1 MAKKKK
7 TTSQKNYSAQDYLNM
22 ARDAEKKTQ
31 RETELR
37 ESRTAT
43 DYLNMARQAQGEQPI
58 PKRKKE
64 DDQEKG
70 NAGEKLN
77 RAALLMSRIPGAGDL
92 KRQELNRTARALQQA
107 AARSYKSDGKN
118 WSLAG
123 TGSVFDPIGTTAK
136 RREFE
141 SGLDTELLQSNLNRL
156 TEQEKREQSAQK
168 DGNASSL
175 HQRTQ
180 PKEWMMP
187 VKREFGSRVGSGVE
201 TFGGGGGKIDA
212 QKEPETARE
221 ALFGESLTDRK
232 ARVQNALY
240 EAASAAD
247 RAQRSAFD
255 RKGAQERL
263 KEIAGLKQT
272 DEQQREADYLD
283 MAEGDDT
290 AWLSPAEMQEL
301 KEKNGTYGEKYAQEE
316 RALNRGLNR
325 SERYVYEEAMN
336 VGGSFDRLAEEGR
349 AMDTRMKNAEDV
361 LAYPHDARAA
371 AEAEKLVKYTTD
383 AERKTYYYTLRTKGQ
398 QAADAYLNALDAD
411 LNRRRGEAQ
420 LEATR
425 QTVNSGALGAI
436 GANAYSVLS
445 SVGETPAYISN
456 LIQFLRGQE
465 IDPYSPENM
474 VSRVNEEIRGQTTQ
488 NIENGAPGFL
498 GKALGFGYGVGM
510 DLARSRYNMMLGLG
524 MGGNSKIGK
533 WTSSA
538 LMGTSAAQSA
548 MTDALDRGATD
559 EQATATSIFSG
570 IWETLFEEWSLENLL
585 HLESPTSRRQWLTNV
600 LLQSATEGSEELFT
614 EMANTLT
621 DELIMKDLSNY
632 RLNKKAY
639 EASGLTEEE
648 ARRNA
653 MADVAKNWGMA
664 ALGGFASG
672 AVGAGVH
679 QGIEYHQN
687 RRNERFQNAMKAYEN
702 NRQQQAA
709 PQTVQ
714 EAASAAAQNDR
725 LNNSEQ
731 SITKTQQMNGE
742 TNGAAR
748 QTAAQDGSV
757 PAAYEGGGTNE
768 NVEIDQ
774 QNPVSRVE
782 KGTVYLRTADGSDV
796 RASDVTFGDERDN
809 LLAAEGVGRM
819 SPAGITG
826 MLNNYDGT
834 KATAKEYASAY
845 LSVYNRARAGMT
857 VQQAVYDSVQ
867 TRSALTEEA
876 AMAAYAAGE
885 KMNMGRIVP
894 MTRAEKQRQQAQLDL
909 VSAINEKFSKS
920 GVKIEMVDRIEGYG
934 GQEANGRWDSETNT
948 IYVSKNADDHAYAY
962 IAMHELTHAMKSRN
976 DSEFQDF
983 SDWVV
988 YYLNESGQ
996 DADALV
1002 RGEMIAQAQAMGLM
1016 ERQKANLTT
1025 EEQLKLLDG
1034 LSEEQY
1040 RQLNELAQEELIC
1053 NTVPSVLQNENV
1065 LMDLYHTKPTL
1076 FERIKNFLKE
1086 FIDAVRG
1093 TGRELG
1099 KTRAFQQM
1107 EAMGKN
1113 QAALEDIYNRMV
1125 QMAENAKEGSVTGKK
1140 VQEKFSLKEDVEETK
1155 DMIAVHNIS
1164 LDNLKSMID
1173 IGGLPSPSIAAV
1185 VSEKGHTEFGPISLM
1200 FGKET
1205 IDPKADKRNKLYGN
1219 DAWTPMVKG
1228 VETSMNFQKWDQ
1240 VVGKLKNEIDMGTK
1254 SMLRRYIKNVDLA
1267 ESVYERGL
1275 DARKTGSTTADAAM
1289 LIDQLS
1295 NAVDTKLAYLEETG
1309 LPEDLF
1315 PSRED
1320 FEGDKEWAQEFE
1332 RRLNEA
1338 ASEDKVKDWVKEK
1351 TEGIFGDKVLADRKT
1366 GEVEA
1371 FTAENVMKQLHK
1383 MDDYGNGWALDNVWQ
1398 NAAKKYK
1405 SIDQMKA
1412 DSGRLRASA
1421 AEVEQKTLQLN
1432 ETIRNVNTHLAE
1444 DMKGRENA
1452 KIHSENGR
1460 NTAQAV
1466 IMEAAKLRHT
1476 PLRVKSYLLSHGV
1489 RLSNRT
1495 FNEVMTMFRQAA
1507 EIPADFFESKPDRVV
1522 GFGEVKAMVVPNS
1535 MQEEVQNLLT
1545 RSGIT
1550 AEVVG
1555 YEDGSDRSRI
1565 DVMNSEELSKYK
1577 FSMKEER
1584 ENETEHYDYSTPF
1597 IQQVDDLMNGKIP
1610 ERDALVIGKTPEVL
1624 KNIGFSNLP
1633 MTINTEHI
1641 RNMNRD
1647 TEHVLSRAFME
1658 QLPELIKD
1666 PLAVIESKTNTES
1679 STVLL
1684 LNAVVNG
1691 KPYIAP
1697 VYVTSNS
1704 RQNGV
1709 VIDSNNIATVF
1720 RKGNAITKL
1729 LTDAIK
1735 KENAGETGVYYW
1747 KKNEAQNLYA
1757 RAGVQFPGSAVQDG
1771 LIHSIL
1777 KNDSPVNR
1785 KFMDQTETRQFQRWF
1800 GKSKV
1805 VDEEGKPLVVYH
1817 GTDAEFNVFDMSKG
1831 RANMDIQGA
1840 FFSPYELDA
1849 QGYGENVKAYYL
1861 SIQNPADEGTAYK
1874 ALNRFK
1880 GQNNAGIK
1888 AREYLQKQGY
1898 DGVYN
1903 GYDEYIAF
1911 EPTQI
1916 KSAKNNV
1923 GTFDPFNPDIRYSLK
1938 ETDEDVRKQVDLT
1951 RELMEETGGYRLTQ
1965 EDAERVMKRVAKE
1978 FGSQTDAS
1986 ELAADFARVMEYA
1999 RQQNADMDQVDN
2011 ELLSIADKMLA
2022 NSQQLDEEHE
2032 EEVKPI
2038 REKLRKTAISL
2049 TDSQKAEAASMTGS
2063 LGAYRKAL
2071 FGQVRLSQQSGVS
2084 LDSVWSELSDLSPTL
2099 FPADT
2104 AEGDMPRLLMEAAD
2118 AVKPIIENQYGLDSE
2133 EAAQYAVM
2141 QMVDQYM
2148 KLPGVQTAA
2157 KNQKRMG
2164 LTASQ
2169 YRELMDA
2176 FLQKSEKQFQSAW
2189 VKTWMQKE
2197 KAIGA
2202 QKEQEARAKYQE
2214 WKRKQIQRNQEWRKE
2229 ELQSAKN
2236 WKQEKRQEMS
2246 LWRQEQRN
2254 AMQEKYRQ
2262 WRQTDTE
2269 TRRNREAVN
2278 TYRDRL
2284 ERTTRTLLNWMEK
2297 PNKTQHVPMELQSDV
2312 QKVLTGLDFSGK
2324 TTLAAKDLGSRIEA
2338 MTQRIG
2344 ELQEKT
2350 DENGASSQTFYL
2362 ERDQQM
2368 LDELHHLAAVIGANN
2383 GNVYELSAAELRDLN
2398 KWMNAVKHVITDV
2411 NKNHAKYYQ
2420 GKYYQGESQYGTI
2433 EEVADSTKAELHQK
2447 KAYADKKGVTRAW
2460 NEMLGKGMV
2469 DCFSFFDKMG
2479 SAGGEVFGNLRKG
2492 FDKHI
2497 RNVSAA
2503 KSYTESLLKGVDQ
2516 KTLREWTNEKKR
2528 TEYTTDRGETIRLNT
2543 AEVMELYVL
2552 SQREQA
2558 QSHLYGQGIRTNEK
2572 VEPVMLTRGD
2582 VERITGTLTKGQKQI
2597 ADRMQAFLAKDCAAW
2612 GNEASRVLVGY
2623 DKFGEEH
2630 YWPIR
2635 TDPNSNRT
2643 LNADGSA
2650 ANLSYIKNQSF
2661 TKELTEKAQNAIMV
2675 ESIFGTYTRHISQ
2688 MSAYNAYAV
2697 AMTDLQRWFNTPGV
2711 KTEIER
2717 AYGSNGVRYITD
2729 LMKQINGTA
2738 DNGKTFGGV
2747 PKAVS
2752 HVKAAAVGANLSVA
2766 IQQPT
2771 AYVRAADMISPKYL
2785 TEGLTKKSDIELVK
2799 KWCPIAEWKSWG
2811 FYETDVGR
2819 GLNDLIVDQSN
2830 ALERATEKSMILAE
2844 KGDEWTWGKLWNA
2857 VEAETRDLYAG
2868 ELETGTD
2875 AFYEK
2880 VGQRLSEIIDKT
2892 QVVDSVFHRSPIMR
2906 DRGYSSIFTSFMAE
2920 PIKTYNMVE
2929 RAIASFAE
2937 NRKDPAAKRRL
2948 MRTMSVYV
2956 VNALAGAMAKS
2967 LVTAARDTDED
2978 KDYWEKYLESL
2989 VENGKE
2995 NLLFTN
3001 NIPMIKDWLAILNG
3015 EETKRLEYQ
3024 SIERLASL
3032 LAEAY
3037 KAVWTGKGSKWSGF
3051 KWFYRIAQSA
3061 SDITGVPAY
3070 AAIRD
3075 AKAIVQTV
3083 GDAIGQDWYIPME
3096 NETASFSYAA
3106 ENLYEAIRKGDGKRE
3121 ERLRSKLGATKS
3133 PAQIDAAVANVLMQQ
3148 DSRVAEAAALKLQGK
3163 ATELNQ
3169 KKQEMVADGFTAE
3182 MVDKAVNR
3190 YITEGQAEKEKD
3202 LTKELKANL
3211 WSKEEAVTALR
3222 TAAGLTEGSATA
3234 DDVKAIVSEL
3244 VADSTAKDPAKTVK
3258 SGIISEVKKDY
3269 VSLMEEGKTTEAKT
3283 LLRVMQDTLGV
3294 TDADAKGWVTEGHQE
3309 SLRTAAEA
3317 MDVRALKAA
3326 MTKLK
3331 KDGKT
3336 DQSMKSSIEGV
3347 LKKQYLAAK
3356 EAGDRGQMEKIIRF
3370 LTGLDLKNAKGEKYF
3385 TREKIQAWGE

>member
-168 DGNASSL
+168 EQNAKKNASSL

-263 KEIAGLKQT
+263 AEIAGLKQT

-325 SERYVYEEAMN
+325 SERYVYENAMN
-336 VGGSFDRLAEEGR
+336 TDSSFDRLAEEGR

-361 LAYPHDARAA
+361 LAYPHDAKAA

-383 AERKTYYYTLRTKGQ
+383 AERKTYYYTLRTQGQ
-398 QAADAYLNALDAD
+398 EAADAYLDALDAD

-425 QTVNSGALGAI
+425 KTVNSGALGAI

-456 LIQFLRGQE
+456 LIQFLRGQD

-474 VSRVNEEIRGQTTQ
+474 VSRVNEEIRSQTTQ

-538 LMGTSAAQSA
+538 LMGTSAAQNTL
-548 MTDALDRGATD
+548 TDALDRGATD
-559 EQATATSIFSG
+559 EQAMATSIFSG
-570 IWETLFEEWSLENLL
+570 IWETLFEEMSLERLL
-585 HLESPTSRRQWLTNV
+585 DLKSPKTVRQFLTNT

-679 QGIEYHQN
+679 QGIAYGQN
-687 RRNERFQNAMKAYEN
+687 RRNERFQNAISAYEKG
-702 NRQQQAA
+702 RQQQTT
-709 PQTVQ
+709 PQTVE

-731 SITKTQQMNGE
+731 NITKTQQMNEE

-748 QTAAQDGSV
+748 QTAARDGSV
-757 PAAYEGGGTNE
+757 PAAYEGGGTSE

-774 QNPVSRVE
+774 QSPVSRVE

-826 MLNNYDGT
+826 MLNHYDGT

-857 VQQAVYDSVQ
+857 VQQAVYDSAQ

-976 DSEFQDF
+976 ASEFDEF
-983 SDWVV
+983 SNWVV

-1040 RQLNELAQEELIC
+1040 KQLNELAQEELIC
-1053 NTVPSVLQNENV
+1053 NTVPSILQNENV

-1093 TGRELG
+1093 TGKELG

-1125 QMAENAKEGSVTGKK
+1125 KMAENEEQQRQA
-1140 VQEKFSLKEDVEETK
+1140 EETK
-1155 DMIAVHNIS
+1155 FS
-1164 LDNLKSMID
+1164 
-1173 IGGLPSPSIAAV
+1173 
-1185 VSEKGHTEFGPISLM
+1185 
-1200 FGKET
+1200 
-1205 IDPKADKRNKLYGN
+1205 
-1219 DAWTPMVKG
+1219 
-1228 VETSMNFQKWDQ
+1228 QK
-1240 VVGKLKNEIDMGTK
+1240 
-1254 SMLRRYIKNVDLA
+1254 
-1267 ESVYERGL
+1267 
-1275 DARKTGSTTADAAM
+1275 
-1289 LIDQLS
+1289 
-1295 NAVDTKLAYLEETG
+1295 
-1309 LPEDLF
+1309 
-1315 PSRED
+1315 
-1320 FEGDKEWAQEFE
+1320 
-1332 RRLNEA
+1332 
-1338 ASEDKVKDWVKEK
+1338 
-1351 TEGIFGDKVLADRKT
+1351 
-1366 GEVEA
+1366 
-1371 FTAENVMKQLHK
+1371 
-1383 MDDYGNGWALDNVWQ
+1383 
-1398 NAAKKYK
+1398 
-1405 SIDQMKA
+1405 
-1412 DSGRLRASA
+1412 
-1421 AEVEQKTLQLN
+1421 
-1432 ETIRNVNTHLAE
+1432 
-1444 DMKGRENA
+1444 
-1452 KIHSENGR
+1452 
-1460 NTAQAV
+1460 
-1466 IMEAAKLRHT
+1466 
-1476 PLRVKSYLLSHGV
+1476 
-1489 RLSNRT
+1489 
-1495 FNEVMTMFRQAA
+1495 
-1507 EIPADFFESKPDRVV
+1507 
-1522 GFGEVKAMVVPNS
+1522 
-1535 MQEEVQNLLT
+1535 
-1545 RSGIT
+1545 
-1550 AEVVG
+1550 
-1555 YEDGSDRSRI
+1555 
-1565 DVMNSEELSKYK
+1565 
-1577 FSMKEER
+1577 
-1584 ENETEHYDYSTPF
+1584 ETEHYDYSTPF
-1597 IQQVDDLMNGKIP
+1597 IQQVDDLLEGKIP
-1610 ERDALVIGKTPEVL
+1610 ERDALVIGKTPDVL

-1641 RNMNRD
+1641 KNMNRD

-1658 QLPELIKD
+1658 QLPELIKE

-1679 STVLL
+1679 STVML

-1697 VYVTSNS
+1697 VYVTSTS
-1704 RQNGV
+1704 RQNGLK
-1709 VIDSNNIATVF
+1709 IDSNNIATVF

-1729 LTDAIK
+1729 LTDAIE

-1747 KKNEAQNLYA
+1747 KKKEARDLFAQS
-1757 RAGVQFPGSAVQDG
+1757 GVQFPGGAMQDG

-1800 GKSKV
+1800 GDSKV
-1805 VDEEGKPLVVYH
+1805 VDEDGKPLVVYH

-1923 GTFDPFNPDIRYSLK
+1923 GTFDPFNPDVRYSLKEDSDGERLTEQQQEYFKDSKVRDEEGRLMVMYHGTPNGNYDKFRSGTYFTPMADYAENYQNPSASSISVKRNADNPTTFKAYLNMVKPFDTRHEAERQIFMDEYYRKFGTGAPLMESGLPDWTDGMDLQEFLQDEMGYDYDGLILDEGGVPDDNGGVKSRGLSYVIFDPAQAKTTDNLTPTSDARYRYSLK

-1965 EDAERVMKRVAKE
+1965 ADAERVMKRVAKE
-1978 FGSQTDAS
+1978 FGSQTDAN

-1999 RQQNADMDQVDN
+1999 RQKNADMDQVDN
-2011 ELLSIADKMLA
+2011 ELLSIADKMIA

-2148 KLPGVQTAA
+2148 KLPGVQKTARD
-2157 KNQKRMG
+2157 QKRMG
-2164 LTASQ
+2164 LTADQ

-2246 LWRQEQRN
+2246 VWRQEQRN

-2269 TRRNREAVN
+2269 TRKNREAVN

-2398 KWMNAVKHVITDV
+2398 KWMSAVKHVITDV

-2433 EEVADSTKAELHQK
+2433 EEVADSTKAELHRK

-2516 KTLREWTNEKKR
+2516 KTLRQWTDEKKR
-2528 TEYTTDRGETIRLNT
+2528 TEYKTDRGETIRLNT

-2582 VERITGTLTKGQKQI
+2582 VERITGTLTKEQKQI
-2597 ADRMQAFLAKDCAAW
+2597 ADRMQRFLARDCAAW

-2747 PKAVS
+2747 PKLVS
-2752 HVKAAAVGANLSVA
+2752 HAKAAAVGANLSVA

-2785 TEGLTKKSDIELVK
+2785 REGLTKKSDIELVK

-2830 ALERATEKSMILAE
+2830 ALKRATEKSMILAE

-2857 VEAETRDLYAG
+2857 VAAETRDLYAG
-2868 ELETGTD
+2868 ELEPGTD

-2880 VGQRLSEIIDKT
+2880 VGQRLGEIIDKT

-2906 DRGYSSIFTSFMAE
+2906 DRGYSSIFTSFMSE
-2920 PIKTYNMVE
+2920 SIKTYNMVE
-2929 RAIASFAE
+2929 RAIANFAE

-2948 MRTMSVYV
+2948 MRTMAVYV

-2967 LVTAARDTDED
+2967 IPAAARDDD
-2978 KDYWEKYLESL
+2978 KEKNYWEKYLEAL

-3001 NIPMIKDWLAILNG
+3001 NIPVIKDWLAVLNG

-3032 LAEAY
+3032 LAEMD
-3037 KAVWTGKGSKWSGF
+3037 KVRTGKGSKWSGF

-3083 GDAIGQDWYIPME
+3083 GSAIGQDWYIPME

-3106 ENLYEAIRKGDGKRE
+3106 ENLYEAIRKGDSTAE
-3121 ERLRSKLGATKS
+3121 TRLREKLGATKS

-3211 WSKEEAVTALR
+3211 WSREEAVTAIR

-3258 SGIISEVKKDY
+3258 TGIVSEVKKDY
-3269 VSLMEEGKTTEAKT
+3269 VSLMEEGKTTEAKG
-3283 LLRVMQDTLGV
+3283 LLRVLQDTLGV

-3370 LTGLDLKNAKGEKYF
+3370 LTGLELKNAKGEKYF

>member
-64 DDQEKG
+64 DEQEKG
-70 NAGEKLN
+70 SAGEKLN

-168 DGNASSL
+168 EQNAKKNASSL

-263 KEIAGLKQT
+263 AEIAGLKQT

-325 SERYVYEEAMN
+325 SERYVYEEAMKN
-336 VGGSFDRLAEEGR
+336 DGSFDRLAEEGR

-361 LAYPHDARAA
+361 LAYPHDAKAA

-398 QAADAYLNALDAD
+398 EAADAYLDALDTD

-456 LIQFLRGQE
+456 LIQFLRGQD

-474 VSRVNEEIRGQTTQ
+474 VSRVNEEIRSQTTQ

-548 MTDALDRGATD
+548 LTDALDRGATD

-687 RRNERFQNAMKAYEN
+687 RRNERFQNTINAYEKS
-702 NRQQQAA
+702 RQQQAS
-709 PQTVQ
+709 PQTVE

-731 SITKTQQMNGE
+731 NITKTQQMNEE

-748 QTAAQDGSV
+748 QTAARDGSV
-757 PAAYEGGGTNE
+757 PAAYEGGGTSE

-774 QNPVSRVE
+774 QSPVSRVE

-885 KMNMGRIVP
+885 RMNMGRIVP

-976 DSEFQDF
+976 ASEFEEF
-983 SDWVV
+983 GDWVV
-988 YYLNESGQ
+988 YYLNESGK

-1053 NTVPSVLQNENV
+1053 NTVPSILQNENV

-1093 TGRELG
+1093 TGKELG

-1125 QMAENAKEGSVTGKK
+1125 KMAENAKEGSVTGKK

-1205 IDPKADKRNKLYGN
+1205 IDPKTDKRNKLYGN

-1254 SMLRRYIKNVDLA
+1254 AMLRKYIKNVDLA

-1535 MQEEVQNLLT
+1535 MQEEVQNLLN

-1577 FSMKEER
+1577 FSMKEES

-1597 IQQVDDLMNGKIP
+1597 IQQVDDLLEGKIP
-1610 ERDALVIGKTPEVL
+1610 KNDALVIGGTPDVL

-1641 RNMNRD
+1641 KNMNRD

-1666 PLAVIESKTNTES
+1666 PLAVIESKTNPEG
-1679 STVLL
+1679 STVML

-1729 LTDAIK
+1729 LTDALE

-1757 RAGVQFPGSAVQDG
+1757 RAGVQFPGSAAQDG
-1771 LIHSIL
+1771 LIHSIF
-1777 KNDSPVNR
+1777 DAGSPVNR
-1785 KFMDQTETRQFQRWF
+1785 KYMEQTETRKNDPPHGGDSGFFGAVSYLRTIRACKKVQF
-1800 GKSKV
+1800 
-1805 VDEEGKPLVVYH
+1805 H
-1817 GTDAEFNVFDMSKG
+1817 
-1831 RANMDIQGA
+1831 
-1840 FFSPYELDA
+1840 
-1849 QGYGENVKAYYL
+1849 
-1861 SIQNPADEGTAYK
+1861 
-1874 ALNRFK
+1874 
-1880 GQNNAGIK
+1880 
-1888 AREYLQKQGY
+1888 
-1898 DGVYN
+1898 
-1903 GYDEYIAF
+1903 
-1911 EPTQI
+1911 
-1916 KSAKNNV
+1916 
-1923 GTFDPFNPDIRYSLK
+1923 
-1938 ETDEDVRKQVDLT
+1938 
-1951 RELMEETGGYRLTQ
+1951 
-1965 EDAERVMKRVAKE
+1965 
-1978 FGSQTDAS
+1978 
-1986 ELAADFARVMEYA
+1986 
-1999 RQQNADMDQVDN
+1999 
-2011 ELLSIADKMLA
+2011 
-2022 NSQQLDEEHE
+2022 
-2032 EEVKPI
+2032 
-2038 REKLRKTAISL
+2038 
-2049 TDSQKAEAASMTGS
+2049 
-2063 LGAYRKAL
+2063 
-2071 FGQVRLSQQSGVS
+2071 
-2084 LDSVWSELSDLSPTL
+2084 
-2099 FPADT
+2099 
-2104 AEGDMPRLLMEAAD
+2104 
-2118 AVKPIIENQYGLDSE
+2118 
-2133 EAAQYAVM
+2133 
-2141 QMVDQYM
+2141 
-2148 KLPGVQTAA
+2148 
-2157 KNQKRMG
+2157 
-2164 LTASQ
+2164 
-2169 YRELMDA
+2169 
-2176 FLQKSEKQFQSAW
+2176 
-2189 VKTWMQKE
+2189 
-2197 KAIGA
+2197 
-2202 QKEQEARAKYQE
+2202 
-2214 WKRKQIQRNQEWRKE
+2214 
-2229 ELQSAKN
+2229 LQS
-2236 WKQEKRQEMS
+2236 
-2246 LWRQEQRN
+2246 
-2254 AMQEKYRQ
+2254 
-2262 WRQTDTE
+2262 
-2269 TRRNREAVN
+2269 
-2278 TYRDRL
+2278 
-2284 ERTTRTLLNWMEK
+2284 
-2297 PNKTQHVPMELQSDV
+2297 
-2312 QKVLTGLDFSGK
+2312 
-2324 TTLAAKDLGSRIEA
+2324 
-2338 MTQRIG
+2338 
-2344 ELQEKT
+2344 
-2350 DENGASSQTFYL
+2350 
-2362 ERDQQM
+2362 
-2368 LDELHHLAAVIGANN
+2368 
-2383 GNVYELSAAELRDLN
+2383 
-2398 KWMNAVKHVITDV
+2398 
-2411 NKNHAKYYQ
+2411 
-2420 GKYYQGESQYGTI
+2420 
-2433 EEVADSTKAELHQK
+2433 
-2447 KAYADKKGVTRAW
+2447 
-2460 NEMLGKGMV
+2460 
-2469 DCFSFFDKMG
+2469 
-2479 SAGGEVFGNLRKG
+2479 
-2492 FDKHI
+2492 
-2497 RNVSAA
+2497 
-2503 KSYTESLLKGVDQ
+2503 
-2516 KTLREWTNEKKR
+2516 
-2528 TEYTTDRGETIRLNT
+2528 
-2543 AEVMELYVL
+2543 
-2552 SQREQA
+2552 
-2558 QSHLYGQGIRTNEK
+2558 
-2572 VEPVMLTRGD
+2572 
-2582 VERITGTLTKGQKQI
+2582 
-2597 ADRMQAFLAKDCAAW
+2597 
-2612 GNEASRVLVGY
+2612 
-2623 DKFGEEH
+2623 
-2630 YWPIR
+2630 
-2635 TDPNSNRT
+2635 
-2643 LNADGSA
+2643 
-2650 ANLSYIKNQSF
+2650 
-2661 TKELTEKAQNAIMV
+2661 
-2675 ESIFGTYTRHISQ
+2675 
-2688 MSAYNAYAV
+2688 
-2697 AMTDLQRWFNTPGV
+2697 
-2711 KTEIER
+2711 
-2717 AYGSNGVRYITD
+2717 
-2729 LMKQINGTA
+2729 
-2738 DNGKTFGGV
+2738 
-2747 PKAVS
+2747 
-2752 HVKAAAVGANLSVA
+2752 
-2766 IQQPT
+2766 
-2771 AYVRAADMISPKYL
+2771 
-2785 TEGLTKKSDIELVK
+2785 
-2799 KWCPIAEWKSWG
+2799 
-2811 FYETDVGR
+2811 
-2819 GLNDLIVDQSN
+2819 
-2830 ALERATEKSMILAE
+2830 
-2844 KGDEWTWGKLWNA
+2844 
-2857 VEAETRDLYAG
+2857 
-2868 ELETGTD
+2868 
-2875 AFYEK
+2875 
-2880 VGQRLSEIIDKT
+2880 
-2892 QVVDSVFHRSPIMR
+2892 
-2906 DRGYSSIFTSFMAE
+2906 
-2920 PIKTYNMVE
+2920 
-2929 RAIASFAE
+2929 
-2937 NRKDPAAKRRL
+2937 
-2948 MRTMSVYV
+2948 
-2956 VNALAGAMAKS
+2956 
-2967 LVTAARDTDED
+2967 
-2978 KDYWEKYLESL
+2978 
-2989 VENGKE
+2989 
-2995 NLLFTN
+2995 
-3001 NIPMIKDWLAILNG
+3001 
-3015 EETKRLEYQ
+3015 
-3024 SIERLASL
+3024 
-3032 LAEAY
+3032 
-3037 KAVWTGKGSKWSGF
+3037 
-3051 KWFYRIAQSA
+3051 
-3061 SDITGVPAY
+3061 
-3070 AAIRD
+3070 
-3075 AKAIVQTV
+3075 
-3083 GDAIGQDWYIPME
+3083 
-3096 NETASFSYAA
+3096 
-3106 ENLYEAIRKGDGKRE
+3106 
-3121 ERLRSKLGATKS
+3121 
-3133 PAQIDAAVANVLMQQ
+3133 
-3148 DSRVAEAAALKLQGK
+3148 
-3163 ATELNQ
+3163 
-3169 KKQEMVADGFTAE
+3169 
-3182 MVDKAVNR
+3182 
-3190 YITEGQAEKEKD
+3190 
-3202 LTKELKANL
+3202 
-3211 WSKEEAVTALR
+3211 
-3222 TAAGLTEGSATA
+3222 
-3234 DDVKAIVSEL
+3234 
-3244 VADSTAKDPAKTVK
+3244 
-3258 SGIISEVKKDY
+3258 
-3269 VSLMEEGKTTEAKT
+3269 
-3283 LLRVMQDTLGV
+3283 
-3294 TDADAKGWVTEGHQE
+3294 
-3309 SLRTAAEA
+3309 
-3317 MDVRALKAA
+3317 
-3326 MTKLK
+3326 
-3331 KDGKT
+3331 
-3336 DQSMKSSIEGV
+3336 
-3347 LKKQYLAAK
+3347 
-3356 EAGDRGQMEKIIRF
+3356 
-3370 LTGLDLKNAKGEKYF
+3370 
-3385 TREKIQAWGE
+3385 

>member
-168 DGNASSL
+168 EQNAQKNASSL

-221 ALFGESLTDRK
+221 AMLGESLTDRK

-263 KEIAGLKQT
+263 AEIAGLKQT

-325 SERYVYEEAMN
+325 SERYVYEEAMKN
-336 VGGSFDRLAEEGR
+336 DGSFDRLAEEGR

-361 LAYPHDARAA
+361 LAYPHDAKAA

-398 QAADAYLNALDAD
+398 EAADAYLDALDTD

-456 LIQFLRGQE
+456 LIQFLRGQD

-474 VSRVNEEIRGQTTQ
+474 VSRVNEEIRSQTTQ

-524 MGGNSKIGK
+524 LGGNSRIGK

-548 MTDALDRGATD
+548 LTDALDRGATD

-585 HLESPTSRRQWLTNV
+585 HLESPTSRRQWLKNV

-621 DELIMKDLSNY
+621 DEMIMKDLSNY

-679 QGIEYHQN
+679 QGIAYGQN
-687 RRNERFQNAMKAYEN
+687 RRNERFQNAINAYEKG
-702 NRQQQAA
+702 RQQQTA
-709 PQTVQ
+709 PQTVE

-731 SITKTQQMNGE
+731 NITKTQQTKEE

-748 QTAAQDGSV
+748 QTAARDGSV

-774 QNPVSRVE
+774 QSPVSRVE
-782 KGTVYLRTADGSDV
+782 KGTVYLRAADGSDV

-857 VQQAVYDSVQ
+857 VQQAVYDSAQ

-1093 TGRELG
+1093 TGKELG

-1125 QMAENAKEGSVTGKK
+1125 QMAENGAQQRQAEETKFSIREDENGKYVEVDTDQDIFENISEKEYPRVVEKYITSRFRGTVIGETNRAYVDRKSAKEYSHPAKFYNEDQKYFAKAKAATELGNLLEVSRFERHESDTGHHPEAKGGWDKYLTVFYVDGKYYEGEVNIMIMDEEGKRRRFHDVTKIRDITSDMQGRNAPLRKNASENSISDSGEK
-1140 VQEKFSLKEDVEETK
+1140 FNEKFSLKED
-1155 DMIAVHNIS
+1155 S
-1164 LDNLKSMID
+1164 
-1173 IGGLPSPSIAAV
+1173 
-1185 VSEKGHTEFGPISLM
+1185 
-1200 FGKET
+1200 
-1205 IDPKADKRNKLYGN
+1205 
-1219 DAWTPMVKG
+1219 
-1228 VETSMNFQKWDQ
+1228 NFEYD
-1240 VVGKLKNEIDMGTK
+1240 ED
-1254 SMLRRYIKNVDLA
+1254 
-1267 ESVYERGL
+1267 
-1275 DARKTGSTTADAAM
+1275 
-1289 LIDQLS
+1289 S
-1295 NAVDTKLAYLEETG
+1295 N
-1309 LPEDLF
+1309 
-1315 PSRED
+1315 
-1320 FEGDKEWAQEFE
+1320 
-1332 RRLNEA
+1332 
-1338 ASEDKVKDWVKEK
+1338 
-1351 TEGIFGDKVLADRKT
+1351 
-1366 GEVEA
+1366 
-1371 FTAENVMKQLHK
+1371 
-1383 MDDYGNGWALDNVWQ
+1383 
-1398 NAAKKYK
+1398 
-1405 SIDQMKA
+1405 
-1412 DSGRLRASA
+1412 
-1421 AEVEQKTLQLN
+1421 
-1432 ETIRNVNTHLAE
+1432 
-1444 DMKGRENA
+1444 
-1452 KIHSENGR
+1452 
-1460 NTAQAV
+1460 
-1466 IMEAAKLRHT
+1466 
-1476 PLRVKSYLLSHGV
+1476 
-1489 RLSNRT
+1489 
-1495 FNEVMTMFRQAA
+1495 
-1507 EIPADFFESKPDRVV
+1507 
-1522 GFGEVKAMVVPNS
+1522 
-1535 MQEEVQNLLT
+1535 LT
-1545 RSGIT
+1545 R
-1550 AEVVG
+1550 E
-1555 YEDGSDRSRI
+1555 
-1565 DVMNSEELSKYK
+1565 
-1577 FSMKEER
+1577 
-1584 ENETEHYDYSTPF
+1584 
-1597 IQQVDDLMNGKIP
+1597 QQRQV
-1610 ERDALVIGKTPEVL
+1610 ATPEF
-1624 KNIGFSNLP
+1624 K
-1633 MTINTEHI
+1633 
-1641 RNMNRD
+1641 R
-1647 TEHVLSRAFME
+1647 
-1658 QLPELIKD
+1658 
-1666 PLAVIESKTNTES
+1666 
-1679 STVLL
+1679 
-1684 LNAVVNG
+1684 
-1691 KPYIAP
+1691 
-1697 VYVTSNS
+1697 
-1704 RQNGV
+1704 
-1709 VIDSNNIATVF
+1709 
-1720 RKGNAITKL
+1720 
-1729 LTDAIK
+1729 
-1735 KENAGETGVYYW
+1735 W
-1747 KKNEAQNLYA
+1747 
-1757 RAGVQFPGSAVQDG
+1757 
-1771 LIHSIL
+1771 
-1777 KNDSPVNR
+1777 
-1785 KFMDQTETRQFQRWF
+1785 FMD
-1800 GKSKV
+1800 SKV

-1817 GTDAEFNVFDMSKG
+1817 GTDEKFNAFDMSKG

-1849 QGYGENVKAYYL
+1849 EGYGENVGAYYL

-1923 GTFDPFNPDIRYSLK
+1923 GTFDPFNPDVRYSLK
-1938 ETDEDVRKQVDLT
+1938 ETDENVRKQVDLT

-1965 EDAERVMKRVAKE
+1965 ADAERVMKRVAKE

-2011 ELLSIADKMLA
+2011 ELLSIADKMIA

-2118 AVKPIIENQYGLDSE
+2118 AMKPVLQNQYGLDSE

-2141 QMVDQYM
+2141 QMIDQYT

-2176 FLQKSEKQFQSAW
+2176 FLQKSEKKFQDAW

-2197 KAIGA
+2197 KTIGA
-2202 QKEQEARAKYQE
+2202 QKEREARAKYQE
-2214 WKRKQIQRNQEWRKE
+2214 WKQQGMQQTRE
-2229 ELQSAKN
+2229 
-2236 WKQEKRQEMS
+2236 WKQAQSKA
-2246 LWRQEQRN
+2246 L
-2254 AMQEKYRQ
+2254 QEKYRQ

-2269 TRRNREAVN
+2269 TRKNREAVN

-2312 QKVLTGLDFSGK
+2312 QKVLAGLDFSGK

-2338 MTQRIG
+2338 MTNQIAG
-2344 ELQEKT
+2344 LQEKT
-2350 DENGASSQTFYL
+2350 DENGATNQIFYL

-2383 GNVYELSAAELRDLN
+2383 GNVYELSAEELRDLN

-2497 RNVSAA
+2497 RNVRAA

-2516 KTLREWTNEKKR
+2516 KTLRQWTDEKKR

-2597 ADRMQAFLAKDCAAW
+2597 ADRMQAFLARDCAAW

-2738 DNGKTFGGV
+2738 DNGKTFGGAKDAV
-2747 PKAVS
+2747 NKLVS
-2752 HVKAAAVGANLSVA
+2752 HGKAAAVGANLSVA

-2785 TEGLTKKSDIELVK
+2785 REGLTKKSDIGLVK

-2844 KGDEWTWGKLWNA
+2844 KADEWTWGKLWNA
-2857 VEAETRDLYAG
+2857 VAAETRDLYAG
-2868 ELETGTD
+2868 ELEPGTD

-2906 DRGYSSIFTSFMAE
+2906 DRGFSAIYTSFMAE

-2948 MRTMSVYV
+2948 MRTMAVYV

-2967 LVTAARDTDED
+2967 IPAAARDDD
-2978 KDYWEKYLESL
+2978 KDKQYWEKYLEAL
-2989 VENGKE
+2989 GENTMD

-3001 NIPMIKDWLAILNG
+3001 NIPVISDYLDTLRGNEPSRMDI
-3015 EETKRLEYQ
+3015 Q
-3024 SIERLASL
+3024 SIDRLRQFAQ
-3032 LAEAY
+3032 EVP
-3037 KAVWTGKGSKWSGF
+3037 KIMTGESKWSTF
-3051 KWFYRIAQSA
+3051 KGMYKFAQIA

-3083 GDAIGQDWYIPME
+3083 GSAIGQDWYIPME

-3106 ENLYEAIRKGDGKRE
+3106 ENLYEAIRKGDSTAE
-3121 ERLRSKLGATKS
+3121 TRLREKLGETKS

-3148 DSRVAEAAALKLQGK
+3148 DSRVEEAAALKLQGK

-3258 SGIISEVKKDY
+3258 SGIVSEVKKDY
-3269 VSLMEEGKTTEAKT
+3269 VSLMEEGKNTEAKG
-3283 LLRVMQDTLGV
+3283 LLRVLQDTLGV

-3317 MDVRALKAA
+3317 MDVRTLKAA

>member
-156 TEQEKREQSAQK
+156 TEQEKRKQSAQK
-168 DGNASSL
+168 EQNAKKNASSL

-212 QKEPETARE
+212 QKEPETARK
-221 ALFGESLTDRK
+221 ALLGESLTDRK

-263 KEIAGLKQT
+263 AEIAGLKQT

-336 VGGSFDRLAEEGR
+336 TDSSFDRLAEEGR

-361 LAYPHDARAA
+361 LAYPHDAKAA

-398 QAADAYLNALDAD
+398 EAADAYLDALDAD
-411 LNRRRGEAQ
+411 LNRRRGEDQ

-456 LIQFLRGQE
+456 LIQFLRGQD

-474 VSRVNEEIRGQTTQ
+474 VSRVNEEIRSQTTQ

-548 MTDALDRGATD
+548 LTDALDRGATD

-570 IWETLFEEWSLENLL
+570 IWETLFEEVSLERLL
-585 HLESPTSRRQWLTNV
+585 DLKTPKTVRQFLTNT

-679 QGIEYHQN
+679 QGIAYGQN
-687 RRNERFQNAMKAYEN
+687 RRNERFQNAINAYEKG
-702 NRQQQAA
+702 RQQQTA
-709 PQTVQ
+709 PQTVE
-714 EAASAAAQNDR
+714 EAASTAAQNDR

-731 SITKTQQMNGE
+731 NVTETKQIRGE
-742 TNGAAR
+742 PNGAAR
-748 QTAAQDGSV
+748 QTAARDGSA
-757 PAAYEGGGTNE
+757 PAAYEGGGTSE

-774 QNPVSRVE
+774 QSPVSRVE

-826 MLNNYDGT
+826 MLNHYDGT

-857 VQQAVYDSVQ
+857 VQQAVYDSAQ

-976 DSEFQDF
+976 ASEFEEF
-983 SDWVV
+983 SNWVV

-1040 RQLNELAQEELIC
+1040 KQLNELAQEELIC
-1053 NTVPSVLQNENV
+1053 NTVPSILQNENV

-1140 VQEKFSLKEDVEETK
+1140 VQEKFSLKE
-1155 DMIAVHNIS
+1155 NS
-1164 LDNLKSMID
+1164 
-1173 IGGLPSPSIAAV
+1173 
-1185 VSEKGHTEFGPISLM
+1185 
-1200 FGKET
+1200 
-1205 IDPKADKRNKLYGN
+1205 
-1219 DAWTPMVKG
+1219 
-1228 VETSMNFQKWDQ
+1228 NFEYD
-1240 VVGKLKNEIDMGTK
+1240 ED
-1254 SMLRRYIKNVDLA
+1254 
-1267 ESVYERGL
+1267 
-1275 DARKTGSTTADAAM
+1275 
-1289 LIDQLS
+1289 S
-1295 NAVDTKLAYLEETG
+1295 N
-1309 LPEDLF
+1309 
-1315 PSRED
+1315 
-1320 FEGDKEWAQEFE
+1320 
-1332 RRLNEA
+1332 
-1338 ASEDKVKDWVKEK
+1338 
-1351 TEGIFGDKVLADRKT
+1351 
-1366 GEVEA
+1366 
-1371 FTAENVMKQLHK
+1371 
-1383 MDDYGNGWALDNVWQ
+1383 
-1398 NAAKKYK
+1398 
-1405 SIDQMKA
+1405 
-1412 DSGRLRASA
+1412 
-1421 AEVEQKTLQLN
+1421 
-1432 ETIRNVNTHLAE
+1432 
-1444 DMKGRENA
+1444 
-1452 KIHSENGR
+1452 
-1460 NTAQAV
+1460 
-1466 IMEAAKLRHT
+1466 
-1476 PLRVKSYLLSHGV
+1476 
-1489 RLSNRT
+1489 
-1495 FNEVMTMFRQAA
+1495 
-1507 EIPADFFESKPDRVV
+1507 
-1522 GFGEVKAMVVPNS
+1522 
-1535 MQEEVQNLLT
+1535 LT
-1545 RSGIT
+1545 R
-1550 AEVVG
+1550 E
-1555 YEDGSDRSRI
+1555 
-1565 DVMNSEELSKYK
+1565 
-1577 FSMKEER
+1577 
-1584 ENETEHYDYSTPF
+1584 
-1597 IQQVDDLMNGKIP
+1597 QQRQV
-1610 ERDALVIGKTPEVL
+1610 ATPEF
-1624 KNIGFSNLP
+1624 K
-1633 MTINTEHI
+1633 
-1641 RNMNRD
+1641 R
-1647 TEHVLSRAFME
+1647 
-1658 QLPELIKD
+1658 
-1666 PLAVIESKTNTES
+1666 
-1679 STVLL
+1679 
-1684 LNAVVNG
+1684 
-1691 KPYIAP
+1691 
-1697 VYVTSNS
+1697 
-1704 RQNGV
+1704 
-1709 VIDSNNIATVF
+1709 
-1720 RKGNAITKL
+1720 
-1729 LTDAIK
+1729 
-1735 KENAGETGVYYW
+1735 W
-1747 KKNEAQNLYA
+1747 
-1757 RAGVQFPGSAVQDG
+1757 
-1771 LIHSIL
+1771 
-1777 KNDSPVNR
+1777 
-1785 KFMDQTETRQFQRWF
+1785 FMD
-1800 GKSKV
+1800 SKV

-1817 GTDAEFNVFDMSKG
+1817 GTDEKFNAFDMSKG

-1849 QGYGENVKAYYL
+1849 EGYGENVGAYYL

-1923 GTFDPFNPDIRYSLK
+1923 GTFDPFNPDVRYSMKEERENETEHYDYSTPFIQQVDDLLEGKIPKNDALVIGGTPDVLKNIGLSNLPMTINTEHIKNMNRDTEHVLSRAFMEQLPELIKDPLAVIESKTSPESSTVMLLNAVVNGKPYIAPVYVTGTSVQNGVTIDSNNIATVFRKGNAITKLLTDALEKENAGKTGVYYWKKNEAQNLYARAGVQFPGSAVQDGLIHSILKNDSPVNRKFVEQTETRQFQRWFGDSKVVDRDGEPLVVYHATDAEFTVFDRDKLGERTKQRDIEDFNMDMEDSVGLLRSAELGFWFSEKNLAEDEYGGRHVLKLEDGKRIGMPVYLSIENPNYVDTYDLMETLDNMTVEEYLQEMEDYGYDGLIVTDQEFDNAKSYVVFKPNQIKSATNNVGTFDYFNPDIRYSLK
-1938 ETDEDVRKQVDLT
+1938 ETDENVRKQVDLT

-1965 EDAERVMKRVAKE
+1965 ADAERVMKRVAKE

-2011 ELLSIADKMLA
+2011 ELLSIADKMIA

-2063 LGAYRKAL
+2063 LGAYRRAL
-2071 FGQVRLSQQSGVS
+2071 FGQVKLSQQSGVS

-2141 QMVDQYM
+2141 QMVDQYT

-2176 FLQKSEKQFQSAW
+2176 FLQKSEKKFQSAW

-2197 KAIGA
+2197 KTIGA

-2383 GNVYELSAAELRDLN
+2383 GNVYELSAEELRDLN
-2398 KWMNAVKHVITDV
+2398 KWMSAVKHVITDV

-2433 EEVADSTKAELHQK
+2433 EEVADSTKAELHRK

-2479 SAGGEVFGNLRKG
+2479 NAGGEVFGNLRKG

-2516 KTLREWTNEKKR
+2516 KTLRQWTDEKKR
-2528 TEYTTDRGETIRLNT
+2528 TEYKTDRGETIRLNT

-2582 VERITGTLTKGQKQI
+2582 VERITGTLTKEQKQI
-2597 ADRMQAFLAKDCAAW
+2597 ADRMQRFLARDCAAW

-2650 ANLSYIKNQSF
+2650 VNLSYIKNQSF

-2738 DNGKTFGGV
+2738 DNGKTFGGAKDAV
-2747 PKAVS
+2747 NKLVS
-2752 HVKAAAVGANLSVA
+2752 HGKAAAVGANLSVA

-2785 TEGLTKKSDIELVK
+2785 REGLFQKSEPELVK

-2844 KGDEWTWGKLWNA
+2844 KADEWTWGKLWNA
-2857 VEAETRDLYAG
+2857 VAAETRDLYAG
-2868 ELETGTD
+2868 ELEPGTD

-2906 DRGYSSIFTSFMAE
+2906 DRGFSAIYTSFMTE

-2929 RAIASFAE
+2929 RAIANFAE

-2948 MRTMSVYV
+2948 MRTMAVYV
-2956 VNALAGAMAKS
+2956 ANALAGAMAKS
-2967 LVTAARDTDED
+2967 IPAAARDDD
-2978 KDYWEKYLESL
+2978 KEKQYWEKYLEAL
-2989 VENGKE
+2989 GENTMD

-3001 NIPMIKDWLAILNG
+3001 NIPVISDYLDTLRGNEPSRMDI
-3015 EETKRLEYQ
+3015 Q
-3024 SIERLASL
+3024 SIDRLRQFAQ
-3032 LAEAY
+3032 EVP
-3037 KAVWTGKGSKWSGF
+3037 KIMTGESKWSTF
-3051 KWFYRIAQSA
+3051 KGLYKFAQIA

-3083 GDAIGQDWYIPME
+3083 GSAIGQDWYIPME
-3096 NETASFSYAA
+3096 NETASFGYAA
-3106 ENLYEAIRKGDGKRE
+3106 ENLYEAIRKGDSKAE
-3121 ERLRSKLGATKS
+3121 TRLREKLGATKS

-3211 WSKEEAVTALR
+3211 WSREEAVTAIR
-3222 TAAGLTEGSATA
+3222 TAAGLAEGSATA

-3258 SGIISEVKKDY
+3258 SGIVSEVKKDY
-3269 VSLMEEGKTTEAKT
+3269 VSLMEEGKTTEAKG
-3283 LLRVMQDTLGV
+3283 LLRVLQDTLGV

-3385 TREKIQAWGE
+3385 TRKKIQAWGE

>member
-1 MAKKKK
+1 MANKKNSQEKNRKTSGMSQGARQYQTERAYQKLTEDMKKMGGDMEAAGSGYKAQYTPKNAARESDAYDRLQADSRRIDEEKQQQQQRIAKSKKKEIEK
-7 TTSQKNYSAQDYLNM
+7 LAEAALKLSRYPRMDK
-22 ARDAEKKTQ
+22 EKKQKINQMT
-31 RETELR
+31 T
-37 ESRTAT
+37 
-43 DYLNMARQAQGEQPI
+43 
-58 PKRKKE
+58 
-64 DDQEKG
+64 
-70 NAGEKLN
+70 
-77 RAALLMSRIPGAGDL
+77 
-92 KRQELNRTARALQQA
+92 ALQKA

-118 WSLAG
+118 WGLAG
-123 TGSVFDPIGTTAK
+123 TGSVFDPIGTTEK
-136 RREFE
+136 RRAFE
-141 SGLDTELLQSNLNRL
+141 AGLDQELLRSHLERL
-156 TEQEKREQSAQK
+156 DGERQRRRAKERAEDVQQYAEKYFPEKLKSGEAFTDDDFFAAYDGAQTAEEADELARGWQLYKSRLQDRNTVAGIRLAQRKNKAVAQK
-168 DGNASSL
+168 
-175 HQRTQ
+175 
-180 PKEWMMP
+180 
-187 VKREFGSRVGSGVE
+187 
-201 TFGGGGGKIDA
+201 
-212 QKEPETARE
+212 PETARD
-221 ALFGESLTDRK
+221 AMLGESPEERRQ
-232 ARVQNALY
+232 RVQNALY

-263 KEIAGLKQT
+263 AEIAGLKET

-325 SERYVYEEAMN
+325 SERYVYENAMN
-336 VGGSFDRLAEEGR
+336 TDSSFDRLAEEGR

-361 LAYPHDARAA
+361 LAYPHDAKAA

-383 AERKTYYYTLRTKGQ
+383 AERKTYYYTLRTQGQ
-398 QAADAYLNALDAD
+398 EAADAYLDALDAD

-425 QTVNSGALGAI
+425 KTVNSGALGAI

-456 LIQFLRGQE
+456 LIQFLRGQD

-474 VSRVNEEIRGQTTQ
+474 VSRVNEEIRSQTTQ

-538 LMGTSAAQSA
+538 LMGTSAAQNTL
-548 MTDALDRGATD
+548 TDALDRGATD
-559 EQATATSIFSG
+559 EQAMATSIFSG
-570 IWETLFEEWSLENLL
+570 IWETLFEEMSLERLL
-585 HLESPTSRRQWLTNV
+585 DLKSPKTVRQFLTNT

-679 QGIEYHQN
+679 QGIAYGQN
-687 RRNERFQNAMKAYEN
+687 RRNERFQNAISAYEKG
-702 NRQQQAA
+702 RQQQTT
-709 PQTVQ
+709 PQTVE

-731 SITKTQQMNGE
+731 NITKTQQMNEE

-748 QTAAQDGSV
+748 QTAARDGSV
-757 PAAYEGGGTNE
+757 PAAYEGGGTSE

-774 QNPVSRVE
+774 QSPVSRVE

-826 MLNNYDGT
+826 MLNHYDGT

-857 VQQAVYDSVQ
+857 VQQAVYDSAQ

-976 DSEFQDF
+976 ASEFEEF
-983 SDWVV
+983 SNWVV

-1040 RQLNELAQEELIC
+1040 KQLNELAQEELIC
-1053 NTVPSVLQNENV
+1053 NTVPSILQNENV

-1093 TGRELG
+1093 TGKELG

-1125 QMAENAKEGSVTGKK
+1125 KMAENEEQQRQA
-1140 VQEKFSLKEDVEETK
+1140 EETK
-1155 DMIAVHNIS
+1155 FS
-1164 LDNLKSMID
+1164 
-1173 IGGLPSPSIAAV
+1173 
-1185 VSEKGHTEFGPISLM
+1185 
-1200 FGKET
+1200 
-1205 IDPKADKRNKLYGN
+1205 
-1219 DAWTPMVKG
+1219 
-1228 VETSMNFQKWDQ
+1228 QK
-1240 VVGKLKNEIDMGTK
+1240 
-1254 SMLRRYIKNVDLA
+1254 
-1267 ESVYERGL
+1267 
-1275 DARKTGSTTADAAM
+1275 
-1289 LIDQLS
+1289 
-1295 NAVDTKLAYLEETG
+1295 
-1309 LPEDLF
+1309 
-1315 PSRED
+1315 
-1320 FEGDKEWAQEFE
+1320 
-1332 RRLNEA
+1332 
-1338 ASEDKVKDWVKEK
+1338 
-1351 TEGIFGDKVLADRKT
+1351 
-1366 GEVEA
+1366 
-1371 FTAENVMKQLHK
+1371 
-1383 MDDYGNGWALDNVWQ
+1383 
-1398 NAAKKYK
+1398 
-1405 SIDQMKA
+1405 
-1412 DSGRLRASA
+1412 
-1421 AEVEQKTLQLN
+1421 
-1432 ETIRNVNTHLAE
+1432 
-1444 DMKGRENA
+1444 
-1452 KIHSENGR
+1452 
-1460 NTAQAV
+1460 
-1466 IMEAAKLRHT
+1466 
-1476 PLRVKSYLLSHGV
+1476 
-1489 RLSNRT
+1489 
-1495 FNEVMTMFRQAA
+1495 
-1507 EIPADFFESKPDRVV
+1507 
-1522 GFGEVKAMVVPNS
+1522 
-1535 MQEEVQNLLT
+1535 
-1545 RSGIT
+1545 
-1550 AEVVG
+1550 
-1555 YEDGSDRSRI
+1555 
-1565 DVMNSEELSKYK
+1565 
-1577 FSMKEER
+1577 
-1584 ENETEHYDYSTPF
+1584 ETEHYDYSTPF
-1597 IQQVDDLMNGKIP
+1597 IQQVDDLLEGKIP
-1610 ERDALVIGKTPEVL
+1610 ERDALVIGKTPDVL

-1641 RNMNRD
+1641 KNMNRD

-1658 QLPELIKD
+1658 QLPELIKE

-1679 STVLL
+1679 STVML

-1697 VYVTSNS
+1697 VYVTSTS
-1704 RQNGV
+1704 RQNGLK
-1709 VIDSNNIATVF
+1709 IDSNNIATVF

-1729 LTDAIK
+1729 LTDAIE

-1747 KKNEAQNLYA
+1747 KKKEARDLFAQS
-1757 RAGVQFPGSAVQDG
+1757 GVQFPGGAMQDG

-1800 GKSKV
+1800 GDSKV
-1805 VDEEGKPLVVYH
+1805 VDEDGKPLVVYH

-1923 GTFDPFNPDIRYSLK
+1923 GTFDPFNPDVRYSLK

-1965 EDAERVMKRVAKE
+1965 ADAERVMKRVAKE
-1978 FGSQTDAS
+1978 FGSQTDAN

-2011 ELLSIADKMLA
+2011 ELLSIADKMIA

-2071 FGQVRLSQQSGVS
+2071 LGQVRLSQQSGVS

-2141 QMVDQYM
+2141 QMVDQYT

-2197 KAIGA
+2197 KTIGA

-2383 GNVYELSAAELRDLN
+2383 GNVYELSAEELRDLN

-2479 SAGGEVFGNLRKG
+2479 NAGGEVFGNLRKG

-2516 KTLREWTNEKKR
+2516 KTLRQWTDEKKR
-2528 TEYTTDRGETIRLNT
+2528 TEYKTDRGETIRLNT

-2552 SQREQA
+2552 NKREQA

-2572 VEPVMLTRGD
+2572 VEPMMLTRGD
-2582 VERITGTLTKGQKQI
+2582 VQNITGTLTKEQKQI
-2597 ADRMQAFLAKDCAAW
+2597 ADRMQKFMAKDCAAW

-2738 DNGKTFGGV
+2738 DNGKTFGGAKDAV
-2747 PKAVS
+2747 NKLVS
-2752 HVKAAAVGANLSVA
+2752 HGKAAAVGANLSVA

-2785 TEGLTKKSDIELVK
+2785 REGLFQKSDPELVK

-2844 KGDEWTWGKLWNA
+2844 KADEWTWGKLWNA
-2857 VEAETRDLYAG
+2857 VAAETRDLYAG
-2868 ELETGTD
+2868 ELEPGTD

-2880 VGQRLSEIIDKT
+2880 VGQRLGEIIDKT

-2906 DRGYSSIFTSFMAE
+2906 DRGFSAIYTSFMAE

-2929 RAIASFAE
+2929 RAIANFAE

-2948 MRTMSVYV
+2948 MRTMAVYV
-2956 VNALAGAMAKS
+2956 ANALAGAMAKS
-2967 LVTAARDTDED
+2967 IPAAARDDD
-2978 KDYWEKYLESL
+2978 KEKNYWEKYLEAL
-2989 VENGKE
+2989 GENTMD

-3001 NIPMIKDWLAILNG
+3001 NIPVISDYLDTLRGNEPSRMDI
-3015 EETKRLEYQ
+3015 Q
-3024 SIERLASL
+3024 SIDRLRQFAQ
-3032 LAEAY
+3032 EVP
-3037 KAVWTGKGSKWSGF
+3037 KIMTGESKWSTF
-3051 KWFYRIAQSA
+3051 KGLYKFAQIA

-3083 GDAIGQDWYIPME
+3083 GSAIGQDWYIPME

-3106 ENLYEAIRKGDGKRE
+3106 ENLYEAIRKGDSTAE
-3121 ERLRSKLGATKS
+3121 TRLREKLGETKS

-3211 WSKEEAVTALR
+3211 WSREEAVTAIR
-3222 TAAGLTEGSATA
+3222 TAAGLAEGSATA

-3258 SGIISEVKKDY
+3258 SGIVGEVKKDY
-3269 VSLMEEGKTTEAKT
+3269 VSLMEEGKTTEAKG
-3283 LLRVMQDTLGV
+3283 LLRVLQDTLGV

-3370 LTGLDLKNAKGEKYF
+3370 LTGLNLKNAKGEKYF

>member
-1 MAKKKK
+1 MANKKNSQEKNRKTSGMSQGARQYQTERAYQKLTEDMKKMGGDMEAAGSGYKAQYTPKNAARESDAYDRLQADSRRIDEEKQQQQQRIAKSKKKEIEK
-7 TTSQKNYSAQDYLNM
+7 LAEAALKLSRYPRMDK
-22 ARDAEKKTQ
+22 EKKQKINQMT
-31 RETELR
+31 T
-37 ESRTAT
+37 
-43 DYLNMARQAQGEQPI
+43 
-58 PKRKKE
+58 
-64 DDQEKG
+64 
-70 NAGEKLN
+70 
-77 RAALLMSRIPGAGDL
+77 
-92 KRQELNRTARALQQA
+92 ALQKA

-118 WSLAG
+118 WGLAG
-123 TGSVFDPIGTTAK
+123 TGSVFDPIGTTEK
-136 RREFE
+136 RRAFE
-141 SGLDTELLQSNLNRL
+141 AGLDQELLRSHLERL
-156 TEQEKREQSAQK
+156 DGERQRRRAKERAEDVQQYAEKYFPEKLKSGEAFTDDDFFAAYDGAQTAEEADELARGWQLYKSRLQDRNTVAGIRLAQRKNKAVAQK
-168 DGNASSL
+168 
-175 HQRTQ
+175 
-180 PKEWMMP
+180 
-187 VKREFGSRVGSGVE
+187 
-201 TFGGGGGKIDA
+201 
-212 QKEPETARE
+212 PETARD
-221 ALFGESLTDRK
+221 AMLGESPEERRQ
-232 ARVQNALY
+232 RVQNALY

-263 KEIAGLKQT
+263 AEIAGLKET

-325 SERYVYEEAMN
+325 SERYVYENAMN
-336 VGGSFDRLAEEGR
+336 TDSSFDRLAEEGR

-361 LAYPHDARAA
+361 LAYPHDAKAA

-383 AERKTYYYTLRTKGQ
+383 AERKTYYYTLRTQGQ
-398 QAADAYLNALDAD
+398 EAADAYLDALDAD

-425 QTVNSGALGAI
+425 KTVNSGALGAI

-456 LIQFLRGQE
+456 LIQFLRGQD

-474 VSRVNEEIRGQTTQ
+474 VSRVNEEIRSQTTQ

-538 LMGTSAAQSA
+538 LMGTSAAQNTL
-548 MTDALDRGATD
+548 TDALDRGATD
-559 EQATATSIFSG
+559 EQAMATSIFSG
-570 IWETLFEEWSLENLL
+570 IWETLFEEMSLERLL
-585 HLESPTSRRQWLTNV
+585 DLKSPKTVRQFLTNT

-679 QGIEYHQN
+679 QGIAYGQN
-687 RRNERFQNAMKAYEN
+687 RRNERFQNAISAYEKG
-702 NRQQQAA
+702 RQQQTT
-709 PQTVQ
+709 PQTVE

-731 SITKTQQMNGE
+731 NITKTQQMNEE

-748 QTAAQDGSV
+748 QTAARDGSV
-757 PAAYEGGGTNE
+757 PAAYEGGGTSE

-774 QNPVSRVE
+774 QSPVSRVE

-796 RASDVTFGDERDN
+796 RASDVTFVDERDN

-826 MLNNYDGT
+826 MLNHYDGT

-857 VQQAVYDSVQ
+857 VQQAVYDSAQ

-909 VSAINEKFSKS
+909 VSAINDKFSKS

-948 IYVSKNADDHAYAY
+948 IYVSKNADDDAYAY

-976 DSEFQDF
+976 ASEFEEF
-983 SDWVV
+983 GDWVV

-1040 RQLNELAQEELIC
+1040 KQLNELAQEELIC
-1053 NTVPSVLQNENV
+1053 NTVPSILQNENV

-1093 TGRELG
+1093 TGKELG

-1113 QAALEDIYNRMV
+1113 HAALEDIYNRMV
-1125 QMAENAKEGSVTGKK
+1125 KMAENGEQQRQA
-1140 VQEKFSLKEDVEETK
+1140 EETK
-1155 DMIAVHNIS
+1155 FS
-1164 LDNLKSMID
+1164 Q
-1173 IGGLPSPSIAAV
+1173 
-1185 VSEKGHTEFGPISLM
+1185 
-1200 FGKET
+1200 KET
-1205 IDPKADKRNKLYGN
+1205 D
-1219 DAWTPMVKG
+1219 
-1228 VETSMNFQKWDQ
+1228 
-1240 VVGKLKNEIDMGTK
+1240 
-1254 SMLRRYIKNVDLA
+1254 
-1267 ESVYERGL
+1267 
-1275 DARKTGSTTADAAM
+1275 
-1289 LIDQLS
+1289 
-1295 NAVDTKLAYLEETG
+1295 
-1309 LPEDLF
+1309 
-1315 PSRED
+1315 
-1320 FEGDKEWAQEFE
+1320 
-1332 RRLNEA
+1332 
-1338 ASEDKVKDWVKEK
+1338 
-1351 TEGIFGDKVLADRKT
+1351 
-1366 GEVEA
+1366 
-1371 FTAENVMKQLHK
+1371 
-1383 MDDYGNGWALDNVWQ
+1383 
-1398 NAAKKYK
+1398 
-1405 SIDQMKA
+1405 
-1412 DSGRLRASA
+1412 
-1421 AEVEQKTLQLN
+1421 
-1432 ETIRNVNTHLAE
+1432 
-1444 DMKGRENA
+1444 
-1452 KIHSENGR
+1452 
-1460 NTAQAV
+1460 
-1466 IMEAAKLRHT
+1466 
-1476 PLRVKSYLLSHGV
+1476 
-1489 RLSNRT
+1489 
-1495 FNEVMTMFRQAA
+1495 
-1507 EIPADFFESKPDRVV
+1507 
-1522 GFGEVKAMVVPNS
+1522 
-1535 MQEEVQNLLT
+1535 
-1545 RSGIT
+1545 
-1550 AEVVG
+1550 
-1555 YEDGSDRSRI
+1555 
-1565 DVMNSEELSKYK
+1565 
-1577 FSMKEER
+1577 
-1584 ENETEHYDYSTPF
+1584 HYDYSTPF
-1597 IQQVDDLMNGKIP
+1597 IQQVDDLLEGKIP
-1610 ERDALVIGKTPEVL
+1610 ERDALVIGGTPDVL

-1641 RNMNRD
+1641 KNMNRD

-1666 PLAVIESKTNTES
+1666 PLAVIESKTSPES
-1679 STVLL
+1679 STVML

-1697 VYVTSNS
+1697 VYVTSTS
-1704 RQNGV
+1704 RQNGLK
-1709 VIDSNNIATVF
+1709 IDSNNIATVF

-1729 LTDAIK
+1729 LTDALE
-1735 KENAGETGVYYW
+1735 KENAGKTGVYYW
-1747 KKNEAQNLYA
+1747 KKKEARDLFAQS
-1757 RAGVQFPGSAVQDG
+1757 GVQFPGGAMQDG

-1800 GKSKV
+1800 GDSKV
-1805 VDEEGKPLVVYH
+1805 VDEDGKPLVVYH

-1923 GTFDPFNPDIRYSLK
+1923 GTFDPFNPDVRYSLK

-1965 EDAERVMKRVAKE
+1965 ADAERVMKRVAKE
-1978 FGSQTDAS
+1978 FGSQTDAN

-2011 ELLSIADKMLA
+2011 ELLSIADKMIA

-2038 REKLRKTAISL
+2038 REKLRKMAISL

-2141 QMVDQYM
+2141 QMVDQYT

-2197 KAIGA
+2197 KTIGA

-2269 TRRNREAVN
+2269 TRKNREAVN

-2312 QKVLTGLDFSGK
+2312 QKVLAGLDFSGK

-2383 GNVYELSAAELRDLN
+2383 GNVYELSAEELRDLN
-2398 KWMNAVKHVITDV
+2398 KWMSAVKHVITDV

-2433 EEVADSTKAELHQK
+2433 EEVADSTKAELHRK

-2479 SAGGEVFGNLRKG
+2479 TAGQEVFGNLRKG

-2516 KTLREWTNEKKR
+2516 KTLRQWTDEKKR

-2582 VERITGTLTKGQKQI
+2582 VERITGTLTKEQKQI
-2597 ADRMQAFLAKDCAAW
+2597 ADRMQKFLARDCAAW

-2738 DNGKTFGGV
+2738 DNGKTFGGAQDAV
-2747 PKAVS
+2747 NKLVS
-2752 HVKAAAVGANLSVA
+2752 HGKAAAVGANLSVA

-2785 TEGLTKKSDIELVK
+2785 REGLTKKNDIGLVK
-2799 KWCPIAEWKSWG
+2799 KWCPIAMWKSWG

-2844 KGDEWTWGKLWNA
+2844 KADEWTWGKLWNA

-2868 ELETGTD
+2868 ELEPGTD

-2880 VGQRLSEIIDKT
+2880 VGQRLGEIIDKT

-2906 DRGYSSIFTSFMAE
+2906 DRGFSAIYTSFMTE

-2929 RAIASFAE
+2929 RAIANFAE

-2948 MRTMSVYV
+2948 MRTMAVYV

-2967 LVTAARDTDED
+2967 IPAAARDDD
-2978 KDYWEKYLESL
+2978 KEKNYWEKYLEAL
-2989 VENGKE
+2989 GENTMD

-3001 NIPMIKDWLAILNG
+3001 NIPVISDYLDTLRGNEPSRMDI
-3015 EETKRLEYQ
+3015 Q
-3024 SIERLASL
+3024 SIDRLRQFAQ
-3032 LAEAY
+3032 EVP
-3037 KAVWTGKGSKWSGF
+3037 KIMTGESKWSTF
-3051 KWFYRIAQSA
+3051 KGLYKFAQIA

-3083 GDAIGQDWYIPME
+3083 GSAIGQDWYIPME
-3096 NETASFSYAA
+3096 NETASFGYAA
-3106 ENLYEAIRKGDGKRE
+3106 ENLYEAIRKGDSTAE
-3121 ERLRSKLGATKS
+3121 TRLREKLGATKS

-3211 WSKEEAVTALR
+3211 WSREEAVTAIR

-3258 SGIISEVKKDY
+3258 SGIVSEVKKDY
-3269 VSLMEEGKTTEAKT
+3269 VSLMEEGKTTEAKG
-3283 LLRVMQDTLGV
+3283 LLRVLQDTLGV

-3385 TREKIQAWGE
+3385 TRKKIQAWGE

>member
-1 MAKKKK
+1 MANKKNSQEKNRKTSGMSQGARQYQTERAYQKLTEDMKKMGGDMEAAGSGYKAQYTPKNAARESDAYDRLQADSRRIDEEKQQQQQRIAKSKKKEIEK
-7 TTSQKNYSAQDYLNM
+7 LAEAALKLSRYPRMDK
-22 ARDAEKKTQ
+22 EKKQKINQMT
-31 RETELR
+31 T
-37 ESRTAT
+37 
-43 DYLNMARQAQGEQPI
+43 
-58 PKRKKE
+58 
-64 DDQEKG
+64 
-70 NAGEKLN
+70 
-77 RAALLMSRIPGAGDL
+77 
-92 KRQELNRTARALQQA
+92 ALQKA

-118 WSLAG
+118 WGLAG
-123 TGSVFDPIGTTAK
+123 TGSVFDPIGTTEK
-136 RREFE
+136 RRAFE
-141 SGLDTELLQSNLNRL
+141 AGLDQELLRSHLERL
-156 TEQEKREQSAQK
+156 DGERQRRRAKERAEDVQQYAEKYFPEKLKSGEAFTDDDFFAAYDGAQTAEEADELARGWQLYKSRLQDRNTVAGIRLAQRKNKAVAQK
-168 DGNASSL
+168 
-175 HQRTQ
+175 
-180 PKEWMMP
+180 
-187 VKREFGSRVGSGVE
+187 
-201 TFGGGGGKIDA
+201 
-212 QKEPETARE
+212 PETARD
-221 ALFGESLTDRK
+221 AMLGESPEERRQ
-232 ARVQNALY
+232 RVQNALY

-263 KEIAGLKQT
+263 AEIAGLKET

-325 SERYVYEEAMN
+325 SERYVYENAMN
-336 VGGSFDRLAEEGR
+336 TDSSFDRLAEEGR

-361 LAYPHDARAA
+361 LAYPHDAKAA

-383 AERKTYYYTLRTKGQ
+383 AERKTYYYTLRTQGQ
-398 QAADAYLNALDAD
+398 EAADAYLDALDAD

-425 QTVNSGALGAI
+425 KTVNSGALGAI

-456 LIQFLRGQE
+456 LIQFLRGQD

-474 VSRVNEEIRGQTTQ
+474 VSRVNEEIRSQTTQ

-538 LMGTSAAQSA
+538 LMGTSAAQNTL
-548 MTDALDRGATD
+548 TDALDRGATD
-559 EQATATSIFSG
+559 EQAMATSIFSG
-570 IWETLFEEWSLENLL
+570 IWETLFEEMSLERLL
-585 HLESPTSRRQWLTNV
+585 DLKSPKTVRQFLTNT

-679 QGIEYHQN
+679 QGIAYGQN
-687 RRNERFQNAMKAYEN
+687 RRNERFQNAISAYEKG
-702 NRQQQAA
+702 RQQQTT
-709 PQTVQ
+709 PQTVE

-731 SITKTQQMNGE
+731 NITKTQQMNEE

-748 QTAAQDGSV
+748 QTAARDGSV
-757 PAAYEGGGTNE
+757 PAAYEGGGTSE

-774 QNPVSRVE
+774 QSPVSRVE

-826 MLNNYDGT
+826 MLNHYDGT

-857 VQQAVYDSVQ
+857 VQQAVYDSAQ

-909 VSAINEKFSKS
+909 VSAINDKFSKS

-948 IYVSKNADDHAYAY
+948 IYVSKNADDDAYAY

-976 DSEFQDF
+976 ASEFEEF
-983 SDWVV
+983 GDWVV

-1040 RQLNELAQEELIC
+1040 KQLNELAQEELIC
-1053 NTVPSVLQNENV
+1053 NTVPSILQNENV

-1093 TGRELG
+1093 TGKELG

-1113 QAALEDIYNRMV
+1113 HAALEDIYNRMV
-1125 QMAENAKEGSVTGKK
+1125 KMAENGEQQRQA
-1140 VQEKFSLKEDVEETK
+1140 EETK
-1155 DMIAVHNIS
+1155 FS
-1164 LDNLKSMID
+1164 Q
-1173 IGGLPSPSIAAV
+1173 
-1185 VSEKGHTEFGPISLM
+1185 
-1200 FGKET
+1200 KET
-1205 IDPKADKRNKLYGN
+1205 D
-1219 DAWTPMVKG
+1219 
-1228 VETSMNFQKWDQ
+1228 
-1240 VVGKLKNEIDMGTK
+1240 
-1254 SMLRRYIKNVDLA
+1254 
-1267 ESVYERGL
+1267 
-1275 DARKTGSTTADAAM
+1275 
-1289 LIDQLS
+1289 
-1295 NAVDTKLAYLEETG
+1295 
-1309 LPEDLF
+1309 
-1315 PSRED
+1315 
-1320 FEGDKEWAQEFE
+1320 
-1332 RRLNEA
+1332 
-1338 ASEDKVKDWVKEK
+1338 
-1351 TEGIFGDKVLADRKT
+1351 
-1366 GEVEA
+1366 
-1371 FTAENVMKQLHK
+1371 
-1383 MDDYGNGWALDNVWQ
+1383 
-1398 NAAKKYK
+1398 
-1405 SIDQMKA
+1405 
-1412 DSGRLRASA
+1412 
-1421 AEVEQKTLQLN
+1421 
-1432 ETIRNVNTHLAE
+1432 
-1444 DMKGRENA
+1444 
-1452 KIHSENGR
+1452 
-1460 NTAQAV
+1460 
-1466 IMEAAKLRHT
+1466 
-1476 PLRVKSYLLSHGV
+1476 
-1489 RLSNRT
+1489 
-1495 FNEVMTMFRQAA
+1495 
-1507 EIPADFFESKPDRVV
+1507 
-1522 GFGEVKAMVVPNS
+1522 
-1535 MQEEVQNLLT
+1535 
-1545 RSGIT
+1545 
-1550 AEVVG
+1550 
-1555 YEDGSDRSRI
+1555 
-1565 DVMNSEELSKYK
+1565 
-1577 FSMKEER
+1577 
-1584 ENETEHYDYSTPF
+1584 HYDYSTPF
-1597 IQQVDDLMNGKIP
+1597 IQQVDDLLEGKIP
-1610 ERDALVIGKTPEVL
+1610 ERDALVIGGTPDVL

-1641 RNMNRD
+1641 KNMNRD

-1666 PLAVIESKTNTES
+1666 PLAVIESKTSPES
-1679 STVLL
+1679 STVML

-1697 VYVTSNS
+1697 VYVTSTS
-1704 RQNGV
+1704 RQNGLK
-1709 VIDSNNIATVF
+1709 IDSNNIATVF

-1729 LTDAIK
+1729 LTDALE
-1735 KENAGETGVYYW
+1735 KENAGKTGVYYW
-1747 KKNEAQNLYA
+1747 KKKEARDLFAQS
-1757 RAGVQFPGSAVQDG
+1757 GVQFPGGAMQDG

-1800 GKSKV
+1800 GDSKV
-1805 VDEEGKPLVVYH
+1805 VDEDGKPLVVYH

-1923 GTFDPFNPDIRYSLK
+1923 GTFDPFNPDVRYSLK

-1965 EDAERVMKRVAKE
+1965 ADAERVMKRVAKE
-1978 FGSQTDAS
+1978 FGSQTDAN

-2011 ELLSIADKMLA
+2011 ELLSIADKMIA

-2038 REKLRKTAISL
+2038 REKLRKMAISL

-2141 QMVDQYM
+2141 QMVDQYT

-2197 KAIGA
+2197 KTIGA

-2269 TRRNREAVN
+2269 TRKNREAVN

-2312 QKVLTGLDFSGK
+2312 QKVLAGLDFSGK

-2383 GNVYELSAAELRDLN
+2383 GNVYELSAEELRDLN
-2398 KWMNAVKHVITDV
+2398 KWMSAVKHVITDV

-2433 EEVADSTKAELHQK
+2433 EEVADSTKAELHRK

-2479 SAGGEVFGNLRKG
+2479 TAGQEVFGNLRKG

-2516 KTLREWTNEKKR
+2516 KTLRQWTDEKKR

-2582 VERITGTLTKGQKQI
+2582 VERITGTLTKEQKQI
-2597 ADRMQAFLAKDCAAW
+2597 ADRMQKFLARDCAAW

-2747 PKAVS
+2747 PKLVS
-2752 HVKAAAVGANLSVA
+2752 HAKAAAVGANLSVA

-2785 TEGLTKKSDIELVK
+2785 RDGLFQKSDPELVK

-2844 KGDEWTWGKLWNA
+2844 KGDKWTWGKLWNA
-2857 VEAETRDLYAG
+2857 VAAETRDLYAG
-2868 ELETGTD
+2868 ELEPGTD

-2906 DRGYSSIFTSFMAE
+2906 DRGYSSIFTSFMSE
-2920 PIKTYNMVE
+2920 SIKTYNMVE
-2929 RAIASFAE
+2929 RAIANFAE

-2948 MRTMSVYV
+2948 MRTMAVYV

-2967 LVTAARDTDED
+2967 IPAAARDDD
-2978 KDYWEKYLESL
+2978 KEKNYWEKYLEAL

-3001 NIPMIKDWLAILNG
+3001 NIPMIKDWLAVLNG

-3032 LAEAY
+3032 LAEMD
-3037 KAVWTGKGSKWSGF
+3037 KVRTGKGSKWSGF

-3083 GDAIGQDWYIPME
+3083 GSAIGQDWYIPME

-3121 ERLRSKLGATKS
+3121 ERLRSKLGETKS

-3258 SGIISEVKKDY
+3258 SGIVSEVKKDY
-3269 VSLMEEGKTTEAKT
+3269 VSLMEEGKTTEAKG
-3283 LLRVMQDTLGV
+3283 LLRVLQDTLGV

>member
-1 MAKKKK
+1 MANKKNSQEKNRKTSGMSQGARQYQTERAYQKLTEDMKKMGGDMEAAGSGYKAQYTPKNAARESDAYDRLQADSRRIDEEKQQQQQRIAKSKKKEIEK
-7 TTSQKNYSAQDYLNM
+7 LAEAALKLSRYPRMDK
-22 ARDAEKKTQ
+22 EKKQKINQMT
-31 RETELR
+31 T
-37 ESRTAT
+37 
-43 DYLNMARQAQGEQPI
+43 
-58 PKRKKE
+58 
-64 DDQEKG
+64 
-70 NAGEKLN
+70 
-77 RAALLMSRIPGAGDL
+77 
-92 KRQELNRTARALQQA
+92 ALQKA

-118 WSLAG
+118 WGLAG
-123 TGSVFDPIGTTAK
+123 TGSVFDPIGTTEK
-136 RREFE
+136 RRAFE
-141 SGLDTELLQSNLNRL
+141 AGLDQELLRSHLERL
-156 TEQEKREQSAQK
+156 DGERQRRRAKERAEDVQQYAEKYFPEKLKSGEAFTDDDFFAAYDGAQTAEEADELARGWQLYKSRLQDRNTVAGIRLAQRKNKAVAQK
-168 DGNASSL
+168 
-175 HQRTQ
+175 
-180 PKEWMMP
+180 
-187 VKREFGSRVGSGVE
+187 
-201 TFGGGGGKIDA
+201 
-212 QKEPETARE
+212 PETARD
-221 ALFGESLTDRK
+221 AMLGESPEERRQ
-232 ARVQNALY
+232 RVQNALY

-263 KEIAGLKQT
+263 AEIAGLKET

-325 SERYVYEEAMN
+325 SERYVYENAMN
-336 VGGSFDRLAEEGR
+336 TDSSFDRLAEEGR

-361 LAYPHDARAA
+361 LAYPHDAKAA

-383 AERKTYYYTLRTKGQ
+383 AERKTYYYTLRTQGQ
-398 QAADAYLNALDAD
+398 EAADAYLDALDAD

-425 QTVNSGALGAI
+425 KTVNSGALGAI

-456 LIQFLRGQE
+456 LIQFLRGQD

-474 VSRVNEEIRGQTTQ
+474 VSRVNEEIRSQTTQ

-538 LMGTSAAQSA
+538 LMGTSAAQNTL
-548 MTDALDRGATD
+548 TDALDRGATD
-559 EQATATSIFSG
+559 EQAMATSIFSG
-570 IWETLFEEWSLENLL
+570 IWETLFEEMSLERLL
-585 HLESPTSRRQWLTNV
+585 DLKSPKTVRQFLTNT

-679 QGIEYHQN
+679 QGIAYGQN
-687 RRNERFQNAMKAYEN
+687 RRNERFQNAISAYEKG
-702 NRQQQAA
+702 RQQQTT
-709 PQTVQ
+709 PQTVE

-731 SITKTQQMNGE
+731 NITKTQQMNEE

-748 QTAAQDGSV
+748 QTAARDGSV
-757 PAAYEGGGTNE
+757 PAAYEGGGTSE

-774 QNPVSRVE
+774 QSPVSRVE

-826 MLNNYDGT
+826 MLNHYDGT

-857 VQQAVYDSVQ
+857 VQQAVYDSAQ

-909 VSAINEKFSKS
+909 VSAINDKFSKS

-948 IYVSKNADDHAYAY
+948 IYVSKNADDDAYAY

-976 DSEFQDF
+976 ASEFEEF
-983 SDWVV
+983 GDWVV

-1040 RQLNELAQEELIC
+1040 KQLNELAQEELIC
-1053 NTVPSVLQNENV
+1053 NTVPSILQNENV

-1093 TGRELG
+1093 TGKELG

-1113 QAALEDIYNRMV
+1113 HAALEDIYNRMV
-1125 QMAENAKEGSVTGKK
+1125 KMAENGEQQRQA
-1140 VQEKFSLKEDVEETK
+1140 EETK
-1155 DMIAVHNIS
+1155 FS
-1164 LDNLKSMID
+1164 Q
-1173 IGGLPSPSIAAV
+1173 
-1185 VSEKGHTEFGPISLM
+1185 
-1200 FGKET
+1200 KET
-1205 IDPKADKRNKLYGN
+1205 D
-1219 DAWTPMVKG
+1219 
-1228 VETSMNFQKWDQ
+1228 
-1240 VVGKLKNEIDMGTK
+1240 
-1254 SMLRRYIKNVDLA
+1254 
-1267 ESVYERGL
+1267 
-1275 DARKTGSTTADAAM
+1275 
-1289 LIDQLS
+1289 
-1295 NAVDTKLAYLEETG
+1295 
-1309 LPEDLF
+1309 
-1315 PSRED
+1315 
-1320 FEGDKEWAQEFE
+1320 
-1332 RRLNEA
+1332 
-1338 ASEDKVKDWVKEK
+1338 
-1351 TEGIFGDKVLADRKT
+1351 
-1366 GEVEA
+1366 
-1371 FTAENVMKQLHK
+1371 
-1383 MDDYGNGWALDNVWQ
+1383 
-1398 NAAKKYK
+1398 
-1405 SIDQMKA
+1405 
-1412 DSGRLRASA
+1412 
-1421 AEVEQKTLQLN
+1421 
-1432 ETIRNVNTHLAE
+1432 
-1444 DMKGRENA
+1444 
-1452 KIHSENGR
+1452 
-1460 NTAQAV
+1460 
-1466 IMEAAKLRHT
+1466 
-1476 PLRVKSYLLSHGV
+1476 
-1489 RLSNRT
+1489 
-1495 FNEVMTMFRQAA
+1495 
-1507 EIPADFFESKPDRVV
+1507 
-1522 GFGEVKAMVVPNS
+1522 
-1535 MQEEVQNLLT
+1535 
-1545 RSGIT
+1545 
-1550 AEVVG
+1550 
-1555 YEDGSDRSRI
+1555 
-1565 DVMNSEELSKYK
+1565 
-1577 FSMKEER
+1577 
-1584 ENETEHYDYSTPF
+1584 HYDYSTPF
-1597 IQQVDDLMNGKIP
+1597 IQQVDDLLEGKIP
-1610 ERDALVIGKTPEVL
+1610 ERDALVIGGTPDVL

-1641 RNMNRD
+1641 KNMNRD

-1666 PLAVIESKTNTES
+1666 PLAVIESKTSPES
-1679 STVLL
+1679 STVML

-1697 VYVTSNS
+1697 VYVTSTS
-1704 RQNGV
+1704 RQNGLK
-1709 VIDSNNIATVF
+1709 IDSNNIATVF

-1729 LTDAIK
+1729 LTDALE
-1735 KENAGETGVYYW
+1735 KENAGKTGVYYW
-1747 KKNEAQNLYA
+1747 KKKEARDLFAQS
-1757 RAGVQFPGSAVQDG
+1757 GVQFPGGAMQDG

-1800 GKSKV
+1800 GDSKV
-1805 VDEEGKPLVVYH
+1805 VDEDGKPLVVYH

-1923 GTFDPFNPDIRYSLK
+1923 GTFDPFNPDVRYSLK

-1965 EDAERVMKRVAKE
+1965 ADAERVMKRVAKE
-1978 FGSQTDAS
+1978 FGSQTDAN

-2011 ELLSIADKMLA
+2011 ELLSIADKMIA

-2038 REKLRKTAISL
+2038 REKLRKMAISL

-2141 QMVDQYM
+2141 QMVDQYT

-2197 KAIGA
+2197 KTIGA

-2269 TRRNREAVN
+2269 TRKNREAVN

-2312 QKVLTGLDFSGK
+2312 QKVLAGLDFSGK

-2383 GNVYELSAAELRDLN
+2383 GNVYELSAEELRDLN
-2398 KWMNAVKHVITDV
+2398 KWMSAVKHVITDV

-2433 EEVADSTKAELHQK
+2433 EEVADSTKAELHRK

-2479 SAGGEVFGNLRKG
+2479 TAGQEVFGNLRKG

-2516 KTLREWTNEKKR
+2516 KTLRQWTDEKKR

-2582 VERITGTLTKGQKQI
+2582 VERITGTLTKEQKQI
-2597 ADRMQAFLAKDCAAW
+2597 ADRMQKFLARDCAAW

-2738 DNGKTFGGV
+2738 DNGKTFGGAKDAV
-2747 PKAVS
+2747 NKLVS
-2752 HVKAAAVGANLSVA
+2752 HGKAAAVGANLSVA

-2785 TEGLTKKSDIELVK
+2785 REGLTKKNDIGLVK
-2799 KWCPIAEWKSWG
+2799 KWCPIAMWKSWG

-2844 KGDEWTWGKLWNA
+2844 KADEWTWGKLWNA

-2868 ELETGTD
+2868 ELEPGTD

-2880 VGQRLSEIIDKT
+2880 VGQRLGEIIDKT

-2906 DRGYSSIFTSFMAE
+2906 DRGFSAIYTSFMTE
-2920 PIKTYNMVE
+2920 HIKTYNMVE
-2929 RAIASFAE
+2929 RAIANFAE

-2948 MRTMSVYV
+2948 MRTMAVYV

-2967 LVTAARDTDED
+2967 IPAAARDDD
-2978 KDYWEKYLESL
+2978 KEKNYWEKYLEAL
-2989 VENGKE
+2989 GENTMD

-3001 NIPMIKDWLAILNG
+3001 NIPVISDYLDTLRGNEPSRMDI
-3015 EETKRLEYQ
+3015 Q
-3024 SIERLASL
+3024 SIDRLRQFAQ
-3032 LAEAY
+3032 EVP
-3037 KAVWTGKGSKWSGF
+3037 KIMTGESKWSTF
-3051 KWFYRIAQSA
+3051 KGLYKFAQIA

-3083 GDAIGQDWYIPME
+3083 GSAIGQDWYIPME
-3096 NETASFSYAA
+3096 NETASFGYAA
-3106 ENLYEAIRKGDGKRE
+3106 ENLYEAIRKGDSTAE
-3121 ERLRSKLGATKS
+3121 TRLREKLGATKS

-3211 WSKEEAVTALR
+3211 WSREEAVTAIR

-3258 SGIISEVKKDY
+3258 SGIVSEVKKDY
-3269 VSLMEEGKTTEAKT
+3269 VSLMEEGKTTEAKG
-3283 LLRVMQDTLGV
+3283 LLRVLQDTLGV

-3385 TREKIQAWGE
+3385 TRKKIQAWGE

>member
-58 PKRKKE
+58 SKRKKE
-64 DDQEKG
+64 DDQEKE

-168 DGNASSL
+168 EQNAKKNASSL

-263 KEIAGLKQT
+263 AEIAGLKQT
-272 DEQQREADYLD
+272 DEQKREADYLD

-290 AWLSPAEMQEL
+290 AWLSPAEMQTL

-325 SERYVYEEAMN
+325 SERYVYENAMN
-336 VGGSFDRLAEEGR
+336 TDSSFDRLAEEGR

-361 LAYPHDARAA
+361 LAYPHDAKAA

-398 QAADAYLNALDAD
+398 EAADAYLDALDAD

-456 LIQFLRGQE
+456 LIQFLRGQD

-474 VSRVNEEIRGQTTQ
+474 VSRVNEEIRSQTTQ

-548 MTDALDRGATD
+548 LTDALDRGATD

-621 DELIMKDLSNY
+621 DEMIMKDLSNY

-679 QGIEYHQN
+679 QGIAYGQN
-687 RRNERFQNAMKAYEN
+687 RRNERFQNAINAYEKG
-702 NRQQQAA
+702 RQQQTA
-709 PQTVQ
+709 PQTVE

-731 SITKTQQMNGE
+731 NITKTQQMNEE

-757 PAAYEGGGTNE
+757 PAAYEGGGTSE

-774 QNPVSRVE
+774 QSPVSRVE

-857 VQQAVYDSVQ
+857 VQQAVYDSAQ

-976 DSEFQDF
+976 ASEFEEF
-983 SDWVV
+983 SNWVV

-1040 RQLNELAQEELIC
+1040 KQLNELAQEELIC
-1053 NTVPSVLQNENV
+1053 NTVPSILQNENV

-1125 QMAENAKEGSVTGKK
+1125 QMAENGEQQRQA
-1140 VQEKFSLKEDVEETK
+1140 EETK
-1155 DMIAVHNIS
+1155 FS
-1164 LDNLKSMID
+1164 
-1173 IGGLPSPSIAAV
+1173 
-1185 VSEKGHTEFGPISLM
+1185 
-1200 FGKET
+1200 
-1205 IDPKADKRNKLYGN
+1205 
-1219 DAWTPMVKG
+1219 
-1228 VETSMNFQKWDQ
+1228 QK
-1240 VVGKLKNEIDMGTK
+1240 
-1254 SMLRRYIKNVDLA
+1254 
-1267 ESVYERGL
+1267 
-1275 DARKTGSTTADAAM
+1275 
-1289 LIDQLS
+1289 
-1295 NAVDTKLAYLEETG
+1295 
-1309 LPEDLF
+1309 
-1315 PSRED
+1315 
-1320 FEGDKEWAQEFE
+1320 
-1332 RRLNEA
+1332 
-1338 ASEDKVKDWVKEK
+1338 
-1351 TEGIFGDKVLADRKT
+1351 
-1366 GEVEA
+1366 
-1371 FTAENVMKQLHK
+1371 
-1383 MDDYGNGWALDNVWQ
+1383 
-1398 NAAKKYK
+1398 
-1405 SIDQMKA
+1405 
-1412 DSGRLRASA
+1412 
-1421 AEVEQKTLQLN
+1421 
-1432 ETIRNVNTHLAE
+1432 
-1444 DMKGRENA
+1444 
-1452 KIHSENGR
+1452 
-1460 NTAQAV
+1460 
-1466 IMEAAKLRHT
+1466 
-1476 PLRVKSYLLSHGV
+1476 
-1489 RLSNRT
+1489 
-1495 FNEVMTMFRQAA
+1495 
-1507 EIPADFFESKPDRVV
+1507 
-1522 GFGEVKAMVVPNS
+1522 
-1535 MQEEVQNLLT
+1535 
-1545 RSGIT
+1545 
-1550 AEVVG
+1550 
-1555 YEDGSDRSRI
+1555 
-1565 DVMNSEELSKYK
+1565 
-1577 FSMKEER
+1577 
-1584 ENETEHYDYSTPF
+1584 ETEHYDYSTPF

-1641 RNMNRD
+1641 KNMNRD
-1647 TEHVLSRAFME
+1647 TEHVLSRSFME

-1666 PLAVIESKTNTES
+1666 PLAVIESKTNPES

-1691 KPYIAP
+1691 KPYVAP
-1697 VYVTSNS
+1697 VYVTSTS
-1704 RQNGV
+1704 RQNGLF
-1709 VIDSNNIATVF
+1709 IDSNNIATVF

-1729 LTDAIK
+1729 LTEAIQ

-1747 KKNEAQNLYA
+1747 KKKEARDLFSGS
-1757 RAGVQFPGSAVQDG
+1757 GVQFPGVDVQDG

-1777 KNDSPVNR
+1777 KNDSTVNK

-1800 GKSKV
+1800 GDSKV

-1817 GTDAEFNVFDMSKG
+1817 GTDEKFNAFDMSKG

-1849 QGYGENVKAYYL
+1849 EGYGENVGAYYL

-1923 GTFDPFNPDIRYSLK
+1923 GTFDPFNPDVRYSLKEDSDGERLTEQQQEYFKDSKVRDEEGRLMVMYHGTPNGNYDKFRSGTYFTPMADYAENYQNPSASSISVKRNADNPTTFKAYLNMVKPFDTRNEAERQIFMEEYYRKFGTGAPLMVSGLPDWTDGMDLQEFLQDEMGYDYDGLILDEGGVPDDNGGVKSRGLSYVIFDPAQAKTTDNLTPTSDARYRYSLK

-1978 FGSQTDAS
+1978 FGSQTDAN

-2011 ELLSIADKMLA
+2011 ELLSIADKMIA

-2148 KLPGVQTAA
+2148 KLPGVQKTARD
-2157 KNQKRMG
+2157 QKRMG
-2164 LTASQ
+2164 LTADQ

-2202 QKEQEARAKYQE
+2202 QKEQEARTKYQE

-2236 WKQEKRQEMS
+2236 WKQEKRQEMSLWRQEQRSAMQESAKEWKQEKRQEMS

-2398 KWMNAVKHVITDV
+2398 KWMSAVKHVITDV

-2479 SAGGEVFGNLRKG
+2479 NAGGEVFGNLRKG

-2516 KTLREWTNEKKR
+2516 KTLRQWTDEKKR
-2528 TEYTTDRGETIRLNT
+2528 TEYKTDRGETIRLNT

-2552 SQREQA
+2552 NKREQA

-2582 VERITGTLTKGQKQI
+2582 VQNITGTLTKEQKQI
-2597 ADRMQAFLAKDCAAW
+2597 ADRMQKFLAKDCAAW

-2747 PKAVS
+2747 PKLVS
-2752 HVKAAAVGANLSVA
+2752 HAKAAAVGANLSVA

-2785 TEGLTKKSDIELVK
+2785 REGLFQKSEPELVK

-2857 VEAETRDLYAG
+2857 VAAETRDLYAG
-2868 ELETGTD
+2868 ELEPGTD

-2880 VGQRLSEIIDKT
+2880 VGQRLGEIIDKT

-2906 DRGYSSIFTSFMAE
+2906 DRGYSSIFTSFMSE
-2920 PIKTYNMVE
+2920 SIKTYNMVE
-2929 RAIASFAE
+2929 RAIANFAE

-2948 MRTMSVYV
+2948 MRTMAVYV

-2967 LVTAARDTDED
+2967 IPAAARDDD
-2978 KDYWEKYLESL
+2978 KEKNYWEKYLEAL

-3001 NIPMIKDWLAILNG
+3001 NIPMIKDWLAVLNG

-3032 LAEAY
+3032 LAEMD
-3037 KAVWTGKGSKWSGF
+3037 KVRTGKGSKWSGF

-3083 GDAIGQDWYIPME
+3083 GSAIGQDWYIPME

-3106 ENLYEAIRKGDGKRE
+3106 ENLYEAIRKGDSTSE
-3121 ERLRSKLGATKS
+3121 TRLREKLGETKS

-3211 WSKEEAVTALR
+3211 WSREEAVTAIR
-3222 TAAGLTEGSATA
+3222 TAAGLAEGSATA

-3258 SGIISEVKKDY
+3258 SGIVGEVKKDY
-3269 VSLMEEGKTTEAKT
+3269 VSLMEEGKTTEAKG
-3283 LLRVMQDTLGV
+3283 LLRVLQDTLGV

>member
-156 TEQEKREQSAQK
+156 TEQEKREQNAQK
-168 DGNASSL
+168 EQNAKKNASSL

-247 RAQRSAFD
+247 RAQRSAFE

-263 KEIAGLKQT
+263 AEIAGLKQT

-325 SERYVYEEAMN
+325 SERYVYENAMN
-336 VGGSFDRLAEEGR
+336 TDSSFDRLAEEGR

-361 LAYPHDARAA
+361 LAYPHDAKAA

-398 QAADAYLNALDAD
+398 EAADAYLDALDED

-456 LIQFLRGQE
+456 LIQFLRGQD

-474 VSRVNEEIRGQTTQ
+474 VSRVNEEIRSQTTQ

-570 IWETLFEEWSLENLL
+570 IWETLFEEVSLERLL
-585 HLESPTSRRQWLTNV
+585 DLKTPKTVRQFLTNT

-679 QGIEYHQN
+679 QGIAYGQN
-687 RRNERFQNAMKAYEN
+687 RRNERFQNAINAYEKGS
-702 NRQQQAA
+702 QQQTA
-709 PQTVQ
+709 PQTVE

-731 SITKTQQMNGE
+731 NITKTQQMNEE

-748 QTAAQDGSV
+748 QTAARDGSV
-757 PAAYEGGGTNE
+757 PAAYEGGGTSE

-774 QNPVSRVE
+774 QSPVSRVE
-782 KGTVYLRTADGSDV
+782 KGTVYLRAADGSDV

-857 VQQAVYDSVQ
+857 VQQAVYDSAQ
-867 TRSALTEEA
+867 TRSAMTEEA

-976 DSEFQDF
+976 ASEFEEF
-983 SDWVV
+983 GDWVV
-988 YYLNESGQ
+988 YYLNENGQ

-1040 RQLNELAQEELIC
+1040 KQLNELAQEELIC
-1053 NTVPSVLQNENV
+1053 NTVPSILQNENV

-1140 VQEKFSLKEDVEETK
+1140 VQEKFSLKENSNFEYDEDSNLTREQQRQVATPEFKRWFMDSKVVDEDGKPLVVYHGTDEK
-1155 DMIAVHNIS
+1155 FNAFDMSKGRAN
-1164 LDNLKSMID
+1164 MD
-1173 IGGLPSPSIAAV
+1173 IQGAFFSP
-1185 VSEKGHTEFGPISLM
+1185 
-1200 FGKET
+1200 
-1205 IDPKADKRNKLYGN
+1205 
-1219 DAWTPMVKG
+1219 
-1228 VETSMNFQKWDQ
+1228 
-1240 VVGKLKNEIDMGTK
+1240 
-1254 SMLRRYIKNVDLA
+1254 
-1267 ESVYERGL
+1267 YEL
-1275 DARKTGSTTADAAM
+1275 DA
-1289 LIDQLS
+1289 
-1295 NAVDTKLAYLEETG
+1295 
-1309 LPEDLF
+1309 
-1315 PSRED
+1315 
-1320 FEGDKEWAQEFE
+1320 EGY
-1332 RRLNEA
+1332 
-1338 ASEDKVKDWVKEK
+1338 
-1351 TEGIFGDKVLADRKT
+1351 G
-1366 GEVEA
+1366 
-1371 FTAENVMKQLHK
+1371 ENVGAYYLSI
-1383 MDDYGNGWALDNVWQ
+1383 Q
-1398 NAAKKYK
+1398 N
-1405 SIDQMKA
+1405 
-1412 DSGRLRASA
+1412 
-1421 AEVEQKTLQLN
+1421 
-1432 ETIRNVNTHLAE
+1432 
-1444 DMKGRENA
+1444 
-1452 KIHSENGR
+1452 
-1460 NTAQAV
+1460 
-1466 IMEAAKLRHT
+1466 
-1476 PLRVKSYLLSHGV
+1476 
-1489 RLSNRT
+1489 
-1495 FNEVMTMFRQAA
+1495 
-1507 EIPADFFESKPDRVV
+1507 PADEGTAYKALNRFKGQNNAGINGVYNGYDEYIAFEPTQIKSAKNNVGTFDPFNPDVRY
-1522 GFGEVKAMVVPNS
+1522 S
-1535 MQEEVQNLLT
+1535 L
-1545 RSGIT
+1545 
-1550 AEVVG
+1550 
-1555 YEDGSDRSRI
+1555 
-1565 DVMNSEELSKYK
+1565 
-1577 FSMKEER
+1577 KEER

-1597 IQQVDDLMNGKIP
+1597 IQQVDDLLEGKIP
-1610 ERDALVIGKTPEVL
+1610 KNDALVIGGTPDVL

-1641 RNMNRD
+1641 KNMNRD

-1666 PLAVIESKTNTES
+1666 PLAVIESKTSPES
-1679 STVLL
+1679 STVML

-1720 RKGNAITKL
+1720 RKENAITKL
-1729 LTDAIK
+1729 LTDAIQ

-1777 KNDSPVNR
+1777 KKDSPVNR
-1785 KFMDQTETRQFQRWF
+1785 KFVEQTETRQFQRWF

-1805 VDEEGKPLVVYH
+1805 VDRDGEPLVVYH

-1840 FFSPYELDA
+1840 FFSPYEL
-1849 QGYGENVKAYYL
+1849 AYYL

-1923 GTFDPFNPDIRYSLK
+1923 GTFDPFNPDVRYSLKENSDGERLTEQQQEYFKDSKVRDEEGRLMVMYHGTPNGNYDKFRSGTYFTPMADYAENYQNPSASSISVKRNADNPTTFKAYLNMVKPFDTRNEAERKIFMEEYYRKFGTGAPLMESGLPDWTDGMDLQEFLQDEMGYDYDGLILDEGGVPDDNGGVKSRGLSYVIFDPAQAKTTDNLTPTSDARYRYSLK
-1938 ETDEDVRKQVDLT
+1938 ETDENVRKQVDLT

-1965 EDAERVMKRVAKE
+1965 ADAERVMKRVAKE

-2011 ELLSIADKMLA
+2011 ELLSIADKMIA

-2141 QMVDQYM
+2141 QMVDQYT

-2176 FLQKSEKQFQSAW
+2176 FLQQSEKQFQSAW

-2202 QKEQEARAKYQE
+2202 QKEQEARTKYQE

-2236 WKQEKRQEMS
+2236 WKQEKRQEMSLWRQEQRSAMQESAKEWKQEKRQEMS

-2312 QKVLTGLDFSGK
+2312 QKVLVGLDFSGK

-2398 KWMNAVKHVITDV
+2398 KWMSAVKHVITDV

-2420 GKYYQGESQYGTI
+2420 GKYYQSESQYGTI
-2433 EEVADSTKAELHQK
+2433 EEVADSTKAELHRK

-2479 SAGGEVFGNLRKG
+2479 NAGGEVFGNLRKG

-2503 KSYTESLLKGVDQ
+2503 KSYTESLLKGVEQ
-2516 KTLREWTNEKKR
+2516 KTLRQWTDEKKR
-2528 TEYTTDRGETIRLNT
+2528 TEYKTDRGETIRLNT

-2582 VERITGTLTKGQKQI
+2582 VQNITGTLTKEQKQI
-2597 ADRMQAFLAKDCAAW
+2597 ADRMQRFLAKDCAAW

-2747 PKAVS
+2747 PKLVS
-2752 HVKAAAVGANLSVA
+2752 HAKAAAVGANLSVA

-2785 TEGLTKKSDIELVK
+2785 REGLFQKSDTELVK

-2830 ALERATEKSMILAE
+2830 ALQRATEKSMILAE

-2857 VEAETRDLYAG
+2857 VAAETRDLYAG
-2868 ELETGTD
+2868 ELEPGTD

-2880 VGQRLSEIIDKT
+2880 VGQRLGEIIDKT

-2906 DRGYSSIFTSFMAE
+2906 DRGYSSIFTSFMSE
-2920 PIKTYNMVE
+2920 SIKTYNMVE

-2948 MRTMSVYV
+2948 MRTMAVYV

-2967 LVTAARDTDED
+2967 IPAAARDDD
-2978 KDYWEKYLESL
+2978 KEKNYWEKYLEAL

-3001 NIPMIKDWLAILNG
+3001 NIPMIKDWLAVLNG

-3032 LAEAY
+3032 LAEMD
-3037 KAVWTGKGSKWSGF
+3037 KVRTGKGSKWSGF

-3121 ERLRSKLGATKS
+3121 ERLRSKLGETKS

-3222 TAAGLTEGSATA
+3222 TAAGLMEGSAPA

-3244 VADSTAKDPAKTVK
+3244 VADSTAKTVK
-3258 SGIISEVKKDY
+3258 SGIVGEVKKDY
-3269 VSLMEEGKTTEAKT
+3269 VSLMEEGKTTEAKG
-3283 LLRVMQDTLGV
+3283 LLRVLQDTLGV

>member
-1 MAKKKK
+1 MANKKNSQEKNRKTSGMSQGARQYQTERAYQKLTEDMKKMGGDMEAAGSGYKAQYTPKNAARESDAYDRLQADSRRIDEEKQQQQQRIAKSKKKEIEK
-7 TTSQKNYSAQDYLNM
+7 LAEAALKLSRYPRMDK
-22 ARDAEKKTQ
+22 EKKQKINQMT
-31 RETELR
+31 T
-37 ESRTAT
+37 
-43 DYLNMARQAQGEQPI
+43 
-58 PKRKKE
+58 
-64 DDQEKG
+64 
-70 NAGEKLN
+70 
-77 RAALLMSRIPGAGDL
+77 
-92 KRQELNRTARALQQA
+92 ALQKA

-118 WSLAG
+118 WGLAG
-123 TGSVFDPIGTTAK
+123 TGSVFDPIGTTEK
-136 RREFE
+136 RRAFE
-141 SGLDTELLQSNLNRL
+141 AGLDQELLRSHLERL
-156 TEQEKREQSAQK
+156 DGERQRRRAKERAEDVQQYAEKYFPEKLKSGEAFTDDDFFAAYDGAQTAEEADELARGWQLYKSRLQDRNTVAGIRLAQRKNKAVAQK
-168 DGNASSL
+168 
-175 HQRTQ
+175 
-180 PKEWMMP
+180 
-187 VKREFGSRVGSGVE
+187 
-201 TFGGGGGKIDA
+201 
-212 QKEPETARE
+212 PETARD
-221 ALFGESLTDRK
+221 AMLGESPEERRQ
-232 ARVQNALY
+232 RVQNALY

-263 KEIAGLKQT
+263 AEIAGLKET

-325 SERYVYEEAMN
+325 SERYVYENAMN
-336 VGGSFDRLAEEGR
+336 TDSSFDRLAEEGR

-361 LAYPHDARAA
+361 LAYPHDAKAA

-383 AERKTYYYTLRTKGQ
+383 AERKTYYYTLRTQGQ
-398 QAADAYLNALDAD
+398 EAADAYLDALDAD

-425 QTVNSGALGAI
+425 KTVNSGALGAI

-456 LIQFLRGQE
+456 LIQFLRGQD

-474 VSRVNEEIRGQTTQ
+474 VSRVNEEIRSQTTQ

-538 LMGTSAAQSA
+538 LMGTSAAQNTL
-548 MTDALDRGATD
+548 TDALDRGATD
-559 EQATATSIFSG
+559 EQAMATSIFSG
-570 IWETLFEEWSLENLL
+570 IWETLFEEMSLERLL
-585 HLESPTSRRQWLTNV
+585 DLKSPKTVRQFLTNT

-679 QGIEYHQN
+679 QGIAYGQN
-687 RRNERFQNAMKAYEN
+687 RRNERFQNAINAYEKG
-702 NRQQQAA
+702 RQQQTA
-709 PQTVQ
+709 PQTVE

-731 SITKTQQMNGE
+731 NITKTQQISGE

-748 QTAAQDGSV
+748 QTAARDGSV
-757 PAAYEGGGTNE
+757 PAAYEGGGTSE

-774 QNPVSRVE
+774 QSPVSRVE

-857 VQQAVYDSVQ
+857 VQQAVYDSAQ

-909 VSAINEKFSKS
+909 VSAINDKFSKS

-948 IYVSKNADDHAYAY
+948 IYVSKNADDDAYAY

-976 DSEFQDF
+976 ASEFEEF
-983 SDWVV
+983 GDWVV

-1040 RQLNELAQEELIC
+1040 KQLNELAQEELIC
-1053 NTVPSVLQNENV
+1053 NTVPSILQNENV

-1093 TGRELG
+1093 TGKELG

-1113 QAALEDIYNRMV
+1113 HAALEDIYNRMV
-1125 QMAENAKEGSVTGKK
+1125 KMAENGEQQRQA
-1140 VQEKFSLKEDVEETK
+1140 EETK
-1155 DMIAVHNIS
+1155 FS
-1164 LDNLKSMID
+1164 Q
-1173 IGGLPSPSIAAV
+1173 
-1185 VSEKGHTEFGPISLM
+1185 
-1200 FGKET
+1200 KET
-1205 IDPKADKRNKLYGN
+1205 D
-1219 DAWTPMVKG
+1219 
-1228 VETSMNFQKWDQ
+1228 
-1240 VVGKLKNEIDMGTK
+1240 
-1254 SMLRRYIKNVDLA
+1254 
-1267 ESVYERGL
+1267 
-1275 DARKTGSTTADAAM
+1275 
-1289 LIDQLS
+1289 
-1295 NAVDTKLAYLEETG
+1295 
-1309 LPEDLF
+1309 
-1315 PSRED
+1315 
-1320 FEGDKEWAQEFE
+1320 
-1332 RRLNEA
+1332 
-1338 ASEDKVKDWVKEK
+1338 
-1351 TEGIFGDKVLADRKT
+1351 
-1366 GEVEA
+1366 
-1371 FTAENVMKQLHK
+1371 
-1383 MDDYGNGWALDNVWQ
+1383 
-1398 NAAKKYK
+1398 
-1405 SIDQMKA
+1405 
-1412 DSGRLRASA
+1412 
-1421 AEVEQKTLQLN
+1421 
-1432 ETIRNVNTHLAE
+1432 
-1444 DMKGRENA
+1444 
-1452 KIHSENGR
+1452 
-1460 NTAQAV
+1460 
-1466 IMEAAKLRHT
+1466 
-1476 PLRVKSYLLSHGV
+1476 
-1489 RLSNRT
+1489 
-1495 FNEVMTMFRQAA
+1495 
-1507 EIPADFFESKPDRVV
+1507 
-1522 GFGEVKAMVVPNS
+1522 
-1535 MQEEVQNLLT
+1535 
-1545 RSGIT
+1545 
-1550 AEVVG
+1550 
-1555 YEDGSDRSRI
+1555 
-1565 DVMNSEELSKYK
+1565 
-1577 FSMKEER
+1577 
-1584 ENETEHYDYSTPF
+1584 HYDYSTPF
-1597 IQQVDDLMNGKIP
+1597 IQQVDDLLEGKIP
-1610 ERDALVIGKTPEVL
+1610 ERDALVIGGTPDVL

-1641 RNMNRD
+1641 KNMNRD

-1666 PLAVIESKTNTES
+1666 PLAVIESKTSPES
-1679 STVLL
+1679 STVML

-1697 VYVTSNS
+1697 VYVTSTS
-1704 RQNGV
+1704 RQNGLK
-1709 VIDSNNIATVF
+1709 IDSNNIATVF

-1729 LTDAIK
+1729 LTDALE
-1735 KENAGETGVYYW
+1735 KENAGKTGVYYW
-1747 KKNEAQNLYA
+1747 KKKEARDLFAQS
-1757 RAGVQFPGSAVQDG
+1757 GVQFPGGAMQDG

-1800 GKSKV
+1800 GDSKV
-1805 VDEEGKPLVVYH
+1805 VDEDGKPLVVYH

-1923 GTFDPFNPDIRYSLK
+1923 GTFDPFNPDVRYSLK

-1965 EDAERVMKRVAKE
+1965 ADAERVMKRVAKE
-1978 FGSQTDAS
+1978 FGSQTDAN

-2011 ELLSIADKMLA
+2011 ELLSIADKMIA

-2038 REKLRKTAISL
+2038 REKLRKMAISL

-2141 QMVDQYM
+2141 QMVDQYT

-2197 KAIGA
+2197 KTIGA

-2269 TRRNREAVN
+2269 TRKNREAVN

-2312 QKVLTGLDFSGK
+2312 QKVLEGLDFSGK

-2383 GNVYELSAAELRDLN
+2383 GNVYELSAEELRDLN
-2398 KWMNAVKHVITDV
+2398 KWMSAVKHVITDV

-2433 EEVADSTKAELHQK
+2433 EEVADSTKAELHRK

-2479 SAGGEVFGNLRKG
+2479 TAGQEVFGNLRKG

-2516 KTLREWTNEKKR
+2516 KTLRQWTDEKKR

-2582 VERITGTLTKGQKQI
+2582 VERITGTLTKEQKQI
-2597 ADRMQAFLAKDCAAW
+2597 ADRMQKFLARDCAAW

-2738 DNGKTFGGV
+2738 DNGKTFGGAKDAV
-2747 PKAVS
+2747 NKLVS
-2752 HVKAAAVGANLSVA
+2752 HGKAAAVGANLSVA

-2785 TEGLTKKSDIELVK
+2785 REGLTKKNDIGLVK
-2799 KWCPIAEWKSWG
+2799 KWCPIAMWKSWG

-2844 KGDEWTWGKLWNA
+2844 KADEWTWGKLWNA

-2868 ELETGTD
+2868 ELEPGTD

-2880 VGQRLSEIIDKT
+2880 VGQRLGEIIDKT

-2906 DRGYSSIFTSFMAE
+2906 DRGFSAIYTSFMTE

-2929 RAIASFAE
+2929 RAIANFAE

-2948 MRTMSVYV
+2948 MRTMAVYV

-2967 LVTAARDTDED
+2967 IPAAARDDD
-2978 KDYWEKYLESL
+2978 KEKNYWEKYLEAL
-2989 VENGKE
+2989 GENTMD

-3001 NIPMIKDWLAILNG
+3001 NIPVISDYLDTLRGNEPSRMDI
-3015 EETKRLEYQ
+3015 Q
-3024 SIERLASL
+3024 SIDRLRQFAQ
-3032 LAEAY
+3032 EVP
-3037 KAVWTGKGSKWSGF
+3037 KIMTGESKWSTF
-3051 KWFYRIAQSA
+3051 KGLYKFAQIA

-3083 GDAIGQDWYIPME
+3083 GSAIGQDWYIPME
-3096 NETASFSYAA
+3096 NETASFGYAA
-3106 ENLYEAIRKGDGKRE
+3106 ENLYEAIRKGDSTAE
-3121 ERLRSKLGATKS
+3121 TRLREKLGATKS

-3211 WSKEEAVTALR
+3211 WSREEAVTAIR

-3258 SGIISEVKKDY
+3258 SGIVSEVKKDY
-3269 VSLMEEGKTTEAKT
+3269 VSLMEEGKTTEAKG
-3283 LLRVMQDTLGV
+3283 LLRVLQDTLGV

-3385 TREKIQAWGE
+3385 TRKKIQAWGE

>member
-1 MAKKKK
+1 MANKKNSQEKNRKTSGMSQGARQYQTERAYQKLTEDMKKMGGDMEAAGSGYKAQYTPKNAARESDAYDRLQADSRRIDEEKQQQQQRIAKSKKKEIEK
-7 TTSQKNYSAQDYLNM
+7 LAEAALKLSRYPRMDK
-22 ARDAEKKTQ
+22 EKKQKINQMT
-31 RETELR
+31 T
-37 ESRTAT
+37 
-43 DYLNMARQAQGEQPI
+43 
-58 PKRKKE
+58 
-64 DDQEKG
+64 
-70 NAGEKLN
+70 
-77 RAALLMSRIPGAGDL
+77 
-92 KRQELNRTARALQQA
+92 ALQKA

-118 WSLAG
+118 WGLAG
-123 TGSVFDPIGTTAK
+123 TGSVFDPIGTTEK
-136 RREFE
+136 RRAFE
-141 SGLDTELLQSNLNRL
+141 AGLDQELLRSHLERL
-156 TEQEKREQSAQK
+156 DGERQRRRAKERAEDVQQYAEKYFPEKLKSGEAFTDDDFFAAYDGAQTAEEADELARGWQLYKSRLQDRNTVAGIRLAQRKNKAVAQK
-168 DGNASSL
+168 
-175 HQRTQ
+175 
-180 PKEWMMP
+180 
-187 VKREFGSRVGSGVE
+187 
-201 TFGGGGGKIDA
+201 
-212 QKEPETARE
+212 PETARD
-221 ALFGESLTDRK
+221 AMLGESPEERRQ
-232 ARVQNALY
+232 RVQNALY

-263 KEIAGLKQT
+263 AEIAGLKET

-325 SERYVYEEAMN
+325 SERYVYENAMN
-336 VGGSFDRLAEEGR
+336 TDSSFDRLAEEGR

-361 LAYPHDARAA
+361 LAYPHDAKAA

-383 AERKTYYYTLRTKGQ
+383 AERKTYYYTLRTQGQ
-398 QAADAYLNALDAD
+398 EAADAYLDALDAD

-425 QTVNSGALGAI
+425 KTVNSGALGAI

-456 LIQFLRGQE
+456 LIQFLRGQD

-474 VSRVNEEIRGQTTQ
+474 VSRVNEEIRSQTTQ

-538 LMGTSAAQSA
+538 LMGTSAAQNTL
-548 MTDALDRGATD
+548 TDALDRGATD
-559 EQATATSIFSG
+559 EQAMATSIFSG
-570 IWETLFEEWSLENLL
+570 IWETLFEEMSLERLL
-585 HLESPTSRRQWLTNV
+585 DLKSPKTVRQFLTNT

-679 QGIEYHQN
+679 QGIAYGQN
-687 RRNERFQNAMKAYEN
+687 RRNERFQNAISAYEKG
-702 NRQQQAA
+702 RQQQTT
-709 PQTVQ
+709 PQTVE

-731 SITKTQQMNGE
+731 NITKTQQMNEE

-748 QTAAQDGSV
+748 QTAARDGSV
-757 PAAYEGGGTNE
+757 PAAYEGGGTSE

-774 QNPVSRVE
+774 QSPVSRVE

-826 MLNNYDGT
+826 MLNHYDGT

-857 VQQAVYDSVQ
+857 VQQAVYDSAQ

-909 VSAINEKFSKS
+909 VSAINDKFSKS

-948 IYVSKNADDHAYAY
+948 IYVSKNADDDAYAY

-976 DSEFQDF
+976 ASEFEEF
-983 SDWVV
+983 GDWVV

-1040 RQLNELAQEELIC
+1040 KQLNELAQEELIC
-1053 NTVPSVLQNENV
+1053 NTVPSILQNENV

-1093 TGRELG
+1093 TGKELG

-1113 QAALEDIYNRMV
+1113 HAALEDIYNRMV
-1125 QMAENAKEGSVTGKK
+1125 KMAENGEQQRQA
-1140 VQEKFSLKEDVEETK
+1140 EETK
-1155 DMIAVHNIS
+1155 FS
-1164 LDNLKSMID
+1164 Q
-1173 IGGLPSPSIAAV
+1173 
-1185 VSEKGHTEFGPISLM
+1185 
-1200 FGKET
+1200 KET
-1205 IDPKADKRNKLYGN
+1205 D
-1219 DAWTPMVKG
+1219 
-1228 VETSMNFQKWDQ
+1228 
-1240 VVGKLKNEIDMGTK
+1240 
-1254 SMLRRYIKNVDLA
+1254 
-1267 ESVYERGL
+1267 
-1275 DARKTGSTTADAAM
+1275 
-1289 LIDQLS
+1289 
-1295 NAVDTKLAYLEETG
+1295 
-1309 LPEDLF
+1309 
-1315 PSRED
+1315 
-1320 FEGDKEWAQEFE
+1320 
-1332 RRLNEA
+1332 
-1338 ASEDKVKDWVKEK
+1338 
-1351 TEGIFGDKVLADRKT
+1351 
-1366 GEVEA
+1366 
-1371 FTAENVMKQLHK
+1371 
-1383 MDDYGNGWALDNVWQ
+1383 
-1398 NAAKKYK
+1398 
-1405 SIDQMKA
+1405 
-1412 DSGRLRASA
+1412 
-1421 AEVEQKTLQLN
+1421 
-1432 ETIRNVNTHLAE
+1432 
-1444 DMKGRENA
+1444 
-1452 KIHSENGR
+1452 
-1460 NTAQAV
+1460 
-1466 IMEAAKLRHT
+1466 
-1476 PLRVKSYLLSHGV
+1476 
-1489 RLSNRT
+1489 
-1495 FNEVMTMFRQAA
+1495 
-1507 EIPADFFESKPDRVV
+1507 
-1522 GFGEVKAMVVPNS
+1522 
-1535 MQEEVQNLLT
+1535 
-1545 RSGIT
+1545 
-1550 AEVVG
+1550 
-1555 YEDGSDRSRI
+1555 
-1565 DVMNSEELSKYK
+1565 
-1577 FSMKEER
+1577 
-1584 ENETEHYDYSTPF
+1584 HYDYSTPF
-1597 IQQVDDLMNGKIP
+1597 IQQVDDLLEGKIP
-1610 ERDALVIGKTPEVL
+1610 ERDALVIGGTPDVL

-1641 RNMNRD
+1641 KNMNRD

-1666 PLAVIESKTNTES
+1666 PLAVIESKTSPES
-1679 STVLL
+1679 STVML

-1697 VYVTSNS
+1697 VYVTSTS
-1704 RQNGV
+1704 RQNGLK
-1709 VIDSNNIATVF
+1709 IDSNNIATVF

-1729 LTDAIK
+1729 LTDALE
-1735 KENAGETGVYYW
+1735 KENAGKTGVYYW
-1747 KKNEAQNLYA
+1747 KKKEARDLFAQS
-1757 RAGVQFPGSAVQDG
+1757 GVQFPGGAMQDG

-1800 GKSKV
+1800 GDSKV
-1805 VDEEGKPLVVYH
+1805 VDEDGKPLVVYH

-1923 GTFDPFNPDIRYSLK
+1923 GTFDPFNPDVRYSLK

-1965 EDAERVMKRVAKE
+1965 ADAERVMKRVAKE
-1978 FGSQTDAS
+1978 FGSQTDAN

-2011 ELLSIADKMLA
+2011 ELLSIADKMIA

-2038 REKLRKTAISL
+2038 REKLRKMAISL

-2141 QMVDQYM
+2141 QMVDQYT

-2197 KAIGA
+2197 KTIGA

-2269 TRRNREAVN
+2269 TRKNREAVN

-2312 QKVLTGLDFSGK
+2312 QKVLAGLDFSGK

-2383 GNVYELSAAELRDLN
+2383 GNVYELSAEELRDLN
-2398 KWMNAVKHVITDV
+2398 KWMSAVKHVITDV

-2433 EEVADSTKAELHQK
+2433 EEVADSTKAELHRK

-2479 SAGGEVFGNLRKG
+2479 TAGQEVFGNLRKG

-2516 KTLREWTNEKKR
+2516 KTLRQWTDEKKR

-2582 VERITGTLTKGQKQI
+2582 VERITGTLTKEQKQI
-2597 ADRMQAFLAKDCAAW
+2597 ADRMQKFLARDCAAW

-2738 DNGKTFGGV
+2738 DNGKTFGGAKDAV
-2747 PKAVS
+2747 NKLVS
-2752 HVKAAAVGANLSVA
+2752 HGKAAAVGANLSVA

-2785 TEGLTKKSDIELVK
+2785 REGLTKKNDIGLVK
-2799 KWCPIAEWKSWG
+2799 KWCPIAMWKSWG

-2844 KGDEWTWGKLWNA
+2844 KADEWTWGKLWNA

-2868 ELETGTD
+2868 ELEPGTD

-2880 VGQRLSEIIDKT
+2880 VGQRLGEIIDKT

-2906 DRGYSSIFTSFMAE
+2906 DRGFSAIYTSFMTE

-2929 RAIASFAE
+2929 RAIANFAE

-2948 MRTMSVYV
+2948 MRTMAVYV

-2967 LVTAARDTDED
+2967 IPAAARDDD
-2978 KDYWEKYLESL
+2978 KEKNYWEKYLEAL
-2989 VENGKE
+2989 GENTMD

-3001 NIPMIKDWLAILNG
+3001 NIPVISDYLDTLRGNEPSRMDI
-3015 EETKRLEYQ
+3015 Q
-3024 SIERLASL
+3024 SIDRLRQFAQ
-3032 LAEAY
+3032 EVP
-3037 KAVWTGKGSKWSGF
+3037 KIMTGESKWSTF
-3051 KWFYRIAQSA
+3051 KGLYKFAQIA

-3083 GDAIGQDWYIPME
+3083 GSAIGQDWYIPME
-3096 NETASFSYAA
+3096 NETASFGYAA
-3106 ENLYEAIRKGDGKRE
+3106 ENLYEAIRKGDSTAE
-3121 ERLRSKLGATKS
+3121 TRLREKLGATKS

-3211 WSKEEAVTALR
+3211 WSREEAVTAIR

-3258 SGIISEVKKDY
+3258 SGIVSEVKKDY
-3269 VSLMEEGKTTEAKT
+3269 VSLMEEGKTTEAKG
-3283 LLRVMQDTLGV
+3283 LLRVLQDTLGV

-3385 TREKIQAWGE
+3385 TRKKIQAWGE

>member
-1 MAKKKK
+1 MANKKNSQEKNRKTSGMSQGARQYQTERAYQKLTEDMKKMGGDMEAAGSGYKAQYTPKNAARESDAYDRLQADSRRIDEEKQQQQQRIAKSKKKEIEK
-7 TTSQKNYSAQDYLNM
+7 LAEAALKLSRYPRMDK
-22 ARDAEKKTQ
+22 EKKQKINQMT
-31 RETELR
+31 T
-37 ESRTAT
+37 
-43 DYLNMARQAQGEQPI
+43 
-58 PKRKKE
+58 
-64 DDQEKG
+64 
-70 NAGEKLN
+70 
-77 RAALLMSRIPGAGDL
+77 
-92 KRQELNRTARALQQA
+92 ALQKA

-118 WSLAG
+118 WGLAG
-123 TGSVFDPIGTTAK
+123 TGSVFDPIGTTEK
-136 RREFE
+136 RRAFE
-141 SGLDTELLQSNLNRL
+141 AGLDQELLRSHLERL
-156 TEQEKREQSAQK
+156 DGERQRRRAKERAEDVQQYAEKYFPEKLKSGEAFTDDDFFAAYDGAQTAEEADELARGWQLYKSRLQDRNTVAGIRLAQRKNKAVAQK
-168 DGNASSL
+168 
-175 HQRTQ
+175 
-180 PKEWMMP
+180 
-187 VKREFGSRVGSGVE
+187 
-201 TFGGGGGKIDA
+201 
-212 QKEPETARE
+212 PETARD
-221 ALFGESLTDRK
+221 AMLGESPEERRQ
-232 ARVQNALY
+232 RVQNALY

-263 KEIAGLKQT
+263 AEIAGLKET

-325 SERYVYEEAMN
+325 SERYVYENAMN
-336 VGGSFDRLAEEGR
+336 TDSSFDRLAEEGR

-361 LAYPHDARAA
+361 LAYPHDAKAA

-383 AERKTYYYTLRTKGQ
+383 AERKTYYYTLRTQGQ
-398 QAADAYLNALDAD
+398 EAADAYLDALDAD

-425 QTVNSGALGAI
+425 KTVNSGALGAI

-456 LIQFLRGQE
+456 LIQFLRGQD

-474 VSRVNEEIRGQTTQ
+474 VSRVNEEIRSQTTQ

-538 LMGTSAAQSA
+538 LMGTSAAQNTL
-548 MTDALDRGATD
+548 TDALDRGATD
-559 EQATATSIFSG
+559 EQAMATSIFSG
-570 IWETLFEEWSLENLL
+570 IWETLFEEMSLERLL
-585 HLESPTSRRQWLTNV
+585 DLKSPKTVRQFLTNT

-679 QGIEYHQN
+679 QGIAYGQN
-687 RRNERFQNAMKAYEN
+687 RRNERFQNAISAYEKG
-702 NRQQQAA
+702 RQQQTT
-709 PQTVQ
+709 PQTVE

-731 SITKTQQMNGE
+731 NITKTQQMNEE

-748 QTAAQDGSV
+748 QTAARDGSV
-757 PAAYEGGGTNE
+757 PAAYEGGGTSE

-774 QNPVSRVE
+774 QSPVSRVE

-826 MLNNYDGT
+826 MLNHYDGT

-857 VQQAVYDSVQ
+857 VQQAVYDSAQ

-976 DSEFQDF
+976 ASEFEEF
-983 SDWVV
+983 SNWVV

-1040 RQLNELAQEELIC
+1040 KQLNELAQEELIC
-1053 NTVPSVLQNENV
+1053 NTVPSILQNENV

-1093 TGRELG
+1093 TGKELG

-1125 QMAENAKEGSVTGKK
+1125 KMAENEEQQRQA
-1140 VQEKFSLKEDVEETK
+1140 EETK
-1155 DMIAVHNIS
+1155 FS
-1164 LDNLKSMID
+1164 
-1173 IGGLPSPSIAAV
+1173 
-1185 VSEKGHTEFGPISLM
+1185 
-1200 FGKET
+1200 
-1205 IDPKADKRNKLYGN
+1205 
-1219 DAWTPMVKG
+1219 
-1228 VETSMNFQKWDQ
+1228 QK
-1240 VVGKLKNEIDMGTK
+1240 
-1254 SMLRRYIKNVDLA
+1254 
-1267 ESVYERGL
+1267 
-1275 DARKTGSTTADAAM
+1275 
-1289 LIDQLS
+1289 
-1295 NAVDTKLAYLEETG
+1295 
-1309 LPEDLF
+1309 
-1315 PSRED
+1315 
-1320 FEGDKEWAQEFE
+1320 
-1332 RRLNEA
+1332 
-1338 ASEDKVKDWVKEK
+1338 
-1351 TEGIFGDKVLADRKT
+1351 
-1366 GEVEA
+1366 
-1371 FTAENVMKQLHK
+1371 
-1383 MDDYGNGWALDNVWQ
+1383 
-1398 NAAKKYK
+1398 
-1405 SIDQMKA
+1405 
-1412 DSGRLRASA
+1412 
-1421 AEVEQKTLQLN
+1421 
-1432 ETIRNVNTHLAE
+1432 
-1444 DMKGRENA
+1444 
-1452 KIHSENGR
+1452 
-1460 NTAQAV
+1460 
-1466 IMEAAKLRHT
+1466 
-1476 PLRVKSYLLSHGV
+1476 
-1489 RLSNRT
+1489 
-1495 FNEVMTMFRQAA
+1495 
-1507 EIPADFFESKPDRVV
+1507 
-1522 GFGEVKAMVVPNS
+1522 
-1535 MQEEVQNLLT
+1535 
-1545 RSGIT
+1545 
-1550 AEVVG
+1550 
-1555 YEDGSDRSRI
+1555 
-1565 DVMNSEELSKYK
+1565 
-1577 FSMKEER
+1577 
-1584 ENETEHYDYSTPF
+1584 ETEHYDYSTPF
-1597 IQQVDDLMNGKIP
+1597 IQQVDDLLEGKIP
-1610 ERDALVIGKTPEVL
+1610 ERDALVIGKTPDVL

-1641 RNMNRD
+1641 KNMNRD

-1658 QLPELIKD
+1658 QLPELIKE

-1679 STVLL
+1679 STVML

-1697 VYVTSNS
+1697 VYVTSTS
-1704 RQNGV
+1704 RQNGLK
-1709 VIDSNNIATVF
+1709 IDSNNIATVF

-1729 LTDAIK
+1729 LTDAIE

-1747 KKNEAQNLYA
+1747 KKKEARDLFAQS
-1757 RAGVQFPGSAVQDG
+1757 GVQFPGGAMQDG

-1800 GKSKV
+1800 GDSKV
-1805 VDEEGKPLVVYH
+1805 VDEDGKPLVVYH

-1923 GTFDPFNPDIRYSLK
+1923 GTFDPFNPDVRYSLK

-1965 EDAERVMKRVAKE
+1965 ADAERVMKRVAKE
-1978 FGSQTDAS
+1978 FGSQTDAN

-2011 ELLSIADKMLA
+2011 ELLSIADKMIA

-2071 FGQVRLSQQSGVS
+2071 LGQVRLSQQSGVS

-2141 QMVDQYM
+2141 QMVDQYT

-2197 KAIGA
+2197 KTIGA

-2383 GNVYELSAAELRDLN
+2383 GNVYELSAEELRDLN

-2479 SAGGEVFGNLRKG
+2479 NAGGEVFGNLRKG

-2516 KTLREWTNEKKR
+2516 KTLRQWTDEKKR
-2528 TEYTTDRGETIRLNT
+2528 TEYKTDRGETIRLNT

-2582 VERITGTLTKGQKQI
+2582 VQNITGTLTKEQKQI
-2597 ADRMQAFLAKDCAAW
+2597 ADRMQRFLAKDCAAW

-2738 DNGKTFGGV
+2738 DNGKTFGGAKDAV
-2747 PKAVS
+2747 NKLVS
-2752 HVKAAAVGANLSVA
+2752 HGKAAAVGANLSVA

-2785 TEGLTKKSDIELVK
+2785 REGLTKKSDIGLVK

-2830 ALERATEKSMILAE
+2830 ALQRATEKSMVLAE
-2844 KGDEWTWGKLWNA
+2844 KADEWTWGKLWNA
-2857 VEAETRDLYAG
+2857 VAEETRDLYAG
-2868 ELETGTD
+2868 ELEPGTD

-2906 DRGYSSIFTSFMAE
+2906 DRGFSAIYTSFMAE

-2929 RAIASFAE
+2929 RAIANFAE
-2937 NRKDPAAKRRL
+2937 NRKDPAAKRKL
-2948 MRTMSVYV
+2948 MRTMAVYV

-2967 LVTAARDTDED
+2967 IPAAARDDD
-2978 KDYWEKYLESL
+2978 KEKNYWEKYLEAL
-2989 VENGKE
+2989 GENTMD

-3001 NIPMIKDWLAILNG
+3001 NIPVISDYLDTLRGNEPSRMDI
-3015 EETKRLEYQ
+3015 Q
-3024 SIERLASL
+3024 SIDRLRQFAQ
-3032 LAEAY
+3032 EVP
-3037 KAVWTGKGSKWSGF
+3037 KIMTGESKWSTF
-3051 KWFYRIAQSA
+3051 KGLYKFAQIA

-3083 GDAIGQDWYIPME
+3083 GSAIGQDWYIPME

-3106 ENLYEAIRKGDGKRE
+3106 ENLYEAIRKGDSKAE
-3121 ERLRSKLGATKS
+3121 TRLREKLGETKS

-3211 WSKEEAVTALR
+3211 WSKDEAVTALR
-3222 TAAGLTEGSATA
+3222 TAAGLAEGSATA

-3258 SGIISEVKKDY
+3258 SGIVGEVKKDY
-3269 VSLMEEGKTTEAKT
+3269 VSLMEEGKTTEAKG
-3283 LLRVMQDTLGV
+3283 LLRVLQDTLGV

-3326 MTKLK
+3326 VTKLK

-3385 TREKIQAWGE
+3385 TRKKIQAWGE

>member
-43 DYLNMARQAQGEQPI
+43 DYLNMARQAQGQQPI
-58 PKRKKE
+58 QKRKKE
-64 DDQEKG
+64 EDQEKE

-77 RAALLMSRIPGAGDL
+77 RAALLMSRMPGAGDL

-156 TEQEKREQSAQK
+156 TEQEKREQSARKEQNAK
-168 DGNASSL
+168 KNASSL

-221 ALFGESLTDRK
+221 ALFGESLTNRK

-263 KEIAGLKQT
+263 AEIAGLKQT

-290 AWLSPAEMQEL
+290 AWLSPAEMQTL

-325 SERYVYEEAMN
+325 SERYVYENAMTTDS
-336 VGGSFDRLAEEGR
+336 SFDRLAEEGR
-349 AMDTRMKNAEDV
+349 AMDTRMKNAEEV

-398 QAADAYLNALDAD
+398 EAADAYLDALDAD

-456 LIQFLRGQE
+456 LIQFLRGQD

-548 MTDALDRGATD
+548 LTDALDRGATD

-725 LNNSEQ
+725 LNNSKQ
-731 SITKTQQMNGE
+731 NITETQQTSGE
-742 TNGAAR
+742 TNGASR
-748 QTAAQDGSV
+748 QTAARDGSV
-757 PAAYEGGGTNE
+757 PAAYEGGGTSE

-826 MLNNYDGT
+826 MLNHYDGT

-857 VQQAVYDSVQ
+857 VQQAVYDSAQ

-1053 NTVPSVLQNENV
+1053 NTVPSILQNENV

-1093 TGRELG
+1093 TGKELG

-1125 QMAENAKEGSVTGKK
+1125 QMAENGAQQRQAEETKFSIREDENGKYVEVDTDQDIFENISEKEYPRVVEKYITSRFRGTVIGETNRAYVDRKSAKEYSHPAKFYNEDQKYFAKAKAATELGNLLEVSRFERHESDTGHHPEAKGGWDKYLTVFYVDGKYYEGEVNIMLMDEEGKRRRFHDVTKIRDITSDMQGRNAPLRKNASENSISDSGEK
-1140 VQEKFSLKEDVEETK
+1140 FNEKFSLKEDSDFEYDE
-1155 DMIAVHNIS
+1155 DS
-1164 LDNLKSMID
+1164 NLTREQQRQV
-1173 IGGLPSPSIAAV
+1173 AT
-1185 VSEKGHTEFGPISLM
+1185 TEF
-1200 FGKET
+1200 K
-1205 IDPKADKRNKLYGN
+1205 
-1219 DAWTPMVKG
+1219 
-1228 VETSMNFQKWDQ
+1228 
-1240 VVGKLKNEIDMGTK
+1240 
-1254 SMLRRYIKNVDLA
+1254 
-1267 ESVYERGL
+1267 
-1275 DARKTGSTTADAAM
+1275 
-1289 LIDQLS
+1289 
-1295 NAVDTKLAYLEETG
+1295 
-1309 LPEDLF
+1309 
-1315 PSRED
+1315 
-1320 FEGDKEWAQEFE
+1320 
-1332 RRLNEA
+1332 
-1338 ASEDKVKDWVKEK
+1338 
-1351 TEGIFGDKVLADRKT
+1351 
-1366 GEVEA
+1366 
-1371 FTAENVMKQLHK
+1371 
-1383 MDDYGNGWALDNVWQ
+1383 
-1398 NAAKKYK
+1398 
-1405 SIDQMKA
+1405 
-1412 DSGRLRASA
+1412 
-1421 AEVEQKTLQLN
+1421 
-1432 ETIRNVNTHLAE
+1432 
-1444 DMKGRENA
+1444 
-1452 KIHSENGR
+1452 
-1460 NTAQAV
+1460 
-1466 IMEAAKLRHT
+1466 
-1476 PLRVKSYLLSHGV
+1476 
-1489 RLSNRT
+1489 
-1495 FNEVMTMFRQAA
+1495 
-1507 EIPADFFESKPDRVV
+1507 
-1522 GFGEVKAMVVPNS
+1522 
-1535 MQEEVQNLLT
+1535 
-1545 RSGIT
+1545 
-1550 AEVVG
+1550 
-1555 YEDGSDRSRI
+1555 
-1565 DVMNSEELSKYK
+1565 
-1577 FSMKEER
+1577 
-1584 ENETEHYDYSTPF
+1584 
-1597 IQQVDDLMNGKIP
+1597 
-1610 ERDALVIGKTPEVL
+1610 
-1624 KNIGFSNLP
+1624 
-1633 MTINTEHI
+1633 
-1641 RNMNRD
+1641 
-1647 TEHVLSRAFME
+1647 
-1658 QLPELIKD
+1658 
-1666 PLAVIESKTNTES
+1666 
-1679 STVLL
+1679 
-1684 LNAVVNG
+1684 
-1691 KPYIAP
+1691 
-1697 VYVTSNS
+1697 
-1704 RQNGV
+1704 
-1709 VIDSNNIATVF
+1709 
-1720 RKGNAITKL
+1720 
-1729 LTDAIK
+1729 
-1735 KENAGETGVYYW
+1735 
-1747 KKNEAQNLYA
+1747 
-1757 RAGVQFPGSAVQDG
+1757 
-1771 LIHSIL
+1771 
-1777 KNDSPVNR
+1777 
-1785 KFMDQTETRQFQRWF
+1785 RWF
-1800 GKSKV
+1800 GDSKV

-1817 GTDAEFNVFDMSKG
+1817 GTDEKFNAFDMSKG

-1849 QGYGENVKAYYL
+1849 EGYGENVGAYYL

-1923 GTFDPFNPDIRYSLK
+1923 GTFDPFNPDVRYSLK

-2011 ELLSIADKMLA
+2011 ELLSIADKMIA

-2141 QMVDQYM
+2141 QMVDQYT

-2202 QKEQEARAKYQE
+2202 QKEQEARTKYQE

-2269 TRRNREAVN
+2269 TRKNREAVN

-2312 QKVLTGLDFSGK
+2312 QKVLAGLDFSGK

-2383 GNVYELSAAELRDLN
+2383 GNVYELSAEELRDLN

-2516 KTLREWTNEKKR
+2516 KTLRQWTDEKKR
-2528 TEYTTDRGETIRLNT
+2528 TEYKTDRGESIRLNT

-2552 SQREQA
+2552 NKREQA

-2582 VERITGTLTKGQKQI
+2582 VERITGTLTKEQKQI
-2597 ADRMQAFLAKDCAAW
+2597 ADRMQRFLARDCAAW

-2747 PKAVS
+2747 PKLVS
-2752 HVKAAAVGANLSVA
+2752 HAKAAAVGANLSVA

-2785 TEGLTKKSDIELVK
+2785 RDGLFQKSDTELVK

-2830 ALERATEKSMILAE
+2830 ALQRATEKSMILAE

-2857 VEAETRDLYAG
+2857 VAAETRDLYAG
-2868 ELETGTD
+2868 ELEPGTD

-2880 VGQRLSEIIDKT
+2880 VGQRLGEIIDKT

-2906 DRGYSSIFTSFMAE
+2906 DRGYSSIFTSFMSE
-2920 PIKTYNMVE
+2920 SIKTYNMVE

-2948 MRTMSVYV
+2948 MRTMAVYV

-2967 LVTAARDTDED
+2967 IPAAARDDD
-2978 KDYWEKYLESL
+2978 KEKNYWEKYLEAL

-3001 NIPMIKDWLAILNG
+3001 NIPMIKDWLAVLNG

-3032 LAEAY
+3032 LAEMD
-3037 KAVWTGKGSKWSGF
+3037 KVRTGKGSKWSGF

-3083 GDAIGQDWYIPME
+3083 GSAIGQDWYIPME

-3106 ENLYEAIRKGDGKRE
+3106 ENLYEAIRKGDSTAE
-3121 ERLRSKLGATKS
+3121 TRLREKLGETKS

-3211 WSKEEAVTALR
+3211 WSREEAVTAIR
-3222 TAAGLTEGSATA
+3222 TAAGLAEGSATT

-3258 SGIISEVKKDY
+3258 SGIVSEVKKDY
-3269 VSLMEEGKTTEAKT
+3269 VSLMEEGKTTEAKG
-3283 LLRVMQDTLGV
+3283 LLRVLQDTLGV

>member
-22 ARDAEKKTQ
+22 AQDAEKKTQ

-43 DYLNMARQAQGEQPI
+43 DYLNIARQAQGQQPI
-58 PKRKKE
+58 QKRKKE
-64 DDQEKG
+64 DNQEKE

-77 RAALLMSRIPGAGDL
+77 RAALLMSRMPGAGDL

-156 TEQEKREQSAQK
+156 TEQEKREQSARKEQNAK
-168 DGNASSL
+168 KNASSL

-263 KEIAGLKQT
+263 AEIAGLKQT

-290 AWLSPAEMQEL
+290 AWLSPAEMQTL

-325 SERYVYEEAMN
+325 SERYVYEEAMKTDS
-336 VGGSFDRLAEEGR
+336 SFDRLAEEGR

-398 QAADAYLNALDAD
+398 QAADAYLDALDAD

-548 MTDALDRGATD
+548 LTDALDRGATD
-559 EQATATSIFSG
+559 EQATAASIFSG

-585 HLESPTSRRQWLTNV
+585 HLESPTSRRQWLTNT

-709 PQTVQ
+709 PQTVE
-714 EAASAAAQNDR
+714 EAASAAAQNGR

-757 PAAYEGGGTNE
+757 QAAYEGGGNSE

-774 QNPVSRVE
+774 QSPVSRVE

-826 MLNNYDGT
+826 MLNHYDGT

-857 VQQAVYDSVQ
+857 VQQAVYDSAQ
-867 TRSALTEEA
+867 TRNALTEEA

-909 VSAINEKFSKS
+909 VGAINEKFSKS

-1107 EAMGKN
+1107 EGMEKN

-1125 QMAENAKEGSVTGKK
+1125 QMAENGAQQQAEETKFSIREDKGGKYVEVDTDQDIFENISKKEYPRVVEKYITSRFRGTVIGETNRAYVDRKSAKEYSHPAKFYNEDQKYFAKAKAATELGNLLEVSRFERHESDAGHHPEAKGGWDKYLTVFYVDGKYYEGEVNIMLMDEEGKRRRFHDVTKIRDITSDMQGRNAPLRKNASENSISDSGEK
-1140 VQEKFSLKEDVEETK
+1140 FNEKFSLKEDSDFKYDE
-1155 DMIAVHNIS
+1155 D
-1164 LDNLKSMID
+1164 
-1173 IGGLPSPSIAAV
+1173 
-1185 VSEKGHTEFGPISLM
+1185 
-1200 FGKET
+1200 
-1205 IDPKADKRNKLYGN
+1205 
-1219 DAWTPMVKG
+1219 
-1228 VETSMNFQKWDQ
+1228 
-1240 VVGKLKNEIDMGTK
+1240 
-1254 SMLRRYIKNVDLA
+1254 
-1267 ESVYERGL
+1267 
-1275 DARKTGSTTADAAM
+1275 
-1289 LIDQLS
+1289 S
-1295 NAVDTKLAYLEETG
+1295 N
-1309 LPEDLF
+1309 
-1315 PSRED
+1315 
-1320 FEGDKEWAQEFE
+1320 
-1332 RRLNEA
+1332 
-1338 ASEDKVKDWVKEK
+1338 
-1351 TEGIFGDKVLADRKT
+1351 
-1366 GEVEA
+1366 
-1371 FTAENVMKQLHK
+1371 
-1383 MDDYGNGWALDNVWQ
+1383 
-1398 NAAKKYK
+1398 
-1405 SIDQMKA
+1405 
-1412 DSGRLRASA
+1412 
-1421 AEVEQKTLQLN
+1421 
-1432 ETIRNVNTHLAE
+1432 
-1444 DMKGRENA
+1444 
-1452 KIHSENGR
+1452 
-1460 NTAQAV
+1460 
-1466 IMEAAKLRHT
+1466 
-1476 PLRVKSYLLSHGV
+1476 
-1489 RLSNRT
+1489 
-1495 FNEVMTMFRQAA
+1495 
-1507 EIPADFFESKPDRVV
+1507 
-1522 GFGEVKAMVVPNS
+1522 
-1535 MQEEVQNLLT
+1535 LT
-1545 RSGIT
+1545 R
-1550 AEVVG
+1550 E
-1555 YEDGSDRSRI
+1555 
-1565 DVMNSEELSKYK
+1565 
-1577 FSMKEER
+1577 
-1584 ENETEHYDYSTPF
+1584 
-1597 IQQVDDLMNGKIP
+1597 QQRQV
-1610 ERDALVIGKTPEVL
+1610 ATPEF
-1624 KNIGFSNLP
+1624 K
-1633 MTINTEHI
+1633 
-1641 RNMNRD
+1641 R
-1647 TEHVLSRAFME
+1647 
-1658 QLPELIKD
+1658 
-1666 PLAVIESKTNTES
+1666 
-1679 STVLL
+1679 
-1684 LNAVVNG
+1684 
-1691 KPYIAP
+1691 
-1697 VYVTSNS
+1697 
-1704 RQNGV
+1704 
-1709 VIDSNNIATVF
+1709 
-1720 RKGNAITKL
+1720 
-1729 LTDAIK
+1729 
-1735 KENAGETGVYYW
+1735 W
-1747 KKNEAQNLYA
+1747 
-1757 RAGVQFPGSAVQDG
+1757 
-1771 LIHSIL
+1771 
-1777 KNDSPVNR
+1777 
-1785 KFMDQTETRQFQRWF
+1785 FMD
-1800 GKSKV
+1800 SKV

-1817 GTDAEFNVFDMSKG
+1817 GTDEKFNAFDMSKG

-1849 QGYGENVKAYYL
+1849 EGYGENVGAYYL
-1861 SIQNPADEGTAYK
+1861 SIQNPADESTAYK

-1923 GTFDPFNPDIRYSLK
+1923 GTFDPFNPDVRYSLK

-1965 EDAERVMKRVAKE
+1965 ADAERVMKRVAKE

-2011 ELLSIADKMLA
+2011 ELLSIADKMIA

-2049 TDSQKAEAASMTGS
+2049 TDSQKAEAASMSGS

-2071 FGQVRLSQQSGVS
+2071 FGQVKLSQQSGVS

-2141 QMVDQYM
+2141 QMIDQYT

-2176 FLQKSEKQFQSAW
+2176 FLQKSEMQFQSAW

-2202 QKEQEARAKYQE
+2202 QKEQEARTKYQE

-2236 WKQEKRQEMS
+2236 WKQEKRQEMSLWRQEQRSAMQESAKEWKQEKRQEMS

-2324 TTLAAKDLGSRIEA
+2324 ETLAAKDLGSRIEA

-2383 GNVYELSAAELRDLN
+2383 GNVYELSAEELRDLN

-2479 SAGGEVFGNLRKG
+2479 NAGGEVFGNLRKG

-2552 SQREQA
+2552 NKREQA

-2582 VERITGTLTKGQKQI
+2582 VQNITGTLTEKQKQI
-2597 ADRMQAFLAKDCAAW
+2597 ADRMQAFLARDCAAW

-2661 TKELTEKAQNAIMV
+2661 TKELTQKAQNAIMV

-2738 DNGKTFGGV
+2738 DNGKTFGGAKDAV
-2747 PKAVS
+2747 NKLVS
-2752 HVKAAAVGANLSVA
+2752 HGKAAAVGANLSVA

-2785 TEGLTKKSDIELVK
+2785 HKGLFQKSDIELVK

-2868 ELETGTD
+2868 ELEPGTD

-2906 DRGYSSIFTSFMAE
+2906 DRGFSAIYTSFMAE

-2948 MRTMSVYV
+2948 MRTMAVYV

-2967 LVTAARDTDED
+2967 IPAAARDDD
-2978 KDYWEKYLESL
+2978 KEKNYWEKYLEAL
-2989 VENGKE
+2989 GENTMD

-3001 NIPMIKDWLAILNG
+3001 NIPVISDYLDTLRGNEPSRMDI
-3015 EETKRLEYQ
+3015 Q
-3024 SIERLASL
+3024 SIDRLRQFAQ
-3032 LAEAY
+3032 EVP
-3037 KAVWTGKGSKWSGF
+3037 KIMTGESKWSTF
-3051 KWFYRIAQSA
+3051 KGMYKFAQIA

-3121 ERLRSKLGATKS
+3121 ERLRSKLGETKS

-3222 TAAGLTEGSATA
+3222 TAAGLMEGSATA

-3258 SGIISEVKKDY
+3258 SGIVSEVKKDY
-3269 VSLMEEGKTTEAKT
+3269 VSLMEEGKTTEAKG
-3283 LLRVMQDTLGV
+3283 LLRVLQDTLGV

>member
-1 MAKKKK
+1 MANKKNSQEKNRKTSGMSQGARQYQTERAYQKLTEDMKKMGGDMEAAGSGYKAQYTPKNAARESDAYDRLQSDSRRIDEEKQQQQQRIAKSKKKEIEK
-7 TTSQKNYSAQDYLNM
+7 LAEAALKLSRYPRMDK
-22 ARDAEKKTQ
+22 EKKQKINQMT
-31 RETELR
+31 T
-37 ESRTAT
+37 
-43 DYLNMARQAQGEQPI
+43 
-58 PKRKKE
+58 
-64 DDQEKG
+64 
-70 NAGEKLN
+70 
-77 RAALLMSRIPGAGDL
+77 
-92 KRQELNRTARALQQA
+92 ALQKA

-118 WSLAG
+118 WGLAG
-123 TGSVFDPIGTTAK
+123 TGSVFDPIGTTEK
-136 RREFE
+136 RRAFE
-141 SGLDTELLQSNLNRL
+141 AGLDQELLRSHLERL
-156 TEQEKREQSAQK
+156 DGERQRRRAKERTEDVQQYAEKYFPEKLKSGEAFTDDDFFAAYDGAQTAEEADELARGWQLYKSRLQDRNTVAGIRLAQRKNKAVAQK
-168 DGNASSL
+168 
-175 HQRTQ
+175 
-180 PKEWMMP
+180 
-187 VKREFGSRVGSGVE
+187 
-201 TFGGGGGKIDA
+201 
-212 QKEPETARE
+212 PETARE
-221 ALFGESLTDRK
+221 AMLGESPEERRQ
-232 ARVQNALY
+232 RVQNALY

-263 KEIAGLKQT
+263 AEIAGLKET

-325 SERYVYEEAMN
+325 SERYVYENAMN
-336 VGGSFDRLAEEGR
+336 TDSSFDRLAEEGR

-361 LAYPHDARAA
+361 LAYPHDAKAA

-398 QAADAYLNALDAD
+398 EAADAYLDALDAD

-425 QTVNSGALGAI
+425 KTVNSGALGAI

-456 LIQFLRGQE
+456 LIQFLRGQD

-474 VSRVNEEIRGQTTQ
+474 VSRVNEEIRSQTTQ

-570 IWETLFEEWSLENLL
+570 IWETLFEEVSLERLL
-585 HLESPTSRRQWLTNV
+585 DLKTPKTVRQFLTNT

-679 QGIEYHQN
+679 QGIAYGQN
-687 RRNERFQNAMKAYEN
+687 RRNERFQNAISAYEKG
-702 NRQQQAA
+702 RQQQTT
-709 PQTVQ
+709 PQTVE

-731 SITKTQQMNGE
+731 NITKTQQISGE

-748 QTAAQDGSV
+748 QTAARDGSV
-757 PAAYEGGGTNE
+757 PAAYEGGGTSE

-826 MLNNYDGT
+826 MLNHYDGT

-857 VQQAVYDSVQ
+857 VQQAVYDSAQ

-909 VSAINEKFSKS
+909 VSAINDKFSKS

-948 IYVSKNADDHAYAY
+948 IYVSKNADDDAYAY

-976 DSEFQDF
+976 ASEFEEF
-983 SDWVV
+983 GDWVV

-1040 RQLNELAQEELIC
+1040 KQLNELAQEELIC
-1053 NTVPSVLQNENV
+1053 NTVPSILQNENV

-1093 TGRELG
+1093 TGKELG

-1113 QAALEDIYNRMV
+1113 HAALEDIYNRMV
-1125 QMAENAKEGSVTGKK
+1125 KMAENGEQQRQA
-1140 VQEKFSLKEDVEETK
+1140 EETK
-1155 DMIAVHNIS
+1155 FS
-1164 LDNLKSMID
+1164 Q
-1173 IGGLPSPSIAAV
+1173 
-1185 VSEKGHTEFGPISLM
+1185 
-1200 FGKET
+1200 KET
-1205 IDPKADKRNKLYGN
+1205 D
-1219 DAWTPMVKG
+1219 
-1228 VETSMNFQKWDQ
+1228 
-1240 VVGKLKNEIDMGTK
+1240 
-1254 SMLRRYIKNVDLA
+1254 
-1267 ESVYERGL
+1267 
-1275 DARKTGSTTADAAM
+1275 
-1289 LIDQLS
+1289 
-1295 NAVDTKLAYLEETG
+1295 
-1309 LPEDLF
+1309 
-1315 PSRED
+1315 
-1320 FEGDKEWAQEFE
+1320 
-1332 RRLNEA
+1332 
-1338 ASEDKVKDWVKEK
+1338 
-1351 TEGIFGDKVLADRKT
+1351 
-1366 GEVEA
+1366 
-1371 FTAENVMKQLHK
+1371 
-1383 MDDYGNGWALDNVWQ
+1383 
-1398 NAAKKYK
+1398 
-1405 SIDQMKA
+1405 
-1412 DSGRLRASA
+1412 
-1421 AEVEQKTLQLN
+1421 
-1432 ETIRNVNTHLAE
+1432 
-1444 DMKGRENA
+1444 
-1452 KIHSENGR
+1452 
-1460 NTAQAV
+1460 
-1466 IMEAAKLRHT
+1466 
-1476 PLRVKSYLLSHGV
+1476 
-1489 RLSNRT
+1489 
-1495 FNEVMTMFRQAA
+1495 
-1507 EIPADFFESKPDRVV
+1507 
-1522 GFGEVKAMVVPNS
+1522 
-1535 MQEEVQNLLT
+1535 
-1545 RSGIT
+1545 
-1550 AEVVG
+1550 
-1555 YEDGSDRSRI
+1555 
-1565 DVMNSEELSKYK
+1565 
-1577 FSMKEER
+1577 
-1584 ENETEHYDYSTPF
+1584 HYDYSTPF
-1597 IQQVDDLMNGKIP
+1597 IQQVDDLLEGKIP
-1610 ERDALVIGKTPEVL
+1610 ERDALVIGGTPDVL

-1641 RNMNRD
+1641 KNMNRD

-1666 PLAVIESKTNTES
+1666 PLAVIESKTSPES
-1679 STVLL
+1679 STVML

-1697 VYVTSNS
+1697 VYVTSTS
-1704 RQNGV
+1704 RQNGLK
-1709 VIDSNNIATVF
+1709 IDSNNIATVF

-1729 LTDAIK
+1729 LTDALE
-1735 KENAGETGVYYW
+1735 KENAGKTGVYYW
-1747 KKNEAQNLYA
+1747 KKKEARDLFAQS
-1757 RAGVQFPGSAVQDG
+1757 GVQFPGGAMQDG

-1800 GKSKV
+1800 GDSKV
-1805 VDEEGKPLVVYH
+1805 VDEDGKPLVVYH

-1923 GTFDPFNPDIRYSLK
+1923 GTFDPFNPDVRYSLK

-1965 EDAERVMKRVAKE
+1965 ADAERVMKRVAKE
-1978 FGSQTDAS
+1978 FGSQTDAN

-2011 ELLSIADKMLA
+2011 ELLSIADKMIA

-2038 REKLRKTAISL
+2038 REKLRKMAISL

-2141 QMVDQYM
+2141 QMVDQYT

-2197 KAIGA
+2197 KTIGA

-2269 TRRNREAVN
+2269 TRKNREAVN

-2312 QKVLTGLDFSGK
+2312 QKVLAGLDFSGK

-2383 GNVYELSAAELRDLN
+2383 GNVYELSAEELRDLN
-2398 KWMNAVKHVITDV
+2398 KWMSAVKHVITDV

-2433 EEVADSTKAELHQK
+2433 EEVADSTKAELHRK

-2479 SAGGEVFGNLRKG
+2479 TAGQEVFGNLRKG

-2516 KTLREWTNEKKR
+2516 KTLRQWTDEKKR

-2582 VERITGTLTKGQKQI
+2582 VERITGTLTKEQKQI
-2597 ADRMQAFLAKDCAAW
+2597 ADRMQKFLARDCAAW

-2738 DNGKTFGGV
+2738 DNGKTFGGAKDAV
-2747 PKAVS
+2747 NKLVS
-2752 HVKAAAVGANLSVA
+2752 HGKAAAVGANLSVA

-2785 TEGLTKKSDIELVK
+2785 REGLTKKNDIGLVK
-2799 KWCPIAEWKSWG
+2799 KWCPIAMWKSWG

-2844 KGDEWTWGKLWNA
+2844 KADEWTWGKLWNA

-2868 ELETGTD
+2868 ELEPGTD

-2880 VGQRLSEIIDKT
+2880 VGQRLGEIIDKT

-2906 DRGYSSIFTSFMAE
+2906 DRGFSAIYTSFMTE

-2929 RAIASFAE
+2929 RAIANFAE

-2948 MRTMSVYV
+2948 MRTMAVYV

-2967 LVTAARDTDED
+2967 IPAAARDDD
-2978 KDYWEKYLESL
+2978 KEKNYWEKYLEAL
-2989 VENGKE
+2989 GENTMD

-3001 NIPMIKDWLAILNG
+3001 NIPVISDYLDTLRGNEPSRMDI
-3015 EETKRLEYQ
+3015 Q
-3024 SIERLASL
+3024 SIDRLRQFAQ
-3032 LAEAY
+3032 EVP
-3037 KAVWTGKGSKWSGF
+3037 KIMTGESKWSTF
-3051 KWFYRIAQSA
+3051 KGLYKFAQIA

-3083 GDAIGQDWYIPME
+3083 GSAIGQDWYIPME

-3106 ENLYEAIRKGDGKRE
+3106 ENLYEAIRKGDSTAE
-3121 ERLRSKLGATKS
+3121 TRLREKLGATKS

-3211 WSKEEAVTALR
+3211 WSKDEAVTALR
-3222 TAAGLTEGSATA
+3222 TAAGLMEGSATA

-3258 SGIISEVKKDY
+3258 SGIVGEVKKDY
-3269 VSLMEEGKTTEAKT
+3269 VSLMEEGKTTEAKG
-3283 LLRVMQDTLGV
+3283 LLRVLQDTLGV

-3385 TREKIQAWGE
+3385 TRKKIQAWGE

>member
-1 MAKKKK
+1 MANKKNSQEKNRKTSGMSQGARQYQTERAYQKLTEDMKKMGGDMEAAGSGYKAQYTPKNAARESDAYDRLQADSRRIDEEKQQQQQRIAKSKKKEIEK
-7 TTSQKNYSAQDYLNM
+7 LAEAALKLSRYPRMDK
-22 ARDAEKKTQ
+22 EKKQKINQMT
-31 RETELR
+31 T
-37 ESRTAT
+37 
-43 DYLNMARQAQGEQPI
+43 
-58 PKRKKE
+58 
-64 DDQEKG
+64 
-70 NAGEKLN
+70 
-77 RAALLMSRIPGAGDL
+77 
-92 KRQELNRTARALQQA
+92 ALQKA

-118 WSLAG
+118 WGLAG
-123 TGSVFDPIGTTAK
+123 TGSVFDPIGTTEK
-136 RREFE
+136 RRAFE
-141 SGLDTELLQSNLNRL
+141 AGLDQELLRSHLERL
-156 TEQEKREQSAQK
+156 DGERQRRRAKERAEDVQQYAEKYFPEKLKSGEAFTDDDFFAAYDGAQTAEEADELARGWQLYKSRLQDRNTVAGIRLAQRKNKAVAQK
-168 DGNASSL
+168 
-175 HQRTQ
+175 
-180 PKEWMMP
+180 
-187 VKREFGSRVGSGVE
+187 
-201 TFGGGGGKIDA
+201 
-212 QKEPETARE
+212 PETARD
-221 ALFGESLTDRK
+221 AMLGESPEERRQ
-232 ARVQNALY
+232 RVQNALY

-263 KEIAGLKQT
+263 AEIAGLKET

-325 SERYVYEEAMN
+325 SERYVYENAMN
-336 VGGSFDRLAEEGR
+336 TDSSFDRLAEEGR

-361 LAYPHDARAA
+361 LAYPHDAKAA

-383 AERKTYYYTLRTKGQ
+383 AERKTYYYTLRTQGQ
-398 QAADAYLNALDAD
+398 EAADAYLDALDAD

-425 QTVNSGALGAI
+425 KTVNSGALGAI

-456 LIQFLRGQE
+456 LIQFLRGQD

-474 VSRVNEEIRGQTTQ
+474 VSRVNEEIRSQTTQ

-538 LMGTSAAQSA
+538 LMGTSAAQNTL
-548 MTDALDRGATD
+548 TDALDRGATD
-559 EQATATSIFSG
+559 EQAMATSIFSG
-570 IWETLFEEWSLENLL
+570 IWETLFEEMSLERLL
-585 HLESPTSRRQWLTNV
+585 DLKSPKTVRQFLTNT

-679 QGIEYHQN
+679 QGIAYGQN
-687 RRNERFQNAMKAYEN
+687 RRNERFQNAISAYEKG
-702 NRQQQAA
+702 RQQQTT
-709 PQTVQ
+709 PQTVE

-731 SITKTQQMNGE
+731 NITKTQQMNEE

-748 QTAAQDGSV
+748 QTAARDGSV
-757 PAAYEGGGTNE
+757 PAAYEGGGTSE

-774 QNPVSRVE
+774 QSPVSRVE

-826 MLNNYDGT
+826 MLNHYDGT

-857 VQQAVYDSVQ
+857 VQQAVYDSAQ

-909 VSAINEKFSKS
+909 VSAINDKFSKS

-948 IYVSKNADDHAYAY
+948 IYVSKNADDDAYAY

-976 DSEFQDF
+976 ASEFEEF
-983 SDWVV
+983 GDWVV

-1040 RQLNELAQEELIC
+1040 KQLNELAQEELIC
-1053 NTVPSVLQNENV
+1053 NTVPSILQNENV

-1093 TGRELG
+1093 TGKELG

-1107 EAMGKN
+1107 EVMGKN
-1113 QAALEDIYNRMV
+1113 HAALEDIYNRMV
-1125 QMAENAKEGSVTGKK
+1125 KMAENGEQQRQA
-1140 VQEKFSLKEDVEETK
+1140 EETK
-1155 DMIAVHNIS
+1155 FS
-1164 LDNLKSMID
+1164 Q
-1173 IGGLPSPSIAAV
+1173 
-1185 VSEKGHTEFGPISLM
+1185 
-1200 FGKET
+1200 KET
-1205 IDPKADKRNKLYGN
+1205 D
-1219 DAWTPMVKG
+1219 
-1228 VETSMNFQKWDQ
+1228 
-1240 VVGKLKNEIDMGTK
+1240 
-1254 SMLRRYIKNVDLA
+1254 
-1267 ESVYERGL
+1267 
-1275 DARKTGSTTADAAM
+1275 
-1289 LIDQLS
+1289 
-1295 NAVDTKLAYLEETG
+1295 
-1309 LPEDLF
+1309 
-1315 PSRED
+1315 
-1320 FEGDKEWAQEFE
+1320 
-1332 RRLNEA
+1332 
-1338 ASEDKVKDWVKEK
+1338 
-1351 TEGIFGDKVLADRKT
+1351 
-1366 GEVEA
+1366 
-1371 FTAENVMKQLHK
+1371 
-1383 MDDYGNGWALDNVWQ
+1383 
-1398 NAAKKYK
+1398 
-1405 SIDQMKA
+1405 
-1412 DSGRLRASA
+1412 
-1421 AEVEQKTLQLN
+1421 
-1432 ETIRNVNTHLAE
+1432 
-1444 DMKGRENA
+1444 
-1452 KIHSENGR
+1452 
-1460 NTAQAV
+1460 
-1466 IMEAAKLRHT
+1466 
-1476 PLRVKSYLLSHGV
+1476 
-1489 RLSNRT
+1489 
-1495 FNEVMTMFRQAA
+1495 
-1507 EIPADFFESKPDRVV
+1507 
-1522 GFGEVKAMVVPNS
+1522 
-1535 MQEEVQNLLT
+1535 
-1545 RSGIT
+1545 
-1550 AEVVG
+1550 
-1555 YEDGSDRSRI
+1555 
-1565 DVMNSEELSKYK
+1565 
-1577 FSMKEER
+1577 
-1584 ENETEHYDYSTPF
+1584 HYDYSTPF
-1597 IQQVDDLMNGKIP
+1597 IQQVDDLLEGKIP
-1610 ERDALVIGKTPEVL
+1610 ERDALVIGGTPDVL

-1641 RNMNRD
+1641 KNMNRD

-1666 PLAVIESKTNTES
+1666 PLAVIESKTSPES
-1679 STVLL
+1679 STVML

-1697 VYVTSNS
+1697 VYVTSTS
-1704 RQNGV
+1704 RQNGLK
-1709 VIDSNNIATVF
+1709 IDSNNIATVF

-1729 LTDAIK
+1729 LTDALE
-1735 KENAGETGVYYW
+1735 KENAGKTGVYYW
-1747 KKNEAQNLYA
+1747 KKKEARDLFAQS
-1757 RAGVQFPGSAVQDG
+1757 GVQFPGGAMQDG

-1800 GKSKV
+1800 GDSKV
-1805 VDEEGKPLVVYH
+1805 VDEDGKPLVVYH

-1923 GTFDPFNPDIRYSLK
+1923 GTFDPFNPDVRYSLK

-1965 EDAERVMKRVAKE
+1965 ADAERVMKRVAKE
-1978 FGSQTDAS
+1978 FGSQTDAN

-2011 ELLSIADKMLA
+2011 ELLSIADKMIA

-2038 REKLRKTAISL
+2038 REKLRKMAISL

-2141 QMVDQYM
+2141 QMVDQYT

-2197 KAIGA
+2197 KTIGA

-2269 TRRNREAVN
+2269 TRKNREAVN

-2312 QKVLTGLDFSGK
+2312 QKVLAGLDFSGK

-2383 GNVYELSAAELRDLN
+2383 GNVYELSAEELRDLN
-2398 KWMNAVKHVITDV
+2398 KWMSAVKHVITDV

-2433 EEVADSTKAELHQK
+2433 EEVADSTKAELHRK

-2479 SAGGEVFGNLRKG
+2479 TAGQEVFGNLRKG

-2516 KTLREWTNEKKR
+2516 KTLRQWTDEKKR

-2582 VERITGTLTKGQKQI
+2582 VERITGTLTKEQKQI
-2597 ADRMQAFLAKDCAAW
+2597 ADRMQKFLARDCAAW

-2738 DNGKTFGGV
+2738 DNGKTFGGAKDAV
-2747 PKAVS
+2747 NKLVS
-2752 HVKAAAVGANLSVA
+2752 HGKAAAVGANLSVA

-2785 TEGLTKKSDIELVK
+2785 REGLTKKNDIGLVK
-2799 KWCPIAEWKSWG
+2799 KWCPIAMWKSWG

-2844 KGDEWTWGKLWNA
+2844 KADEWTWGKLWNA

-2868 ELETGTD
+2868 ELEPGTD

-2880 VGQRLSEIIDKT
+2880 VGQRLGEIIDKT

-2906 DRGYSSIFTSFMAE
+2906 DRGFSAIYTSFMTE

-2929 RAIASFAE
+2929 RAIANFAE

-2948 MRTMSVYV
+2948 MRTMAVYV

-2967 LVTAARDTDED
+2967 IPAAARDDD
-2978 KDYWEKYLESL
+2978 KEKNYWEKYLEAL
-2989 VENGKE
+2989 GENTMD

-3001 NIPMIKDWLAILNG
+3001 NIPVISDYLDTLRGNEPSRMDI
-3015 EETKRLEYQ
+3015 Q
-3024 SIERLASL
+3024 SIDRLRQFAQ
-3032 LAEAY
+3032 EVP
-3037 KAVWTGKGSKWSGF
+3037 KIMTGESKWSTF
-3051 KWFYRIAQSA
+3051 KGLYKFAQIA

-3083 GDAIGQDWYIPME
+3083 GSAIGQDWYIPME
-3096 NETASFSYAA
+3096 NETASFGYAA
-3106 ENLYEAIRKGDGKRE
+3106 ENLYEAIRKGDSTAE
-3121 ERLRSKLGATKS
+3121 TRLREKLGATKS

-3211 WSKEEAVTALR
+3211 WSREEAVTAIR

-3258 SGIISEVKKDY
+3258 SGIVSEVKKDY
-3269 VSLMEEGKTTEAKT
+3269 VSLMEEGKTTEAKG
-3283 LLRVMQDTLGV
+3283 LLRVLQDTLGV

-3385 TREKIQAWGE
+3385 TRKKIQAWGE

>member
-22 ARDAEKKTQ
+22 AQDAEKKTQ

-43 DYLNMARQAQGEQPI
+43 DYLNIARQAQGQQPI
-58 PKRKKE
+58 QKRKKE
-64 DDQEKG
+64 DNQEKE

-77 RAALLMSRIPGAGDL
+77 RAALLMSRMPGAGDL

-156 TEQEKREQSAQK
+156 TEQEKREQSARKEQNAK
-168 DGNASSL
+168 KNASSL

-263 KEIAGLKQT
+263 AEIAGLKQT

-290 AWLSPAEMQEL
+290 AWLSPAEMQTL

-325 SERYVYEEAMN
+325 SERYVYEEAMKTDS
-336 VGGSFDRLAEEGR
+336 SFDRLAEEGR

-398 QAADAYLNALDAD
+398 QAADAYLDALDAD

-548 MTDALDRGATD
+548 LTDALDRGATD

-687 RRNERFQNAMKAYEN
+687 RRNERFQNTINAYEKS
-702 NRQQQAA
+702 RQQQAA
-709 PQTVQ
+709 PQTVE
-714 EAASAAAQNDR
+714 EAASAAAQNGR

-731 SITKTQQMNGE
+731 SITKTKQINGE

-748 QTAAQDGSV
+748 QTAARDGSV
-757 PAAYEGGGTNE
+757 QAAYEGGGTNE

-826 MLNNYDGT
+826 MLNHYDGT

-857 VQQAVYDSVQ
+857 VQQAVYDSAQ
-867 TRSALTEEA
+867 TRNALTEEA

-909 VSAINEKFSKS
+909 VGAINEKFSKS

-934 GQEANGRWDSETNT
+934 GQEANGRWDSQTNT
-948 IYVSKNADDHAYAY
+948 IYVSKNADEHAYAY

-976 DSEFQDF
+976 ESEFQDF

-1093 TGRELG
+1093 TGKELG

-1107 EAMGKN
+1107 EGMGKN

-1125 QMAENAKEGSVTGKK
+1125 QMAENGEQQRQA
-1140 VQEKFSLKEDVEETK
+1140 EETK
-1155 DMIAVHNIS
+1155 FS
-1164 LDNLKSMID
+1164 
-1173 IGGLPSPSIAAV
+1173 
-1185 VSEKGHTEFGPISLM
+1185 
-1200 FGKET
+1200 
-1205 IDPKADKRNKLYGN
+1205 
-1219 DAWTPMVKG
+1219 
-1228 VETSMNFQKWDQ
+1228 QK
-1240 VVGKLKNEIDMGTK
+1240 
-1254 SMLRRYIKNVDLA
+1254 
-1267 ESVYERGL
+1267 
-1275 DARKTGSTTADAAM
+1275 
-1289 LIDQLS
+1289 
-1295 NAVDTKLAYLEETG
+1295 
-1309 LPEDLF
+1309 
-1315 PSRED
+1315 
-1320 FEGDKEWAQEFE
+1320 
-1332 RRLNEA
+1332 
-1338 ASEDKVKDWVKEK
+1338 
-1351 TEGIFGDKVLADRKT
+1351 
-1366 GEVEA
+1366 
-1371 FTAENVMKQLHK
+1371 
-1383 MDDYGNGWALDNVWQ
+1383 
-1398 NAAKKYK
+1398 
-1405 SIDQMKA
+1405 
-1412 DSGRLRASA
+1412 
-1421 AEVEQKTLQLN
+1421 
-1432 ETIRNVNTHLAE
+1432 
-1444 DMKGRENA
+1444 
-1452 KIHSENGR
+1452 
-1460 NTAQAV
+1460 
-1466 IMEAAKLRHT
+1466 
-1476 PLRVKSYLLSHGV
+1476 
-1489 RLSNRT
+1489 
-1495 FNEVMTMFRQAA
+1495 
-1507 EIPADFFESKPDRVV
+1507 
-1522 GFGEVKAMVVPNS
+1522 
-1535 MQEEVQNLLT
+1535 
-1545 RSGIT
+1545 
-1550 AEVVG
+1550 
-1555 YEDGSDRSRI
+1555 
-1565 DVMNSEELSKYK
+1565 
-1577 FSMKEER
+1577 
-1584 ENETEHYDYSTPF
+1584 ETEHYDYSTPF
-1597 IQQVDDLMNGKIP
+1597 IKQVDDLLEGKIP
-1610 ERDALVIGKTPEVL
+1610 ERDALVIGGTPDVL
-1624 KNIGFSNLP
+1624 KNIGLSNLP

-1641 RNMNRD
+1641 KNMNRD

-1666 PLAVIESKTNTES
+1666 PLAVIESKTSPEG
-1679 STVLL
+1679 STVML

-1697 VYVTSNS
+1697 VYITTTSM
-1704 RQNGV
+1704 QNGLK
-1709 VIDSNNIATVF
+1709 IDSNNIATVF

-1729 LTDAIK
+1729 LTDALE

-1747 KKNEAQNLYA
+1747 KKKEARDLFES
-1757 RAGVQFPGSAVQDG
+1757 AGVQFPGGSMQDG

-1785 KFMDQTETRQFQRWF
+1785 KFMDQTETKQFKRWF

-1805 VDEEGKPLVVYH
+1805 VDRDGEPLVVYH
-1817 GTDAEFNVFDMSKG
+1817 ATDADFTVFDRERLGEYTSGNTSDEAAIESAKVG
-1831 RANMDIQGA
+1831 
-1840 FFSPYELDA
+1840 FWFS
-1849 QGYGENVKAYYL
+1849 ENDLREKTGNEKVMEVYL
-1861 SIQNPADEGTAYK
+1861 SLENPMETDLYTMLDTLENMTAE
-1874 ALNRFK
+1874 
-1880 GQNNAGIK
+1880 
-1888 AREYLQKQGY
+1888 EYRAELEEEGY
-1898 DGVYN
+1898 DGLIVEDQEFGGKSYV
-1903 GYDEYIAF
+1903 AF
-1911 EPTQI
+1911 KPNQI
-1916 KSAKNNV
+1916 KSATDNV
-1923 GTFDPFNPDIRYSLK
+1923 GTFDYFNPDIRYSLK

-2011 ELLSIADKMLA
+2011 ELLSIADKMIA
-2022 NSQQLDEEHE
+2022 NSQQLDVEHE
-2032 EEVKPI
+2032 QEVKPI
-2038 REKLRKTAISL
+2038 RERLRKTAISL

-2071 FGQVRLSQQSGVS
+2071 FGQVKLSQQSGVS

-2246 LWRQEQRN
+2246 VWRQEQRSAMQESAKEWKQEKRQEMSLWRQEQRN

-2383 GNVYELSAAELRDLN
+2383 GNVYELSAEELRDLN

-2528 TEYTTDRGETIRLNT
+2528 TEYKTDRGETIRLNT

-2552 SQREQA
+2552 NKREQA

-2597 ADRMQAFLAKDCAAW
+2597 ADRMQRFLAKDCAAW

-2675 ESIFGTYTRHISQ
+2675 ENIFGTYTRHISQ

-2738 DNGKTFGGV
+2738 DNGKTFGGAKDAV
-2747 PKAVS
+2747 NKLVS
-2752 HVKAAAVGANLSVA
+2752 HGKAAAVGANLSVA

-2785 TEGLTKKSDIELVK
+2785 QKGLFQKSDIELVK

-2857 VEAETRDLYAG
+2857 VAAETRDLYAG
-2868 ELETGTD
+2868 ELEPGTD

-2906 DRGYSSIFTSFMAE
+2906 DRGFSAIYTSFMAE

-2948 MRTMSVYV
+2948 MRTMAVYV

-2967 LVTAARDTDED
+2967 IPAAARDDD
-2978 KDYWEKYLESL
+2978 KEKNYWEKYLEAL
-2989 VENGKE
+2989 GENTMD

-3001 NIPMIKDWLAILNG
+3001 NIPVISDYL
-3015 EETKRLEYQ
+3015 ETLRGNEPSRMDIQ
-3024 SIERLASL
+3024 SIDRLRQFAQ
-3032 LAEAY
+3032 EVP
-3037 KAVWTGKGSKWSGF
+3037 KIMTGESKWSTF
-3051 KWFYRIAQSA
+3051 KGLYKFAQIA

-3083 GDAIGQDWYIPME
+3083 GSAIGQDWYIPME

-3133 PAQIDAAVANVLMQQ
+3133 PAQIDAAVADVLMQQ

-3258 SGIISEVKKDY
+3258 SGIVSEVKKDY
-3269 VSLMEEGKTTEAKT
+3269 VSLMEEGKTTEAKG
-3283 LLRVMQDTLGV
+3283 LLRVLQDTLGV

>member
-1 MAKKKK
+1 MANKKNSQEKNRKTSGMSQGARQYQTERAYQKLTEDMKKMGGDMEAAGSGYKAQYTPKNAARESDAYDRLQADSRRIDEEKQQQQQRIAKSKKKEIEK
-7 TTSQKNYSAQDYLNM
+7 LAEAALKLSRYPRMDK
-22 ARDAEKKTQ
+22 EKKQKINQMT
-31 RETELR
+31 T
-37 ESRTAT
+37 
-43 DYLNMARQAQGEQPI
+43 
-58 PKRKKE
+58 
-64 DDQEKG
+64 
-70 NAGEKLN
+70 
-77 RAALLMSRIPGAGDL
+77 
-92 KRQELNRTARALQQA
+92 ALQKA

-118 WSLAG
+118 WGLAG
-123 TGSVFDPIGTTAK
+123 TGSVFDPIGTTEK
-136 RREFE
+136 RRAFE
-141 SGLDTELLQSNLNRL
+141 AGLDQELLRSHLERL
-156 TEQEKREQSAQK
+156 DGERQRRRAKERAEDVQQYAEKYFPEKLKSGEAFTDDDFFAAYDGAQTAEEADELARGWQLYKSRLQDRNTVAGIRLAQRKNKAVAQK
-168 DGNASSL
+168 
-175 HQRTQ
+175 
-180 PKEWMMP
+180 
-187 VKREFGSRVGSGVE
+187 
-201 TFGGGGGKIDA
+201 
-212 QKEPETARE
+212 PETARD
-221 ALFGESLTDRK
+221 AMLGESPEERRQ
-232 ARVQNALY
+232 RVQNALY

-263 KEIAGLKQT
+263 AEIAGLKET

-325 SERYVYEEAMN
+325 SERYVYENAMN
-336 VGGSFDRLAEEGR
+336 TDSSFDRLAEEGR

-361 LAYPHDARAA
+361 LAYPHDAKAA

-383 AERKTYYYTLRTKGQ
+383 AERKTYYYTLRTQGQ
-398 QAADAYLNALDAD
+398 EAADAYLDALDAD

-425 QTVNSGALGAI
+425 KTVNSGALGAI

-456 LIQFLRGQE
+456 LIQFLRGQD

-474 VSRVNEEIRGQTTQ
+474 VSRVNEEIRSQTTQ

-538 LMGTSAAQSA
+538 LMGTSAAQNTL
-548 MTDALDRGATD
+548 TDALDRGATD
-559 EQATATSIFSG
+559 EQAMATSIFSG
-570 IWETLFEEWSLENLL
+570 IWETLFEEMSLERLL
-585 HLESPTSRRQWLTNV
+585 DLKSPKTVRQFLTNT

-679 QGIEYHQN
+679 QGIAYGQN
-687 RRNERFQNAMKAYEN
+687 RRNERFQNAISAYEKG
-702 NRQQQAA
+702 RQQQTT
-709 PQTVQ
+709 PQTVE

-731 SITKTQQMNGE
+731 NITKTQQMNEE

-748 QTAAQDGSV
+748 QTAARDGSV
-757 PAAYEGGGTNE
+757 PAAYEGGGTSE

-774 QNPVSRVE
+774 QSPVSRVE

-826 MLNNYDGT
+826 MLNHYDGT

-857 VQQAVYDSVQ
+857 VQQAVYDSAQ

-909 VSAINEKFSKS
+909 VSAINDKFSKS

-948 IYVSKNADDHAYAY
+948 IYVSKNADDDAYAY

-976 DSEFQDF
+976 ASEFEEF
-983 SDWVV
+983 GDWVV

-1040 RQLNELAQEELIC
+1040 KQLNELAQEELIC
-1053 NTVPSVLQNENV
+1053 NTVPSILQNENV

-1093 TGRELG
+1093 TGKELG

-1113 QAALEDIYNRMV
+1113 HAALEDIYNRMV
-1125 QMAENAKEGSVTGKK
+1125 KMAENGEQQRQA
-1140 VQEKFSLKEDVEETK
+1140 EETK
-1155 DMIAVHNIS
+1155 FS
-1164 LDNLKSMID
+1164 Q
-1173 IGGLPSPSIAAV
+1173 
-1185 VSEKGHTEFGPISLM
+1185 
-1200 FGKET
+1200 KET
-1205 IDPKADKRNKLYGN
+1205 D
-1219 DAWTPMVKG
+1219 
-1228 VETSMNFQKWDQ
+1228 
-1240 VVGKLKNEIDMGTK
+1240 
-1254 SMLRRYIKNVDLA
+1254 
-1267 ESVYERGL
+1267 
-1275 DARKTGSTTADAAM
+1275 
-1289 LIDQLS
+1289 
-1295 NAVDTKLAYLEETG
+1295 
-1309 LPEDLF
+1309 
-1315 PSRED
+1315 
-1320 FEGDKEWAQEFE
+1320 
-1332 RRLNEA
+1332 
-1338 ASEDKVKDWVKEK
+1338 
-1351 TEGIFGDKVLADRKT
+1351 
-1366 GEVEA
+1366 
-1371 FTAENVMKQLHK
+1371 
-1383 MDDYGNGWALDNVWQ
+1383 
-1398 NAAKKYK
+1398 
-1405 SIDQMKA
+1405 
-1412 DSGRLRASA
+1412 
-1421 AEVEQKTLQLN
+1421 
-1432 ETIRNVNTHLAE
+1432 
-1444 DMKGRENA
+1444 
-1452 KIHSENGR
+1452 
-1460 NTAQAV
+1460 
-1466 IMEAAKLRHT
+1466 
-1476 PLRVKSYLLSHGV
+1476 
-1489 RLSNRT
+1489 
-1495 FNEVMTMFRQAA
+1495 
-1507 EIPADFFESKPDRVV
+1507 
-1522 GFGEVKAMVVPNS
+1522 
-1535 MQEEVQNLLT
+1535 
-1545 RSGIT
+1545 
-1550 AEVVG
+1550 
-1555 YEDGSDRSRI
+1555 
-1565 DVMNSEELSKYK
+1565 
-1577 FSMKEER
+1577 
-1584 ENETEHYDYSTPF
+1584 HYDYSTPF
-1597 IQQVDDLMNGKIP
+1597 IQQVDDLLEGKIP
-1610 ERDALVIGKTPEVL
+1610 ERDALVIGGTPDVL

-1641 RNMNRD
+1641 KNMNRD

-1666 PLAVIESKTNTES
+1666 PLAVIESKTSPES
-1679 STVLL
+1679 STVML

-1697 VYVTSNS
+1697 VYVTSTS
-1704 RQNGV
+1704 RQNGLK
-1709 VIDSNNIATVF
+1709 IDSNNIATVF

-1729 LTDAIK
+1729 LTDALE
-1735 KENAGETGVYYW
+1735 KENAGKTGVYYW
-1747 KKNEAQNLYA
+1747 KKKEARDLFAQS
-1757 RAGVQFPGSAVQDG
+1757 GVQFPGGAMQDG

-1800 GKSKV
+1800 GDSKV
-1805 VDEEGKPLVVYH
+1805 VDEDGKPLVVYH

-1923 GTFDPFNPDIRYSLK
+1923 GTFDPFNPDVRYSLK

-1965 EDAERVMKRVAKE
+1965 ADAERVMKRVAKE
-1978 FGSQTDAS
+1978 FGSQTDAN

-2011 ELLSIADKMLA
+2011 ELLSIADKMIA

-2038 REKLRKTAISL
+2038 REKLRKMAISL

-2141 QMVDQYM
+2141 QMVDQYT

-2197 KAIGA
+2197 KTIGA

-2269 TRRNREAVN
+2269 TRKNREAVN

-2312 QKVLTGLDFSGK
+2312 QKVLAGLDFSGK

-2383 GNVYELSAAELRDLN
+2383 GNVYELSAEELRDLN
-2398 KWMNAVKHVITDV
+2398 KWMSAVKHVITDV

-2433 EEVADSTKAELHQK
+2433 EEVADSTKAELHRK

-2479 SAGGEVFGNLRKG
+2479 TAGQEVFGNLRKG

-2516 KTLREWTNEKKR
+2516 KTLRQWTDEKKR

-2582 VERITGTLTKGQKQI
+2582 VERITGTLTKEQKQI
-2597 ADRMQAFLAKDCAAW
+2597 ADRMQKFLARDCAAW

-2738 DNGKTFGGV
+2738 DNGKTFGGANDAV
-2747 PKAVS
+2747 NKLVS
-2752 HVKAAAVGANLSVA
+2752 HGKAAAVGANLSVA

-2785 TEGLTKKSDIELVK
+2785 REGLTKKNDIGLVK
-2799 KWCPIAEWKSWG
+2799 KWCPIAMWKSWG

-2844 KGDEWTWGKLWNA
+2844 KADEWTWGKLWNA

-2868 ELETGTD
+2868 ELEPGTD

-2880 VGQRLSEIIDKT
+2880 VGQRLGEIIDKT

-2906 DRGYSSIFTSFMAE
+2906 DRGFSAIYTSFMTE

-2929 RAIASFAE
+2929 RAIANFAE

-2948 MRTMSVYV
+2948 MRTMAVYV

-2967 LVTAARDTDED
+2967 IPAAARDDD
-2978 KDYWEKYLESL
+2978 KEKNYWEKYLEAL
-2989 VENGKE
+2989 GENTMD

-3001 NIPMIKDWLAILNG
+3001 NIPVISDYLDTLRGNEPSRMDI
-3015 EETKRLEYQ
+3015 Q
-3024 SIERLASL
+3024 SIDRLRQFAQ
-3032 LAEAY
+3032 EVP
-3037 KAVWTGKGSKWSGF
+3037 KIMTGESKWSTF
-3051 KWFYRIAQSA
+3051 KGLYKFAQIA

-3083 GDAIGQDWYIPME
+3083 GSAIGQDWYIPME
-3096 NETASFSYAA
+3096 NETASFGYAA
-3106 ENLYEAIRKGDGKRE
+3106 ENLYEAIRKGDSTAE
-3121 ERLRSKLGATKS
+3121 TRLREKLGATKS

-3211 WSKEEAVTALR
+3211 WSREEAVTAIR

-3258 SGIISEVKKDY
+3258 SGIVSEVKKDY
-3269 VSLMEEGKTTEAKT
+3269 VSLMEEGKTTEAKG
-3283 LLRVMQDTLGV
+3283 LLRVLQDTLGV

-3385 TREKIQAWGE
+3385 TRKKIQAWGE

>member
-43 DYLNMARQAQGEQPI
+43 DYLNMARQAQGEKPI

-168 DGNASSL
+168 EQNAKKNASSL

-263 KEIAGLKQT
+263 AEIAGLKQT

-316 RALNRGLNR
+316 RELNRGLNR
-325 SERYVYEEAMN
+325 SERYVYENAMN
-336 VGGSFDRLAEEGR
+336 TDSSFDRLAEEGR

-361 LAYPHDARAA
+361 LAYPHDAKAA

-398 QAADAYLNALDAD
+398 EAADAYLDALDAD

-474 VSRVNEEIRGQTTQ
+474 VSRVNEEIRSQTTQ

-498 GKALGFGYGVGM
+498 GKALGFGYGMGM

-538 LMGTSAAQSA
+538 LLGTSAAQNTL
-548 MTDALDRGATD
+548 TDALDRGATD
-559 EQATATSIFSG
+559 EQAMATSIFSG
-570 IWETLFEEWSLENLL
+570 IWETLFEEVSLERLL
-585 HLESPTSRRQWLTNV
+585 DLKTPKTVRQFLTNT
-600 LLQSATEGSEELFT
+600 LLQSATEGNEELFT

-679 QGIEYHQN
+679 QGIAYGQN
-687 RRNERFQNAMKAYEN
+687 RRNERFQNAINAYEKG
-702 NRQQQAA
+702 RQQQTA
-709 PQTVQ
+709 PQTVE

-731 SITKTQQMNGE
+731 NITKTQQMNEE

-748 QTAAQDGSV
+748 QTAARDGSV
-757 PAAYEGGGTNE
+757 PAAYEGGGTSE

-774 QNPVSRVE
+774 QSPVSRVE

-857 VQQAVYDSVQ
+857 VQQAVYDSAQ

-976 DSEFQDF
+976 ASEFEEF
-983 SDWVV
+983 GDWVV

-1040 RQLNELAQEELIC
+1040 KQLNELAQEELIC
-1053 NTVPSVLQNENV
+1053 NTVPSILQNENV

-1099 KTRAFQQM
+1099 KTRAFQQI

-1125 QMAENAKEGSVTGKK
+1125 QMAENGA
-1140 VQEKFSLKEDVEETK
+1140 QEKQREDGLIRYSPKSEESMSIKEQIRKHLQEINERGIIKEVQVDTTKAANKREMRQEMMDYFSQFGYKVERAKFGTVEIDKKQFNKGMNYVKTTEEYAAMK
-1155 DMIAVHNIS
+1155 AIPYVI
-1164 LDNLKSMID
+1164 KQGID
-1173 IGGLPSPSIAAV
+1173 ISGHEDHKGRGFSTITFAAQVKLNGTVGDMGV
-1185 VSEKGHTEFGPISLM
+1185 VVKKTGSYKYKAHRILMPDGSAFSFDQTEN
-1200 FGKET
+1200 
-1205 IDPKADKRNKLYGN
+1205 ADN
-1219 DAWTPMVKG
+1219 WT
-1228 VETSMNFQKWDQ
+1228 D
-1240 VVGKLKNEIDMGTK
+1240 VGKLPNGNGMT
-1254 SMLRRYIKNVDLA
+1254 
-1267 ESVYERGL
+1267 
-1275 DARKTGSTTADAAM
+1275 STA
-1289 LIDQLS
+1289 S
-1295 NAVDTKLAYLEETG
+1295 
-1309 LPEDLF
+1309 
-1315 PSRED
+1315 
-1320 FEGDKEWAQEFE
+1320 
-1332 RRLNEA
+1332 
-1338 ASEDKVKDWVKEK
+1338 ASEDNISD
-1351 TEGIFGDKVLADRKT
+1351 L
-1366 GEVEA
+1366 
-1371 FTAENVMKQLHK
+1371 
-1383 MDDYGNGWALDNVWQ
+1383 
-1398 NAAKKYK
+1398 
-1405 SIDQMKA
+1405 
-1412 DSGRLRASA
+1412 
-1421 AEVEQKTLQLN
+1421 EQ
-1432 ETIRNVNTHLAE
+1432 NVNE
-1444 DMKGRENA
+1444 
-1452 KIHSENGR
+1452 
-1460 NTAQAV
+1460 
-1466 IMEAAKLRHT
+1466 
-1476 PLRVKSYLLSHGV
+1476 
-1489 RLSNRT
+1489 
-1495 FNEVMTMFRQAA
+1495 
-1507 EIPADFFESKPDRVV
+1507 
-1522 GFGEVKAMVVPNS
+1522 
-1535 MQEEVQNLLT
+1535 
-1545 RSGIT
+1545 
-1550 AEVVG
+1550 
-1555 YEDGSDRSRI
+1555 
-1565 DVMNSEELSKYK
+1565 K
-1577 FSMKEER
+1577 FSMKEDSDFEYDEDSNLTR
-1584 ENETEHYDYSTPF
+1584 E
-1597 IQQVDDLMNGKIP
+1597 QQRQV
-1610 ERDALVIGKTPEVL
+1610 ATPEF
-1624 KNIGFSNLP
+1624 K
-1633 MTINTEHI
+1633 
-1641 RNMNRD
+1641 R
-1647 TEHVLSRAFME
+1647 
-1658 QLPELIKD
+1658 
-1666 PLAVIESKTNTES
+1666 
-1679 STVLL
+1679 
-1684 LNAVVNG
+1684 
-1691 KPYIAP
+1691 
-1697 VYVTSNS
+1697 
-1704 RQNGV
+1704 
-1709 VIDSNNIATVF
+1709 
-1720 RKGNAITKL
+1720 
-1729 LTDAIK
+1729 
-1735 KENAGETGVYYW
+1735 W
-1747 KKNEAQNLYA
+1747 
-1757 RAGVQFPGSAVQDG
+1757 
-1771 LIHSIL
+1771 
-1777 KNDSPVNR
+1777 
-1785 KFMDQTETRQFQRWF
+1785 FMD
-1800 GKSKV
+1800 SKV

-1817 GTDAEFNVFDMSKG
+1817 GTDEKFNAFDMSKG

-1849 QGYGENVKAYYL
+1849 EGYGENVGAYYL

-1923 GTFDPFNPDIRYSLK
+1923 GTFDLFNPDVRYSLK
-1938 ETDEDVRKQVDLT
+1938 ETDENVRKQVDLT

-1978 FGSQTDAS
+1978 FGSQTDES

-2011 ELLSIADKMLA
+2011 ELLSIADKMIA

-2063 LGAYRKAL
+2063 LGAYRRAL
-2071 FGQVRLSQQSGVS
+2071 FGQVKLSQQSGVS

-2148 KLPGVQTAA
+2148 KLPGVQKTARD
-2157 KNQKRMG
+2157 QKRMG
-2164 LTASQ
+2164 LTADQ

-2197 KAIGA
+2197 KTIGA

-2383 GNVYELSAAELRDLN
+2383 GNVYELSAEELRDLN
-2398 KWMNAVKHVITDV
+2398 KWMSAVKHVITDV

-2433 EEVADSTKAELHQK
+2433 EEVADSTKAELHRK

-2479 SAGGEVFGNLRKG
+2479 NAGGEVFGNLRKG

-2497 RNVSAA
+2497 RNVSEA
-2503 KSYTESLLKGVDQ
+2503 KSYTESLLKGVNQ
-2516 KTLREWTNEKKR
+2516 KTLRQWADEKKR

-2558 QSHLYGQGIRTNEK
+2558 QSHLYGQGIRTDEQ

-2582 VERITGTLTKGQKQI
+2582 VQNITGTLTKEQKQI
-2597 ADRMQAFLAKDCAAW
+2597 ADRMQKFLAKDCAAW

-2697 AMTDLQRWFNTPGV
+2697 AMTDMQRWFNTPGV

-2738 DNGKTFGGV
+2738 DNGKTFGGAKDAV
-2747 PKAVS
+2747 NKLVS
-2752 HVKAAAVGANLSVA
+2752 HGKAAAVGANLSVA

-2785 TEGLTKKSDIELVK
+2785 REGLFQKSEPALVK

-2844 KGDEWTWGKLWNA
+2844 KADEWTWGKLWNA
-2857 VEAETRDLYAG
+2857 VAAETRDLYAG
-2868 ELETGTD
+2868 ELEPGTD
-2875 AFYEK
+2875 TFYEK

-2906 DRGYSSIFTSFMAE
+2906 DRGFSAIYTSFMAE

-2929 RAIASFAE
+2929 RAIANFAE

-2948 MRTMSVYV
+2948 MRTMAVYV

-2967 LVTAARDTDED
+2967 IPAAARDDD
-2978 KDYWEKYLESL
+2978 KEKNYWEKYLEAL
-2989 VENGKE
+2989 GENTMD

-3001 NIPMIKDWLAILNG
+3001 NIPVISDYLDTLRGNEPSRMDI
-3015 EETKRLEYQ
+3015 Q
-3024 SIERLASL
+3024 SIDRLRQFAQ
-3032 LAEAY
+3032 EVP
-3037 KAVWTGKGSKWSGF
+3037 KIMTGESKWSTF
-3051 KWFYRIAQSA
+3051 KGLYKFAQIA

-3083 GDAIGQDWYIPME
+3083 GSAIGQDWYIPME

-3106 ENLYEAIRKGDGKRE
+3106 ENLYEAIRKGDGKAE
-3121 ERLRSKLGATKS
+3121 TRLREKLGETKS

-3211 WSKEEAVTALR
+3211 WSKDEAVTALR
-3222 TAAGLTEGSATA
+3222 TAAGLMEGSATA

-3258 SGIISEVKKDY
+3258 SGIVSEVKKDY
-3269 VSLMEEGKTTEAKT
+3269 VSLMEEGKTTEAKG
-3283 LLRVMQDTLGV
+3283 LLRVLQDTLGV

>member
-77 RAALLMSRIPGAGDL
+77 RAALLMSRISGVGDL

-168 DGNASSL
+168 EQNAKKNASSL

-212 QKEPETARE
+212 QKGPETARE

-255 RKGAQERL
+255 RKGAQERIA
-263 KEIAGLKQT
+263 EIAGLKQT

-325 SERYVYEEAMN
+325 SERYVYENAMN
-336 VGGSFDRLAEEGR
+336 TDSSFDRLAEEGR

-361 LAYPHDARAA
+361 LAYPHDAKAA

-398 QAADAYLNALDAD
+398 EAADAYLDALDAD

-456 LIQFLRGQE
+456 LIQFLRGQD

-474 VSRVNEEIRGQTTQ
+474 VSRVNEEIRSQTTQ

-570 IWETLFEEWSLENLL
+570 IWETLFEEMSLERLL
-585 HLESPTSRRQWLTNV
+585 DLKSPKTVRQFLTNT

-621 DELIMKDLSNY
+621 DEMIMKDLSNY

-679 QGIEYHQN
+679 QGIAYGQN
-687 RRNERFQNAMKAYEN
+687 RRNERFQNAISAYEKG
-702 NRQQQAA
+702 RQQQTT
-709 PQTVQ
+709 PQTVE

-731 SITKTQQMNGE
+731 NITKTQQMNEE

-748 QTAAQDGSV
+748 QTAARDGSV
-757 PAAYEGGGTNE
+757 PAAYEGGGTSE

-774 QNPVSRVE
+774 QSPVSRVE

-826 MLNNYDGT
+826 MLNHYDGT

-857 VQQAVYDSVQ
+857 VQQAVYDSAQ

-976 DSEFQDF
+976 ASEFDEF
-983 SDWVV
+983 SNWVV

-1040 RQLNELAQEELIC
+1040 KQLNELAQEELIC
-1053 NTVPSVLQNENV
+1053 NTVPSILQNENV

-1093 TGRELG
+1093 TGKELG

-1125 QMAENAKEGSVTGKK
+1125 KMAENEEQQRQA
-1140 VQEKFSLKEDVEETK
+1140 EETK
-1155 DMIAVHNIS
+1155 FS
-1164 LDNLKSMID
+1164 
-1173 IGGLPSPSIAAV
+1173 
-1185 VSEKGHTEFGPISLM
+1185 
-1200 FGKET
+1200 
-1205 IDPKADKRNKLYGN
+1205 
-1219 DAWTPMVKG
+1219 
-1228 VETSMNFQKWDQ
+1228 QK
-1240 VVGKLKNEIDMGTK
+1240 
-1254 SMLRRYIKNVDLA
+1254 
-1267 ESVYERGL
+1267 
-1275 DARKTGSTTADAAM
+1275 
-1289 LIDQLS
+1289 
-1295 NAVDTKLAYLEETG
+1295 
-1309 LPEDLF
+1309 
-1315 PSRED
+1315 
-1320 FEGDKEWAQEFE
+1320 
-1332 RRLNEA
+1332 
-1338 ASEDKVKDWVKEK
+1338 
-1351 TEGIFGDKVLADRKT
+1351 
-1366 GEVEA
+1366 
-1371 FTAENVMKQLHK
+1371 
-1383 MDDYGNGWALDNVWQ
+1383 
-1398 NAAKKYK
+1398 
-1405 SIDQMKA
+1405 
-1412 DSGRLRASA
+1412 
-1421 AEVEQKTLQLN
+1421 
-1432 ETIRNVNTHLAE
+1432 
-1444 DMKGRENA
+1444 
-1452 KIHSENGR
+1452 
-1460 NTAQAV
+1460 
-1466 IMEAAKLRHT
+1466 
-1476 PLRVKSYLLSHGV
+1476 
-1489 RLSNRT
+1489 
-1495 FNEVMTMFRQAA
+1495 
-1507 EIPADFFESKPDRVV
+1507 
-1522 GFGEVKAMVVPNS
+1522 
-1535 MQEEVQNLLT
+1535 
-1545 RSGIT
+1545 
-1550 AEVVG
+1550 
-1555 YEDGSDRSRI
+1555 
-1565 DVMNSEELSKYK
+1565 
-1577 FSMKEER
+1577 
-1584 ENETEHYDYSTPF
+1584 ETEHYDYSTPF
-1597 IQQVDDLMNGKIP
+1597 IQQVDDLLEGKIP
-1610 ERDALVIGKTPEVL
+1610 ERDALVIGKTPDVL

-1641 RNMNRD
+1641 KNMNRD

-1658 QLPELIKD
+1658 QLPELIKE

-1679 STVLL
+1679 STVML

-1697 VYVTSNS
+1697 VYVTSTS
-1704 RQNGV
+1704 RQNGLK
-1709 VIDSNNIATVF
+1709 IDSNNIATVF

-1729 LTDAIK
+1729 LTDAIE

-1747 KKNEAQNLYA
+1747 KKKEARDLFAQS
-1757 RAGVQFPGSAVQDG
+1757 GVQFPGGAMQDG

-1800 GKSKV
+1800 GDSKV
-1805 VDEEGKPLVVYH
+1805 VDEDGKPLVVYH

-1923 GTFDPFNPDIRYSLK
+1923 GTFDPFNPDVRYSLKEDSDGERLTEQQQEYFKDSKVRDEEGRLMVMYHGTPNGNYDKFRSGTYFTPMADYAENYQNPSASSISVKRNADNPTTFKAYLNMVKPFDTRHEAERQIFMDEYYRKFGTGAPLMESGLPDWTDGMDLQEFLQDEMGYDYDGLILDEGGVPDDNGGVKSRGLSYVIFDPAQAKTTDNLTPTSDARYRYSLK

-1965 EDAERVMKRVAKE
+1965 ADAERVMKRVAKE
-1978 FGSQTDAS
+1978 FGSQTDES

-1999 RQQNADMDQVDN
+1999 RQKNADMDQVDN
-2011 ELLSIADKMLA
+2011 ELLSIADKMIA

-2148 KLPGVQTAA
+2148 KLPGVQKTARD
-2157 KNQKRMG
+2157 QKRMG
-2164 LTASQ
+2164 LTADQ

-2246 LWRQEQRN
+2246 VWRQEQRSAMQESAKEWKQEKRQEMSLWRQEQKS

-2269 TRRNREAVN
+2269 TRKNREAVN

-2312 QKVLTGLDFSGK
+2312 QKVLAGLDFSGK

-2338 MTQRIG
+2338 MTLRIG

-2383 GNVYELSAAELRDLN
+2383 GNVYELSAEELRDLN

-2516 KTLREWTNEKKR
+2516 KTLRQWTDEKKR
-2528 TEYTTDRGETIRLNT
+2528 TEYKTDRGETIRLNT

-2582 VERITGTLTKGQKQI
+2582 VERITGTLTKEQKQI
-2597 ADRMQAFLAKDCAAW
+2597 ADRMQRFLARDCAAW

-2747 PKAVS
+2747 PKLVS
-2752 HVKAAAVGANLSVA
+2752 HAKAAAVGANLSVA

-2785 TEGLTKKSDIELVK
+2785 REGLTKKSDIELVK

-2830 ALERATEKSMILAE
+2830 ALKRATEKSMILAE

-2857 VEAETRDLYAG
+2857 VAAETRDLYAG
-2868 ELETGTD
+2868 ELEPGTD

-2880 VGQRLSEIIDKT
+2880 VGQRLGEIIDKT

-2906 DRGYSSIFTSFMAE
+2906 DRGYSSIFTSFMSE
-2920 PIKTYNMVE
+2920 SIKTYNMVE
-2929 RAIASFAE
+2929 RAIANFAE

-2948 MRTMSVYV
+2948 MRTMAVYV

-2967 LVTAARDTDED
+2967 IPAAARDDD
-2978 KDYWEKYLESL
+2978 KEKNYWEKYLEAL

-3001 NIPMIKDWLAILNG
+3001 NIPVIKDWLAVLNG

-3032 LAEAY
+3032 LAEMD
-3037 KAVWTGKGSKWSGF
+3037 KVRTGKGSKWSGF

-3083 GDAIGQDWYIPME
+3083 GSAIGQDWYIPME

-3106 ENLYEAIRKGDGKRE
+3106 ENLYEAIRKGDSTAE
-3121 ERLRSKLGATKS
+3121 TRLREKLGATKS

-3211 WSKEEAVTALR
+3211 WSREEAVTAIR

-3258 SGIISEVKKDY
+3258 TGIVSEVKKDY
-3269 VSLMEEGKTTEAKT
+3269 VSLMEEGKTTEAKG
-3283 LLRVMQDTLGV
+3283 LLRVLQDTLGV

-3370 LTGLDLKNAKGEKYF
+3370 LTGLELKNAKGEKYF

>member
-1 MAKKKK
+1 M
-7 TTSQKNYSAQDYLNM
+7 
-22 ARDAEKKTQ
+22 
-31 RETELR
+31 
-37 ESRTAT
+37 
-43 DYLNMARQAQGEQPI
+43 
-58 PKRKKE
+58 
-64 DDQEKG
+64 
-70 NAGEKLN
+70 
-77 RAALLMSRIPGAGDL
+77 
-92 KRQELNRTARALQQA
+92 
-107 AARSYKSDGKN
+107 
-118 WSLAG
+118 
-123 TGSVFDPIGTTAK
+123 
-136 RREFE
+136 
-141 SGLDTELLQSNLNRL
+141 
-156 TEQEKREQSAQK
+156 
-168 DGNASSL
+168 
-175 HQRTQ
+175 
-180 PKEWMMP
+180 
-187 VKREFGSRVGSGVE
+187 
-201 TFGGGGGKIDA
+201 
-212 QKEPETARE
+212 
-221 ALFGESLTDRK
+221 
-232 ARVQNALY
+232 
-240 EAASAAD
+240 
-247 RAQRSAFD
+247 
-255 RKGAQERL
+255 
-263 KEIAGLKQT
+263 
-272 DEQQREADYLD
+272 
-283 MAEGDDT
+283 
-290 AWLSPAEMQEL
+290 
-301 KEKNGTYGEKYAQEE
+301 
-316 RALNRGLNR
+316 
-325 SERYVYEEAMN
+325 
-336 VGGSFDRLAEEGR
+336 
-349 AMDTRMKNAEDV
+349 
-361 LAYPHDARAA
+361 
-371 AEAEKLVKYTTD
+371 
-383 AERKTYYYTLRTKGQ
+383 
-398 QAADAYLNALDAD
+398 
-411 LNRRRGEAQ
+411 
-420 LEATR
+420 
-425 QTVNSGALGAI
+425 NSGALGAI

-456 LIQFLRGQE
+456 LIQFLRGQD

-474 VSRVNEEIRGQTTQ
+474 VSRVNEEIRSQTTQ

-538 LMGTSAAQSA
+538 LMGTSAAQNTL
-548 MTDALDRGATD
+548 TDALDRGATD
-559 EQATATSIFSG
+559 EQAMATSIFSG
-570 IWETLFEEWSLENLL
+570 IWETLFEEMSLERLL
-585 HLESPTSRRQWLTNV
+585 DLKSPKTVRQFLTNT

-679 QGIEYHQN
+679 QGIAYGQN
-687 RRNERFQNAMKAYEN
+687 RRNERFQNAISAYEKG
-702 NRQQQAA
+702 RQQQTT
-709 PQTVQ
+709 PQTVE

-731 SITKTQQMNGE
+731 NITKTQQMNEE

-748 QTAAQDGSV
+748 QTAARDGSV
-757 PAAYEGGGTNE
+757 PAAYEGGGTSE

-774 QNPVSRVE
+774 QSPVSRVE

-826 MLNNYDGT
+826 MLNHYDGT

-857 VQQAVYDSVQ
+857 VQQAVYDSAQ

-976 DSEFQDF
+976 ASEFEEF
-983 SDWVV
+983 SNWVV

-1040 RQLNELAQEELIC
+1040 KQLNELAQEELIC
-1053 NTVPSVLQNENV
+1053 NTVPSILQNENV

-1093 TGRELG
+1093 TGKELG

-1125 QMAENAKEGSVTGKK
+1125 KMAENEEQQRQA
-1140 VQEKFSLKEDVEETK
+1140 EETK
-1155 DMIAVHNIS
+1155 FS
-1164 LDNLKSMID
+1164 
-1173 IGGLPSPSIAAV
+1173 
-1185 VSEKGHTEFGPISLM
+1185 
-1200 FGKET
+1200 
-1205 IDPKADKRNKLYGN
+1205 
-1219 DAWTPMVKG
+1219 
-1228 VETSMNFQKWDQ
+1228 QK
-1240 VVGKLKNEIDMGTK
+1240 
-1254 SMLRRYIKNVDLA
+1254 
-1267 ESVYERGL
+1267 
-1275 DARKTGSTTADAAM
+1275 
-1289 LIDQLS
+1289 
-1295 NAVDTKLAYLEETG
+1295 
-1309 LPEDLF
+1309 
-1315 PSRED
+1315 
-1320 FEGDKEWAQEFE
+1320 
-1332 RRLNEA
+1332 
-1338 ASEDKVKDWVKEK
+1338 
-1351 TEGIFGDKVLADRKT
+1351 
-1366 GEVEA
+1366 
-1371 FTAENVMKQLHK
+1371 
-1383 MDDYGNGWALDNVWQ
+1383 
-1398 NAAKKYK
+1398 
-1405 SIDQMKA
+1405 
-1412 DSGRLRASA
+1412 
-1421 AEVEQKTLQLN
+1421 
-1432 ETIRNVNTHLAE
+1432 
-1444 DMKGRENA
+1444 
-1452 KIHSENGR
+1452 
-1460 NTAQAV
+1460 
-1466 IMEAAKLRHT
+1466 
-1476 PLRVKSYLLSHGV
+1476 
-1489 RLSNRT
+1489 
-1495 FNEVMTMFRQAA
+1495 
-1507 EIPADFFESKPDRVV
+1507 
-1522 GFGEVKAMVVPNS
+1522 
-1535 MQEEVQNLLT
+1535 
-1545 RSGIT
+1545 
-1550 AEVVG
+1550 
-1555 YEDGSDRSRI
+1555 
-1565 DVMNSEELSKYK
+1565 
-1577 FSMKEER
+1577 
-1584 ENETEHYDYSTPF
+1584 ETEHYDYSTPF
-1597 IQQVDDLMNGKIP
+1597 IQQVDDLLEGKIP
-1610 ERDALVIGKTPEVL
+1610 ERDALVIGKTPDVL

-1641 RNMNRD
+1641 KNMNRD

-1658 QLPELIKD
+1658 QLPELIKE

-1679 STVLL
+1679 STVML

-1697 VYVTSNS
+1697 VYVTSTS
-1704 RQNGV
+1704 RQNGLK
-1709 VIDSNNIATVF
+1709 IDSNNIATVF

-1729 LTDAIK
+1729 LTDAIE

-1747 KKNEAQNLYA
+1747 KKKEARDLFAQS
-1757 RAGVQFPGSAVQDG
+1757 GVQFPGGAMQDG

-1800 GKSKV
+1800 GDSKV
-1805 VDEEGKPLVVYH
+1805 VDEDGKPLVVYH

-1923 GTFDPFNPDIRYSLK
+1923 GTFDPFNPDVRYSLK

-1965 EDAERVMKRVAKE
+1965 ADAERVMKRVAKE
-1978 FGSQTDAS
+1978 FGSQTDAN

-2011 ELLSIADKMLA
+2011 ELLSIADKMIA

-2071 FGQVRLSQQSGVS
+2071 LGQVRLSQQSGVS

-2141 QMVDQYM
+2141 QMVDQYT

-2197 KAIGA
+2197 KTIGA

-2383 GNVYELSAAELRDLN
+2383 GNVYELSAEELRDLN

-2479 SAGGEVFGNLRKG
+2479 NAGGEVFGNLRKG

-2516 KTLREWTNEKKR
+2516 KTLRQWTDEKKR
-2528 TEYTTDRGETIRLNT
+2528 TEYKTDRGETIRLNT

-2552 SQREQA
+2552 NKREQA

-2572 VEPVMLTRGD
+2572 VEPMMLTRGD
-2582 VERITGTLTKGQKQI
+2582 VQNITGTLTKEQKQI
-2597 ADRMQAFLAKDCAAW
+2597 ADRMQKFMAKDCAAW

-2738 DNGKTFGGV
+2738 DNGKTFGGAKDAV
-2747 PKAVS
+2747 NKLVS
-2752 HVKAAAVGANLSVA
+2752 HGKAAAVGANLSVA

-2785 TEGLTKKSDIELVK
+2785 REGLFQKSDPELVK

-2844 KGDEWTWGKLWNA
+2844 KADEWTWGKLWNA
-2857 VEAETRDLYAG
+2857 VAAETRDLYAG
-2868 ELETGTD
+2868 ELEPGTD

-2880 VGQRLSEIIDKT
+2880 VGQRLGEIIDKT

-2906 DRGYSSIFTSFMAE
+2906 DRGFSAIYTSFMAE

-2929 RAIASFAE
+2929 RAIANFAE

-2948 MRTMSVYV
+2948 MRTMAVYV
-2956 VNALAGAMAKS
+2956 ANALAGAMAKS
-2967 LVTAARDTDED
+2967 IPAAARDDD
-2978 KDYWEKYLESL
+2978 KEKNYWEKYLEAL
-2989 VENGKE
+2989 GENTMD

-3001 NIPMIKDWLAILNG
+3001 NIPVISDYLDTLRGNEPSRMDI
-3015 EETKRLEYQ
+3015 Q
-3024 SIERLASL
+3024 SIDRLRQFAQ
-3032 LAEAY
+3032 EVP
-3037 KAVWTGKGSKWSGF
+3037 KIMTGESKWSTF
-3051 KWFYRIAQSA
+3051 KGLYKFAQIA

-3083 GDAIGQDWYIPME
+3083 GSAIGQDWYIPME

-3106 ENLYEAIRKGDGKRE
+3106 ENLYEAIRKGDSTAE
-3121 ERLRSKLGATKS
+3121 TRLREKLGETKS

-3211 WSKEEAVTALR
+3211 WSREEAVTAIR
-3222 TAAGLTEGSATA
+3222 TAAGLAEGSATA

-3258 SGIISEVKKDY
+3258 SGIVGEVKKDY
-3269 VSLMEEGKTTEAKT
+3269 VSLMEEGKTTEAKG
-3283 LLRVMQDTLGV
+3283 LLRVLQDTLGV

-3370 LTGLDLKNAKGEKYF
+3370 LTGLNLKNAKGEKYF

>member
-1 MAKKKK
+1 MANKKNSQEKNRKTSGMSQGARQYQTERAYQKLTEDMKKMGGDMEAAGSGYKAQYTPKNAARESDAYDRLQADSRRIDEEKQQQQQRIAKSKKKEIEK
-7 TTSQKNYSAQDYLNM
+7 LAEAALKLSRYPRMDK
-22 ARDAEKKTQ
+22 EKKQKINQMT
-31 RETELR
+31 T
-37 ESRTAT
+37 
-43 DYLNMARQAQGEQPI
+43 
-58 PKRKKE
+58 
-64 DDQEKG
+64 
-70 NAGEKLN
+70 
-77 RAALLMSRIPGAGDL
+77 
-92 KRQELNRTARALQQA
+92 ALQKA

-118 WSLAG
+118 WGLAG
-123 TGSVFDPIGTTAK
+123 TGSVFDPIGTTEK
-136 RREFE
+136 RRAFE
-141 SGLDTELLQSNLNRL
+141 AGLDQELLRSHLERL
-156 TEQEKREQSAQK
+156 DGERQRRRAKERAEDVQQYAEKYFPEKLKSGEAFTDDDFFAAYDGAQTAEEADELARGWQLYKSRLQDRNTVAGIRLAQRKNKAVAQK
-168 DGNASSL
+168 
-175 HQRTQ
+175 
-180 PKEWMMP
+180 
-187 VKREFGSRVGSGVE
+187 
-201 TFGGGGGKIDA
+201 
-212 QKEPETARE
+212 PETARD
-221 ALFGESLTDRK
+221 AMLGESPEERRQ
-232 ARVQNALY
+232 RVQNALY

-263 KEIAGLKQT
+263 AEIAGLKET

-325 SERYVYEEAMN
+325 SERYVYENAMN
-336 VGGSFDRLAEEGR
+336 TDSSFDRLAEEGR

-361 LAYPHDARAA
+361 LAYPHDAKAA

-383 AERKTYYYTLRTKGQ
+383 AERKTYYYTLRTQGQ
-398 QAADAYLNALDAD
+398 EAADAYLDALDAD

-425 QTVNSGALGAI
+425 KTVNSGALGAI

-456 LIQFLRGQE
+456 LIQFLRGQD

-474 VSRVNEEIRGQTTQ
+474 VSRVNEEIRSQTTQ

-538 LMGTSAAQSA
+538 LMGTSAAQNTL
-548 MTDALDRGATD
+548 TDALDRGATD
-559 EQATATSIFSG
+559 EQAMATSIFSG
-570 IWETLFEEWSLENLL
+570 IWETLFEEMSLERLL
-585 HLESPTSRRQWLTNV
+585 DLKSPKTVRQFLTNT

-679 QGIEYHQN
+679 QGIAYGQN
-687 RRNERFQNAMKAYEN
+687 RRNERFQNAISAYEKG
-702 NRQQQAA
+702 RQQQTT
-709 PQTVQ
+709 PQTVE

-731 SITKTQQMNGE
+731 NITKTQQMNEE

-748 QTAAQDGSV
+748 QTAARDGSV
-757 PAAYEGGGTNE
+757 PAAYEGGGTSE

-774 QNPVSRVE
+774 QSPVSRVE

-826 MLNNYDGT
+826 MLNHYDGT

-857 VQQAVYDSVQ
+857 VQQAVYDSAQ

-909 VSAINEKFSKS
+909 VSAINDKFSKS

-948 IYVSKNADDHAYAY
+948 IYVSKNADDDAYAY

-976 DSEFQDF
+976 ASEFEEF
-983 SDWVV
+983 GDWVV

-1040 RQLNELAQEELIC
+1040 KQLNELAQEELIC
-1053 NTVPSVLQNENV
+1053 NTVPSILQNENV

-1093 TGRELG
+1093 TGKELG

-1113 QAALEDIYNRMV
+1113 HAALEDIYNRMV
-1125 QMAENAKEGSVTGKK
+1125 KMAENGEQQRQA
-1140 VQEKFSLKEDVEETK
+1140 EETK
-1155 DMIAVHNIS
+1155 FS
-1164 LDNLKSMID
+1164 Q
-1173 IGGLPSPSIAAV
+1173 
-1185 VSEKGHTEFGPISLM
+1185 
-1200 FGKET
+1200 KET
-1205 IDPKADKRNKLYGN
+1205 D
-1219 DAWTPMVKG
+1219 
-1228 VETSMNFQKWDQ
+1228 
-1240 VVGKLKNEIDMGTK
+1240 
-1254 SMLRRYIKNVDLA
+1254 
-1267 ESVYERGL
+1267 
-1275 DARKTGSTTADAAM
+1275 
-1289 LIDQLS
+1289 
-1295 NAVDTKLAYLEETG
+1295 
-1309 LPEDLF
+1309 
-1315 PSRED
+1315 
-1320 FEGDKEWAQEFE
+1320 
-1332 RRLNEA
+1332 
-1338 ASEDKVKDWVKEK
+1338 
-1351 TEGIFGDKVLADRKT
+1351 
-1366 GEVEA
+1366 
-1371 FTAENVMKQLHK
+1371 
-1383 MDDYGNGWALDNVWQ
+1383 
-1398 NAAKKYK
+1398 
-1405 SIDQMKA
+1405 
-1412 DSGRLRASA
+1412 
-1421 AEVEQKTLQLN
+1421 
-1432 ETIRNVNTHLAE
+1432 
-1444 DMKGRENA
+1444 
-1452 KIHSENGR
+1452 
-1460 NTAQAV
+1460 
-1466 IMEAAKLRHT
+1466 
-1476 PLRVKSYLLSHGV
+1476 
-1489 RLSNRT
+1489 
-1495 FNEVMTMFRQAA
+1495 
-1507 EIPADFFESKPDRVV
+1507 
-1522 GFGEVKAMVVPNS
+1522 
-1535 MQEEVQNLLT
+1535 
-1545 RSGIT
+1545 
-1550 AEVVG
+1550 
-1555 YEDGSDRSRI
+1555 
-1565 DVMNSEELSKYK
+1565 
-1577 FSMKEER
+1577 
-1584 ENETEHYDYSTPF
+1584 HYDYSTPF
-1597 IQQVDDLMNGKIP
+1597 IQQVDDLLEGKIP
-1610 ERDALVIGKTPEVL
+1610 ERDALVIGGTPDVL

-1641 RNMNRD
+1641 KNMNRD

-1666 PLAVIESKTNTES
+1666 PLAVIESKTSPES
-1679 STVLL
+1679 STVML

-1697 VYVTSNS
+1697 VYVTSTS
-1704 RQNGV
+1704 RQNGLK
-1709 VIDSNNIATVF
+1709 IDSNNIATVF

-1729 LTDAIK
+1729 LTDALE
-1735 KENAGETGVYYW
+1735 KENAGKTGVYYW
-1747 KKNEAQNLYA
+1747 KKKEARDLFAQS
-1757 RAGVQFPGSAVQDG
+1757 GVQFPGGAMQDG

-1800 GKSKV
+1800 GDSKV
-1805 VDEEGKPLVVYH
+1805 VDEDGKPLVVYH

-1923 GTFDPFNPDIRYSLK
+1923 GTFDPFNPDVRYSLK

-1965 EDAERVMKRVAKE
+1965 ADAERVMKRVAKE
-1978 FGSQTDAS
+1978 FGSQTDAN

-2011 ELLSIADKMLA
+2011 ELLSIADKMIA

-2038 REKLRKTAISL
+2038 REKLRKMAISL

-2141 QMVDQYM
+2141 QMVDQYT

-2197 KAIGA
+2197 KTIGA

-2269 TRRNREAVN
+2269 TRKNREAVN

-2312 QKVLTGLDFSGK
+2312 QKVLAGLDFSGK

-2383 GNVYELSAAELRDLN
+2383 GNVYELSAEELRDLN
-2398 KWMNAVKHVITDV
+2398 KWMSAVKHVITDV

-2433 EEVADSTKAELHQK
+2433 EEVADSTKAELHRK

-2479 SAGGEVFGNLRKG
+2479 TAGQEVFGNLRKG

-2516 KTLREWTNEKKR
+2516 KTLRQWTDEKKR

-2582 VERITGTLTKGQKQI
+2582 VERITGTLTKEQKQI
-2597 ADRMQAFLAKDCAAW
+2597 GDRMQKFLARDCAAW

-2738 DNGKTFGGV
+2738 DNGKTFGGAKDAV
-2747 PKAVS
+2747 NKLVS
-2752 HVKAAAVGANLSVA
+2752 HGKAAAVGANLSVA

-2785 TEGLTKKSDIELVK
+2785 REGLTKKNDIGLVK
-2799 KWCPIAEWKSWG
+2799 KWCPIAMWKSWG

-2844 KGDEWTWGKLWNA
+2844 KADEWTWGKLWNA

-2868 ELETGTD
+2868 ELEPGTD

-2880 VGQRLSEIIDKT
+2880 VGQRLGEIIDKT

-2906 DRGYSSIFTSFMAE
+2906 DRGFSAIYTSFMTE

-2929 RAIASFAE
+2929 RAIANFAE

-2948 MRTMSVYV
+2948 MRTMAVYV

-2967 LVTAARDTDED
+2967 IPAAARDDD
-2978 KDYWEKYLESL
+2978 KEKNYWEKYLEAL
-2989 VENGKE
+2989 GENTMD

-3001 NIPMIKDWLAILNG
+3001 NIPVISDYLDTLRGNEPSRMDI
-3015 EETKRLEYQ
+3015 Q
-3024 SIERLASL
+3024 SIDRLRQFAQ
-3032 LAEAY
+3032 EVP
-3037 KAVWTGKGSKWSGF
+3037 KIMTGESKWSTF
-3051 KWFYRIAQSA
+3051 KGLYKFAQIA

-3083 GDAIGQDWYIPME
+3083 GSAIGQDWYIPME
-3096 NETASFSYAA
+3096 NETASFGYAA
-3106 ENLYEAIRKGDGKRE
+3106 ENLYEAIRKGDSTAE
-3121 ERLRSKLGATKS
+3121 TRLREKLGATKS

-3211 WSKEEAVTALR
+3211 WSREEAVTAIR

-3258 SGIISEVKKDY
+3258 SGIVSEVKKDY
-3269 VSLMEEGKTTEAKT
+3269 VSLMEEGKTTEAKG
-3283 LLRVMQDTLGV
+3283 LLRVLQDTLGV

-3385 TREKIQAWGE
+3385 TRKKIQAWGE

>member
-43 DYLNMARQAQGEQPI
+43 DYLNMARQAQGEKPI

-168 DGNASSL
+168 EQNAKKNASSL

-263 KEIAGLKQT
+263 AEIAGLKQT

-316 RALNRGLNR
+316 RELNRGLNR
-325 SERYVYEEAMN
+325 SERYVYENAMN
-336 VGGSFDRLAEEGR
+336 TDSSFDRLAEEGR

-361 LAYPHDARAA
+361 LAYPHDAKAA

-398 QAADAYLNALDAD
+398 EAADAYLDALDAD

-474 VSRVNEEIRGQTTQ
+474 VSRVNEEIRSQTTQ

-498 GKALGFGYGVGM
+498 GKALGFGYGMGM

-538 LMGTSAAQSA
+538 LLGTSAAQNTL
-548 MTDALDRGATD
+548 TDALDRGATD
-559 EQATATSIFSG
+559 EQAMATSIFSG
-570 IWETLFEEWSLENLL
+570 IWETLFEEVSLERLL
-585 HLESPTSRRQWLTNV
+585 DLKTPKTVRQFLTNT

-679 QGIEYHQN
+679 QGIAYGQN
-687 RRNERFQNAMKAYEN
+687 RRNERFQNAINAYEKG
-702 NRQQQAA
+702 RQQQTA
-709 PQTVQ
+709 PQTVE

-731 SITKTQQMNGE
+731 NITKTQQMNEE

-748 QTAAQDGSV
+748 QTAARDGSV
-757 PAAYEGGGTNE
+757 PAAYEGGGTSE

-774 QNPVSRVE
+774 QSPVSRVE

-857 VQQAVYDSVQ
+857 VQQAVYDSAQ

-976 DSEFQDF
+976 ASEFEEF
-983 SDWVV
+983 GDWVV

-1040 RQLNELAQEELIC
+1040 KQLNELAQEELIC
-1053 NTVPSVLQNENV
+1053 NTVPSILQNENV

-1099 KTRAFQQM
+1099 KTRAFQQI

-1125 QMAENAKEGSVTGKK
+1125 QMAENGA
-1140 VQEKFSLKEDVEETK
+1140 QEKQREDGLIRYSPKSEESMSIKEQIRKHLQEINERGIIKEVQVDTTKAANKREMRQEMMDYFSQFGYKVERAKFGTVEIDKKQFNKGMNYVKTTEEYAAMK
-1155 DMIAVHNIS
+1155 AIPYVI
-1164 LDNLKSMID
+1164 KQGID
-1173 IGGLPSPSIAAV
+1173 ISGHEDHKGRGFSTITFAAQVKLNGTVGDMGV
-1185 VSEKGHTEFGPISLM
+1185 VVKKTGSYKYKAHRILMPDGSAFSFDQTEN
-1200 FGKET
+1200 
-1205 IDPKADKRNKLYGN
+1205 ADN
-1219 DAWTPMVKG
+1219 WT
-1228 VETSMNFQKWDQ
+1228 D
-1240 VVGKLKNEIDMGTK
+1240 VGKLPNGNGMT
-1254 SMLRRYIKNVDLA
+1254 
-1267 ESVYERGL
+1267 
-1275 DARKTGSTTADAAM
+1275 STA
-1289 LIDQLS
+1289 S
-1295 NAVDTKLAYLEETG
+1295 
-1309 LPEDLF
+1309 
-1315 PSRED
+1315 
-1320 FEGDKEWAQEFE
+1320 
-1332 RRLNEA
+1332 
-1338 ASEDKVKDWVKEK
+1338 ASEDNISD
-1351 TEGIFGDKVLADRKT
+1351 L
-1366 GEVEA
+1366 
-1371 FTAENVMKQLHK
+1371 
-1383 MDDYGNGWALDNVWQ
+1383 
-1398 NAAKKYK
+1398 
-1405 SIDQMKA
+1405 
-1412 DSGRLRASA
+1412 
-1421 AEVEQKTLQLN
+1421 EQ
-1432 ETIRNVNTHLAE
+1432 NVNE
-1444 DMKGRENA
+1444 
-1452 KIHSENGR
+1452 
-1460 NTAQAV
+1460 
-1466 IMEAAKLRHT
+1466 
-1476 PLRVKSYLLSHGV
+1476 
-1489 RLSNRT
+1489 
-1495 FNEVMTMFRQAA
+1495 
-1507 EIPADFFESKPDRVV
+1507 
-1522 GFGEVKAMVVPNS
+1522 
-1535 MQEEVQNLLT
+1535 
-1545 RSGIT
+1545 
-1550 AEVVG
+1550 
-1555 YEDGSDRSRI
+1555 
-1565 DVMNSEELSKYK
+1565 K
-1577 FSMKEER
+1577 FSMKEDSDFEYDEDSNLTR
-1584 ENETEHYDYSTPF
+1584 E
-1597 IQQVDDLMNGKIP
+1597 QQRQV
-1610 ERDALVIGKTPEVL
+1610 ATPEF
-1624 KNIGFSNLP
+1624 K
-1633 MTINTEHI
+1633 
-1641 RNMNRD
+1641 R
-1647 TEHVLSRAFME
+1647 
-1658 QLPELIKD
+1658 
-1666 PLAVIESKTNTES
+1666 
-1679 STVLL
+1679 
-1684 LNAVVNG
+1684 
-1691 KPYIAP
+1691 
-1697 VYVTSNS
+1697 
-1704 RQNGV
+1704 
-1709 VIDSNNIATVF
+1709 
-1720 RKGNAITKL
+1720 
-1729 LTDAIK
+1729 
-1735 KENAGETGVYYW
+1735 W
-1747 KKNEAQNLYA
+1747 
-1757 RAGVQFPGSAVQDG
+1757 
-1771 LIHSIL
+1771 
-1777 KNDSPVNR
+1777 
-1785 KFMDQTETRQFQRWF
+1785 FMD
-1800 GKSKV
+1800 SKV

-1817 GTDAEFNVFDMSKG
+1817 GTDEKFNAFDMSKG

-1849 QGYGENVKAYYL
+1849 EGYGENVGAYYL

-1923 GTFDPFNPDIRYSLK
+1923 GTFDLFNPDVRYSLK
-1938 ETDEDVRKQVDLT
+1938 ETDENVRKQVDLT

-1978 FGSQTDAS
+1978 FGSQTDES

-2011 ELLSIADKMLA
+2011 ELLSIADKMIA

-2063 LGAYRKAL
+2063 LGAYRRAL
-2071 FGQVRLSQQSGVS
+2071 FGQVKLSQQSGVS

-2148 KLPGVQTAA
+2148 KLPGVQKTARD
-2157 KNQKRMG
+2157 QKRMG
-2164 LTASQ
+2164 LTADQ

-2197 KAIGA
+2197 KTIGA

-2383 GNVYELSAAELRDLN
+2383 GNVYELSAEELRDLN
-2398 KWMNAVKHVITDV
+2398 KWMSAVKHVITDV

-2433 EEVADSTKAELHQK
+2433 EEVADSTKAELHRK

-2497 RNVSAA
+2497 RNVSEA
-2503 KSYTESLLKGVDQ
+2503 KSYTESLLKGVNQ
-2516 KTLREWTNEKKR
+2516 KTLRQWADEKKR

-2552 SQREQA
+2552 NKREQA

-2582 VERITGTLTKGQKQI
+2582 VQNITGTLTKEQKQI
-2597 ADRMQAFLAKDCAAW
+2597 ADRMQKFLAKDCAAW

-2738 DNGKTFGGV
+2738 DNGKTFGGAKDAV
-2747 PKAVS
+2747 NKLVS
-2752 HVKAAAVGANLSVA
+2752 HGKAAAVGANVSVA

-2785 TEGLTKKSDIELVK
+2785 RDGLFQKSDPELVK

-2844 KGDEWTWGKLWNA
+2844 KADEWTWGKLWNA
-2857 VEAETRDLYAG
+2857 VAAETRDLYAG
-2868 ELETGTD
+2868 ELEPGTD

-2880 VGQRLSEIIDKT
+2880 VGQRLGEIIDKT

-2906 DRGYSSIFTSFMAE
+2906 DRGFSAIYTSFMAE

-2929 RAIASFAE
+2929 RAIANFAE

-2948 MRTMSVYV
+2948 MRTMAVYV
-2956 VNALAGAMAKS
+2956 ANALAGAMAKS
-2967 LVTAARDTDED
+2967 IPAAARDDD
-2978 KDYWEKYLESL
+2978 KEKQYWEKYLEAL
-2989 VENGKE
+2989 GENTMD

-3001 NIPMIKDWLAILNG
+3001 NIPVISDYLDTLRGNEPSRMDI
-3015 EETKRLEYQ
+3015 Q
-3024 SIERLASL
+3024 SIDRLRQFAQ
-3032 LAEAY
+3032 EVP
-3037 KAVWTGKGSKWSGF
+3037 KIMTGESKWSTF
-3051 KWFYRIAQSA
+3051 KGLYKFAQIA

-3083 GDAIGQDWYIPME
+3083 GSAIGQDWYIPME

-3106 ENLYEAIRKGDGKRE
+3106 ENLYEAIRKGDGKAE
-3121 ERLRSKLGATKS
+3121 TRLREKLGETKS

-3211 WSKEEAVTALR
+3211 WSREEAVTAIR
-3222 TAAGLTEGSATA
+3222 TAAGLAEGSATA

-3258 SGIISEVKKDY
+3258 SGIVGEVKKDY
-3269 VSLMEEGKTTEAKT
+3269 VSLMEEGKTTEAKG
-3283 LLRVMQDTLGV
+3283 LLRVLQDTLGV

>member
-168 DGNASSL
+168 EQNAKKNASSL

-263 KEIAGLKQT
+263 AEIAGLKQT

-325 SERYVYEEAMN
+325 SERYVYENAMN
-336 VGGSFDRLAEEGR
+336 TDSSFDQLAEEGR

-361 LAYPHDARAA
+361 LAYPHDAKAA

-383 AERKTYYYTLRTKGQ
+383 AERKTYYYTLRTQGQ
-398 QAADAYLNALDAD
+398 EAADAYLDALDAD

-456 LIQFLRGQE
+456 LIQFLRGQD

-474 VSRVNEEIRGQTTQ
+474 VSRVNEEIRSQTTQ

-524 MGGNSKIGK
+524 MGGNTKIGK

-548 MTDALDRGATD
+548 LTDALDRGATD

-585 HLESPTSRRQWLTNV
+585 HLESPTSRRQWLTNA

-679 QGIEYHQN
+679 QGIAYGQN
-687 RRNERFQNAMKAYEN
+687 RRNERFQNAINAYEKG
-702 NRQQQAA
+702 RQQQTA
-709 PQTVQ
+709 PQTVE

-731 SITKTQQMNGE
+731 NITKTQQMNEE

-748 QTAAQDGSV
+748 QTAARDGSV
-757 PAAYEGGGTNE
+757 PAAYEGGGTSE

-774 QNPVSRVE
+774 QSPVSRVE

-857 VQQAVYDSVQ
+857 VQQAVYDSAQ

-976 DSEFQDF
+976 ASEFEEF
-983 SDWVV
+983 GDWVV
-988 YYLNESGQ
+988 YYLNENGQ

-1040 RQLNELAQEELIC
+1040 KQLNELAQEELIC

-1065 LMDLYHTKPTL
+1065 LMDLYQTKPTL

-1093 TGRELG
+1093 TGKELG

-1125 QMAENAKEGSVTGKK
+1125 KMAENEEQQRQA
-1140 VQEKFSLKEDVEETK
+1140 EETK
-1155 DMIAVHNIS
+1155 FS
-1164 LDNLKSMID
+1164 
-1173 IGGLPSPSIAAV
+1173 
-1185 VSEKGHTEFGPISLM
+1185 
-1200 FGKET
+1200 
-1205 IDPKADKRNKLYGN
+1205 
-1219 DAWTPMVKG
+1219 
-1228 VETSMNFQKWDQ
+1228 QK
-1240 VVGKLKNEIDMGTK
+1240 
-1254 SMLRRYIKNVDLA
+1254 
-1267 ESVYERGL
+1267 
-1275 DARKTGSTTADAAM
+1275 
-1289 LIDQLS
+1289 
-1295 NAVDTKLAYLEETG
+1295 
-1309 LPEDLF
+1309 
-1315 PSRED
+1315 
-1320 FEGDKEWAQEFE
+1320 
-1332 RRLNEA
+1332 
-1338 ASEDKVKDWVKEK
+1338 
-1351 TEGIFGDKVLADRKT
+1351 
-1366 GEVEA
+1366 
-1371 FTAENVMKQLHK
+1371 
-1383 MDDYGNGWALDNVWQ
+1383 
-1398 NAAKKYK
+1398 
-1405 SIDQMKA
+1405 
-1412 DSGRLRASA
+1412 
-1421 AEVEQKTLQLN
+1421 
-1432 ETIRNVNTHLAE
+1432 
-1444 DMKGRENA
+1444 
-1452 KIHSENGR
+1452 
-1460 NTAQAV
+1460 
-1466 IMEAAKLRHT
+1466 
-1476 PLRVKSYLLSHGV
+1476 
-1489 RLSNRT
+1489 
-1495 FNEVMTMFRQAA
+1495 
-1507 EIPADFFESKPDRVV
+1507 
-1522 GFGEVKAMVVPNS
+1522 
-1535 MQEEVQNLLT
+1535 
-1545 RSGIT
+1545 
-1550 AEVVG
+1550 
-1555 YEDGSDRSRI
+1555 
-1565 DVMNSEELSKYK
+1565 
-1577 FSMKEER
+1577 
-1584 ENETEHYDYSTPF
+1584 ETEHYDYSTPF
-1597 IQQVDDLMNGKIP
+1597 IQQVDDLLEGKIP

-1666 PLAVIESKTNTES
+1666 PLAVIESKTSPES

-1697 VYVTSNS
+1697 VYITTTSM
-1704 RQNGV
+1704 QNGLK
-1709 VIDSNNIATVF
+1709 IDSNNIATVF

-1729 LTDAIK
+1729 LTDALE

-1747 KKNEAQNLYA
+1747 KKKEARDLFES
-1757 RAGVQFPGSAVQDG
+1757 AGVQFPGGSMQDG

-1785 KFMDQTETRQFQRWF
+1785 KFVEQTETRQFQHWF
-1800 GKSKV
+1800 GDSKV
-1805 VDEEGKPLVVYH
+1805 VDEDGKPLVVYH

-1861 SIQNPADEGTAYK
+1861 SIRNPADESTAYK
-1874 ALNRFK
+1874 ALNKFK
-1880 GQNNAGIK
+1880 GQNNAGVK
-1888 AREYLQKQGY
+1888 AREYLQSLGY

-1916 KSAKNNV
+1916 KSATDNV
-1923 GTFDPFNPDIRYSLK
+1923 GTFDPFNPDVRYSLK
-1938 ETDEDVRKQVDLT
+1938 ETDENVRKQVDLT

-1965 EDAERVMKRVAKE
+1965 ADAERVMKRVAKE

-2011 ELLSIADKMLA
+2011 ELLSIADKMIA
-2022 NSQQLDEEHE
+2022 GSQQLDEEHE

-2104 AEGDMPRLLMEAAD
+2104 AEGDMPRMLMEAAD

-2141 QMVDQYM
+2141 QMVDQYT

-2164 LTASQ
+2164 LTADQ

-2197 KAIGA
+2197 KAIGD
-2202 QKEQEARAKYQE
+2202 QKEQEARTKYQE

-2269 TRRNREAVN
+2269 TRKNREAVN

-2312 QKVLTGLDFSGK
+2312 QKVLAGLDFSGK

-2338 MTQRIG
+2338 MTNQIAG
-2344 ELQEKT
+2344 LQEKT
-2350 DENGASSQTFYL
+2350 DENGATNQIFYL

-2516 KTLREWTNEKKR
+2516 KTLRQWTDKKKR
-2528 TEYTTDRGETIRLNT
+2528 TEYKTDRGETIRLNT

-2558 QSHLYGQGIRTNEK
+2558 QSHLYGQGIRTDEQ

-2582 VERITGTLTKGQKQI
+2582 VQNITGTLTKEQKQI
-2597 ADRMQAFLAKDCAAW
+2597 ADRMQKFLAKDCAAW

-2747 PKAVS
+2747 PKLVS
-2752 HVKAAAVGANLSVA
+2752 HAKAAAVGANLSVA

-2785 TEGLTKKSDIELVK
+2785 RDGLFQKSDPELVK

-2830 ALERATEKSMILAE
+2830 ALQRATEKSMILAE

-2857 VEAETRDLYAG
+2857 VAAETRDLYAG
-2868 ELETGTD
+2868 ELEPGTD

-2880 VGQRLSEIIDKT
+2880 VGQRLGEIIDKT

-2906 DRGYSSIFTSFMAE
+2906 DRGYSSIFTSFMSE
-2920 PIKTYNMVE
+2920 SIKTYNMVE

-2948 MRTMSVYV
+2948 MRTMAVYV

-2967 LVTAARDTDED
+2967 IPAAARDDD
-2978 KDYWEKYLESL
+2978 KEKNYWEKYLEAL

-3001 NIPMIKDWLAILNG
+3001 NIPMIKDWLAVLNG

-3032 LAEAY
+3032 LAEMD
-3037 KAVWTGKGSKWSGF
+3037 KVRTGKGSKWSGF

-3083 GDAIGQDWYIPME
+3083 GSAIGQDWYIPME

-3106 ENLYEAIRKGDGKRE
+3106 ENLYEAIRKGDSTAE
-3121 ERLRSKLGATKS
+3121 TRLREKLGATKS

-3211 WSKEEAVTALR
+3211 WSREEAVTAIR
-3222 TAAGLTEGSATA
+3222 TAAGLAEGSATA

-3258 SGIISEVKKDY
+3258 SGIVSEVKKDY
-3269 VSLMEEGKTTEAKT
+3269 VSLMEEGKTTEAKG
-3283 LLRVMQDTLGV
+3283 LLRVLQDTLGV

-3370 LTGLDLKNAKGEKYF
+3370 LTGLNLKNAKGEKYF

>member
-1 MAKKKK
+1 MANKKNSQEKNRKTSGMSQGARQYQTERAYQKLTEDMKKMGGDMEAAGSGYKAQYTPKNAARESGAYDRLQADSRRIDEEKQQQQQRIAKSKKKEIEK
-7 TTSQKNYSAQDYLNM
+7 LAEAALKLSRYPRMDK
-22 ARDAEKKTQ
+22 EKK
-31 RETELR
+31 
-37 ESRTAT
+37 
-43 DYLNMARQAQGEQPI
+43 
-58 PKRKKE
+58 
-64 DDQEKG
+64 QEI
-70 NAGEKLN
+70 NQ
-77 RAALLMSRIPGAGDL
+77 M
-92 KRQELNRTARALQQA
+92 TTALQKA

-118 WSLAG
+118 WGLAG
-123 TGSVFDPIGTTAK
+123 TGSVFDPIGTTEK
-136 RREFE
+136 RRAFE
-141 SGLDTELLQSNLNRL
+141 AGLDQELLRSHLERL
-156 TEQEKREQSAQK
+156 DGERQRRRAKERTEDVQQYAEKYFPEKLKSGEAFTDDDFFAAYDGAQTAEEADELARGWQLYKSRLQDRNTVAGIRLAQRKNKAVAQK
-168 DGNASSL
+168 
-175 HQRTQ
+175 
-180 PKEWMMP
+180 PK
-187 VKREFGSRVGSGVE
+187 
-201 TFGGGGGKIDA
+201 
-212 QKEPETARE
+212 TARD
-221 ALFGESLTDRK
+221 AMLGESPEERRQ
-232 ARVQNALY
+232 RVQNALY

-263 KEIAGLKQT
+263 AEIAGLKQT
-272 DEQQREADYLD
+272 DEQQREADYMD

-290 AWLSPAEMQEL
+290 AWLSPAEMQAL

-325 SERYVYEEAMN
+325 SERYVYENAMN
-336 VGGSFDRLAEEGR
+336 TDSSFDRLAEEGR
-349 AMDTRMKNAEDV
+349 TMDTRMKNAEDV
-361 LAYPHDARAA
+361 LAYPHDAKAA

-398 QAADAYLNALDAD
+398 EAADAYLDALDAD

-425 QTVNSGALGAI
+425 QTVNSGALGTI

-456 LIQFLRGQE
+456 LIQFLRGQD

-474 VSRVNEEIRGQTTQ
+474 VSRVNEEIRSQTTQ
-488 NIENGAPGFL
+488 NIENAVPGFG

-538 LMGTSAAQSA
+538 LMGVSSAQSTL
-548 MTDALDRGATD
+548 TDALDRGATD
-559 EQATATSIFSG
+559 EQAIAASIASG
-570 IWETLFEEWSLENLL
+570 IWETLFEEVSLERLL
-585 HLESPTSRRQWLTNV
+585 DLKTPKTVRQFLTNT

-679 QGIEYHQN
+679 QGIAYGQN
-687 RRNERFQNAMKAYEN
+687 RRNERFQNAINAYEKG
-702 NRQQQAA
+702 RQQQTAH
-709 PQTVQ
+709 QTVE

-731 SITKTQQMNGE
+731 NVTEMKQTRGE
-742 TNGAAR
+742 PNGAAR
-748 QTAAQDGSV
+748 QTAARDGSV
-757 PAAYEGGGTNE
+757 PAAYEGGGTSE

-774 QNPVSRVE
+774 QSPVSRVE

-826 MLNNYDGT
+826 MLNHYDGT

-857 VQQAVYDSVQ
+857 VQQAVYDSAQ

-976 DSEFQDF
+976 ASEFEEF
-983 SDWVV
+983 SNWVV

-1040 RQLNELAQEELIC
+1040 KQLNELAQEELIC
-1053 NTVPSVLQNENV
+1053 NTVPSILQNENV

-1125 QMAENAKEGSVTGKK
+1125 QMAENGEQQRQA
-1140 VQEKFSLKEDVEETK
+1140 EETK
-1155 DMIAVHNIS
+1155 FS
-1164 LDNLKSMID
+1164 
-1173 IGGLPSPSIAAV
+1173 
-1185 VSEKGHTEFGPISLM
+1185 
-1200 FGKET
+1200 
-1205 IDPKADKRNKLYGN
+1205 
-1219 DAWTPMVKG
+1219 
-1228 VETSMNFQKWDQ
+1228 QK
-1240 VVGKLKNEIDMGTK
+1240 
-1254 SMLRRYIKNVDLA
+1254 
-1267 ESVYERGL
+1267 
-1275 DARKTGSTTADAAM
+1275 
-1289 LIDQLS
+1289 
-1295 NAVDTKLAYLEETG
+1295 
-1309 LPEDLF
+1309 
-1315 PSRED
+1315 
-1320 FEGDKEWAQEFE
+1320 
-1332 RRLNEA
+1332 
-1338 ASEDKVKDWVKEK
+1338 
-1351 TEGIFGDKVLADRKT
+1351 
-1366 GEVEA
+1366 
-1371 FTAENVMKQLHK
+1371 
-1383 MDDYGNGWALDNVWQ
+1383 
-1398 NAAKKYK
+1398 
-1405 SIDQMKA
+1405 
-1412 DSGRLRASA
+1412 
-1421 AEVEQKTLQLN
+1421 
-1432 ETIRNVNTHLAE
+1432 
-1444 DMKGRENA
+1444 
-1452 KIHSENGR
+1452 
-1460 NTAQAV
+1460 
-1466 IMEAAKLRHT
+1466 
-1476 PLRVKSYLLSHGV
+1476 
-1489 RLSNRT
+1489 
-1495 FNEVMTMFRQAA
+1495 
-1507 EIPADFFESKPDRVV
+1507 
-1522 GFGEVKAMVVPNS
+1522 
-1535 MQEEVQNLLT
+1535 
-1545 RSGIT
+1545 
-1550 AEVVG
+1550 
-1555 YEDGSDRSRI
+1555 
-1565 DVMNSEELSKYK
+1565 
-1577 FSMKEER
+1577 
-1584 ENETEHYDYSTPF
+1584 ETEHYDYSTPF
-1597 IQQVDDLMNGKIP
+1597 IKQVDDLLEGKIP
-1610 ERDALVIGKTPEVL
+1610 EYDALVIGGTPDVL
-1624 KNIGFSNLP
+1624 KKIGFSNLP

-1641 RNMNRD
+1641 KNMNRD

-1666 PLAVIESKTNTES
+1666 PLAVIESKTSPES
-1679 STVLL
+1679 STVML

-1729 LTDAIK
+1729 LTDAIQ

-1757 RAGVQFPGSAVQDG
+1757 RAGVQFPGSAVQEG

-1777 KNDSPVNR
+1777 KKDSPVNR
-1785 KFMDQTETRQFQRWF
+1785 KFVEQTETRQFQRWF

-1805 VDEEGKPLVVYH
+1805 VDRDGEPLVVYH
-1817 GTDAEFNVFDMSKG
+1817 ATDAEFTVFDRDKLG
-1831 RANMDIQGA
+1831 ERTKQRDIEDFNMDMEDSVGLLRSA
-1840 FFSPYELDA
+1840 ELGFWFSEKNLAEDE
-1849 QGYGENVKAYYL
+1849 YGGRHVLKLEDGKRIGMPVYL
-1861 SIQNPADEGTAYK
+1861 SIENPNYVDTYDLMET
-1874 ALNRFK
+1874 LDNMTVE
-1880 GQNNAGIK
+1880 
-1888 AREYLQKQGY
+1888 EYLQEMEDYGY
-1898 DGVYN
+1898 DGLIVTDQEFDNAKSYVVFKPN
-1903 GYDEYIAF
+1903 
-1911 EPTQI
+1911 QI
-1916 KSAKNNV
+1916 KSATNNV
-1923 GTFDPFNPDIRYSLK
+1923 GTFDYFNPDIRYSLK
-1938 ETDEDVRKQVDLT
+1938 ETDENVRKQVDLT

-1965 EDAERVMKRVAKE
+1965 ADAERVMKRVAKE

-2011 ELLSIADKMLA
+2011 ELLSIADKMIA

-2071 FGQVRLSQQSGVS
+2071 FGQVRLRQQSGVS

-2148 KLPGVQTAA
+2148 KLPGVQKTARD
-2157 KNQKRMG
+2157 QKRMG
-2164 LTASQ
+2164 LTADQ

-2246 LWRQEQRN
+2246 VWRQEQRSAMQESAKEWKQEKRQEMSLWRQEQRN

-2269 TRRNREAVN
+2269 TRKNREAVN

-2284 ERTTRTLLNWMEK
+2284 ERTARTLLNWMEK

-2383 GNVYELSAAELRDLN
+2383 GNVYELSAEELRDLN
-2398 KWMNAVKHVITDV
+2398 KWMSAVKHVITDV

-2479 SAGGEVFGNLRKG
+2479 NAGGEVFGNLRKG

-2497 RNVSAA
+2497 RNVSEA

-2516 KTLREWTNEKKR
+2516 KTLRQWADEKKR

-2552 SQREQA
+2552 NKREQA

-2582 VERITGTLTKGQKQI
+2582 VQNITGTLTKEQKQI
-2597 ADRMQAFLAKDCAAW
+2597 ANRMQKFLAKDCAAW

-2650 ANLSYIKNQSF
+2650 ANLSYIKNQSS

-2675 ESIFGTYTRHISQ
+2675 ESIFGTYTWHISQ

-2697 AMTDLQRWFNTPGV
+2697 AMTDLQRWLNTPGV

-2738 DNGKTFGGV
+2738 DNGKTFGGAKDAV
-2747 PKAVS
+2747 NKLVS
-2752 HVKAAAVGANLSVA
+2752 HGKAAAVGANLSVA

-2785 TEGLTKKSDIELVK
+2785 REGLFQKSDPELVK

-2844 KGDEWTWGKLWNA
+2844 KADEWTWGKLWNA
-2857 VEAETRDLYAG
+2857 VAAETRDLYAG
-2868 ELETGTD
+2868 ELEPGTD

-2880 VGQRLSEIIDKT
+2880 VGQRLGEIIDKT

-2906 DRGYSSIFTSFMAE
+2906 DRGFSAIYTSFMSE

-2929 RAIASFAE
+2929 RAIANFAE

-2948 MRTMSVYV
+2948 MRTMAVYV

-2967 LVTAARDTDED
+2967 IPAAARDDD
-2978 KDYWEKYLESL
+2978 KEKNYWEKYLEAL
-2989 VENGKE
+2989 GENTMD

-3001 NIPMIKDWLAILNG
+3001 NIPVISDYLDTLRGNEPSRMDI
-3015 EETKRLEYQ
+3015 Q
-3024 SIERLASL
+3024 SIDRLRQFAQ
-3032 LAEAY
+3032 EVP
-3037 KAVWTGKGSKWSGF
+3037 KIMTGESKWSTF
-3051 KWFYRIAQSA
+3051 KGLYKFAQIA

-3083 GDAIGQDWYIPME
+3083 GSAIGQDWYIPME

-3106 ENLYEAIRKGDGKRE
+3106 ENLYEAIRKGDGKAE
-3121 ERLRSKLGATKS
+3121 TRLREKLGETKS

-3211 WSKEEAVTALR
+3211 WSKDEAVTALR
-3222 TAAGLTEGSATA
+3222 TAAGLMEGSATA

-3258 SGIISEVKKDY
+3258 SGIVGEVKKDY
-3269 VSLMEEGKTTEAKT
+3269 VSLMEEGKTTEAKG
-3283 LLRVMQDTLGV
+3283 LLRVLQDTLGV

>member
-1 MAKKKK
+1 MANKKNSQEKNRKTSGMSQGARQYQTERAYQKLTEDMKKMGGDMEAAGSGYKAQYTPKNAARESDAYDRLQADSRRIDEEKQQQQQRIAKSKKKEIEK
-7 TTSQKNYSAQDYLNM
+7 LAEAALKLSRYPRMDK
-22 ARDAEKKTQ
+22 EKKQKINQMT
-31 RETELR
+31 T
-37 ESRTAT
+37 
-43 DYLNMARQAQGEQPI
+43 
-58 PKRKKE
+58 
-64 DDQEKG
+64 
-70 NAGEKLN
+70 
-77 RAALLMSRIPGAGDL
+77 
-92 KRQELNRTARALQQA
+92 ALQKA

-118 WSLAG
+118 WGLAG
-123 TGSVFDPIGTTAK
+123 TGSVFDPIGTTEK
-136 RREFE
+136 RRAFE
-141 SGLDTELLQSNLNRL
+141 AGLDQELLRSHLERL
-156 TEQEKREQSAQK
+156 DGERQRRRAKERAEDVQQYAEKYFPEKLKSGEAFTDDDFFAAYDGAQTAEEADELARGWQLYKSRLQDRNTVAGIRLAQRKNKAVAQK
-168 DGNASSL
+168 
-175 HQRTQ
+175 
-180 PKEWMMP
+180 
-187 VKREFGSRVGSGVE
+187 
-201 TFGGGGGKIDA
+201 
-212 QKEPETARE
+212 PETARD
-221 ALFGESLTDRK
+221 AMLGESPEERRQ
-232 ARVQNALY
+232 RVQNALY

-263 KEIAGLKQT
+263 AEIAGLKET

-325 SERYVYEEAMN
+325 SERYVYENAMN
-336 VGGSFDRLAEEGR
+336 TDSSFDRLAEEGR

-361 LAYPHDARAA
+361 LAYPHDAKAA

-383 AERKTYYYTLRTKGQ
+383 AERKTYYYTLRTQGQ
-398 QAADAYLNALDAD
+398 EAADAYLDALDAD

-425 QTVNSGALGAI
+425 KTVNSGALGAI

-456 LIQFLRGQE
+456 LIQFLRGQD

-474 VSRVNEEIRGQTTQ
+474 VSRVNEEIRSQTTQ

-538 LMGTSAAQSA
+538 LMGTSAAQNTL
-548 MTDALDRGATD
+548 TDALDRGATD
-559 EQATATSIFSG
+559 EQAMATSIFSG
-570 IWETLFEEWSLENLL
+570 IWETLFEEMSLERLL
-585 HLESPTSRRQWLTNV
+585 DLKSPKTVRQFLTNT

-679 QGIEYHQN
+679 QGIAYGQN
-687 RRNERFQNAMKAYEN
+687 RRNERFQNAISAYEKG
-702 NRQQQAA
+702 RQQQTT
-709 PQTVQ
+709 PQTVE

-731 SITKTQQMNGE
+731 NITKTQQMNEE

-748 QTAAQDGSV
+748 QTAARDGSV
-757 PAAYEGGGTNE
+757 PAAYEGGGTSE

-774 QNPVSRVE
+774 QSPVSRVE

-826 MLNNYDGT
+826 MLNHYDGT

-857 VQQAVYDSVQ
+857 VQQAVYDSAQ

-909 VSAINEKFSKS
+909 VSAINDKFSKS

-948 IYVSKNADDHAYAY
+948 IYVSKNADDDAYAY

-976 DSEFQDF
+976 ASEFEEF
-983 SDWVV
+983 GDWVV

-1040 RQLNELAQEELIC
+1040 KQLNELAQEELIC
-1053 NTVPSVLQNENV
+1053 NTVPSILQNENV

-1093 TGRELG
+1093 TGKELG

-1113 QAALEDIYNRMV
+1113 HAALEDIYNRMV
-1125 QMAENAKEGSVTGKK
+1125 KMAENGEQQRQA
-1140 VQEKFSLKEDVEETK
+1140 EETK
-1155 DMIAVHNIS
+1155 FS
-1164 LDNLKSMID
+1164 Q
-1173 IGGLPSPSIAAV
+1173 
-1185 VSEKGHTEFGPISLM
+1185 
-1200 FGKET
+1200 KET
-1205 IDPKADKRNKLYGN
+1205 D
-1219 DAWTPMVKG
+1219 
-1228 VETSMNFQKWDQ
+1228 
-1240 VVGKLKNEIDMGTK
+1240 
-1254 SMLRRYIKNVDLA
+1254 
-1267 ESVYERGL
+1267 
-1275 DARKTGSTTADAAM
+1275 
-1289 LIDQLS
+1289 
-1295 NAVDTKLAYLEETG
+1295 
-1309 LPEDLF
+1309 
-1315 PSRED
+1315 
-1320 FEGDKEWAQEFE
+1320 
-1332 RRLNEA
+1332 
-1338 ASEDKVKDWVKEK
+1338 
-1351 TEGIFGDKVLADRKT
+1351 
-1366 GEVEA
+1366 
-1371 FTAENVMKQLHK
+1371 
-1383 MDDYGNGWALDNVWQ
+1383 
-1398 NAAKKYK
+1398 
-1405 SIDQMKA
+1405 
-1412 DSGRLRASA
+1412 
-1421 AEVEQKTLQLN
+1421 
-1432 ETIRNVNTHLAE
+1432 
-1444 DMKGRENA
+1444 
-1452 KIHSENGR
+1452 
-1460 NTAQAV
+1460 
-1466 IMEAAKLRHT
+1466 
-1476 PLRVKSYLLSHGV
+1476 
-1489 RLSNRT
+1489 
-1495 FNEVMTMFRQAA
+1495 
-1507 EIPADFFESKPDRVV
+1507 
-1522 GFGEVKAMVVPNS
+1522 
-1535 MQEEVQNLLT
+1535 
-1545 RSGIT
+1545 
-1550 AEVVG
+1550 
-1555 YEDGSDRSRI
+1555 
-1565 DVMNSEELSKYK
+1565 
-1577 FSMKEER
+1577 
-1584 ENETEHYDYSTPF
+1584 HYDYSTPF
-1597 IQQVDDLMNGKIP
+1597 IQQVDDLLEGKIP
-1610 ERDALVIGKTPEVL
+1610 ERDALVIGGTPDVL

-1641 RNMNRD
+1641 KNMNRD

-1666 PLAVIESKTNTES
+1666 PLAVIESKTSPES
-1679 STVLL
+1679 STVML

-1697 VYVTSNS
+1697 VYVTSTS
-1704 RQNGV
+1704 RQNGLK
-1709 VIDSNNIATVF
+1709 IDSNNIATVF

-1729 LTDAIK
+1729 LTDALE
-1735 KENAGETGVYYW
+1735 KENAGKTGVYYW
-1747 KKNEAQNLYA
+1747 KKKEARDLFAQS
-1757 RAGVQFPGSAVQDG
+1757 GVQFPGGAMQDG

-1800 GKSKV
+1800 GDSKV
-1805 VDEEGKPLVVYH
+1805 VDEDGKPLVVYH

-1923 GTFDPFNPDIRYSLK
+1923 GTFDPFNPDVRYSLK

-1965 EDAERVMKRVAKE
+1965 ADAERVMKRVAKE
-1978 FGSQTDAS
+1978 FGSQTDAN

-2011 ELLSIADKMLA
+2011 ELLSIADKMIA

-2038 REKLRKTAISL
+2038 REKLRKMAISL

-2063 LGAYRKAL
+2063 LRAYRKAL

-2141 QMVDQYM
+2141 QMVDQYT

-2197 KAIGA
+2197 KTIGA

-2269 TRRNREAVN
+2269 TRKNREAVN

-2312 QKVLTGLDFSGK
+2312 QKVLAGLDFSGK

-2383 GNVYELSAAELRDLN
+2383 GNVYELSAEELRDLN
-2398 KWMNAVKHVITDV
+2398 KWMSAVKHVITDV

-2433 EEVADSTKAELHQK
+2433 EEVADSTKAELHRK

-2479 SAGGEVFGNLRKG
+2479 TAGQEVFGNLRKG

-2516 KTLREWTNEKKR
+2516 KTLRQWTDEKKR

-2582 VERITGTLTKGQKQI
+2582 VERITGTLTKEQKQI
-2597 ADRMQAFLAKDCAAW
+2597 ADRMQKFLARDCAAW

-2738 DNGKTFGGV
+2738 DNGKTFGGAKDAV
-2747 PKAVS
+2747 NKLVS
-2752 HVKAAAVGANLSVA
+2752 HGKAAAVGANLSVA

-2785 TEGLTKKSDIELVK
+2785 REGLTKKNDIGLVK
-2799 KWCPIAEWKSWG
+2799 KWCPIAMWKSWG

-2844 KGDEWTWGKLWNA
+2844 KADEWTWGKLWNA

-2868 ELETGTD
+2868 ELEPGTD

-2880 VGQRLSEIIDKT
+2880 VGQRLGEIIDKT

-2906 DRGYSSIFTSFMAE
+2906 DRGFSAIYTSFMTE

-2929 RAIASFAE
+2929 RAIANFAE

-2948 MRTMSVYV
+2948 MRTMAVYV

-2967 LVTAARDTDED
+2967 IPAAARDDD
-2978 KDYWEKYLESL
+2978 KEKNYWEKYLEAL
-2989 VENGKE
+2989 GENTMD

-3001 NIPMIKDWLAILNG
+3001 NIPVISDYLDTLRGNEPSRMDI
-3015 EETKRLEYQ
+3015 Q
-3024 SIERLASL
+3024 SIDRLRQFAQ
-3032 LAEAY
+3032 EVP
-3037 KAVWTGKGSKWSGF
+3037 KIMTGESKWSTF
-3051 KWFYRIAQSA
+3051 KGLYKFAQIA

-3083 GDAIGQDWYIPME
+3083 GSAIGQDWYIPME
-3096 NETASFSYAA
+3096 NETASFGYAA
-3106 ENLYEAIRKGDGKRE
+3106 ENLYEAIRKGDSTAE
-3121 ERLRSKLGATKS
+3121 TRLREKLGATKS

-3211 WSKEEAVTALR
+3211 WSREEAVTAIR

-3258 SGIISEVKKDY
+3258 SGIVSEVKKDY
-3269 VSLMEEGKTTEAKT
+3269 VSLMEEGKTTEAKG
-3283 LLRVMQDTLGV
+3283 LLRVLQDTLGV

-3385 TREKIQAWGE
+3385 TRKKIQAWGE

>member
-1 MAKKKK
+1 MANKKNSQEKNRKTSGMSQGARQYQTERAYQKLTEDMKKMGGDMEAAGSGYKAQYTPKNAARESDAYDRLQADSRRIDEEKQQQQQRIAKSKKKEIEK
-7 TTSQKNYSAQDYLNM
+7 LAEAALKLSRYPRMDK
-22 ARDAEKKTQ
+22 EKKQKINQMT
-31 RETELR
+31 T
-37 ESRTAT
+37 
-43 DYLNMARQAQGEQPI
+43 
-58 PKRKKE
+58 
-64 DDQEKG
+64 
-70 NAGEKLN
+70 
-77 RAALLMSRIPGAGDL
+77 
-92 KRQELNRTARALQQA
+92 ALQKA

-118 WSLAG
+118 WGLAG
-123 TGSVFDPIGTTAK
+123 TGSVFDPIGTTEK
-136 RREFE
+136 RRAFE
-141 SGLDTELLQSNLNRL
+141 AGLDQELLRSHLERL
-156 TEQEKREQSAQK
+156 DGERQRRRAKERAEDVQQYAEKYFPEKLKSGEAFTDDDFFAAYDGAQTAEEADELARGWQLYKSRLQDRNTVAGIRLAQRKNKAVAQK
-168 DGNASSL
+168 
-175 HQRTQ
+175 
-180 PKEWMMP
+180 
-187 VKREFGSRVGSGVE
+187 
-201 TFGGGGGKIDA
+201 
-212 QKEPETARE
+212 PETARD
-221 ALFGESLTDRK
+221 AMLGESPEERRQ
-232 ARVQNALY
+232 RVQNALY

-263 KEIAGLKQT
+263 AEIAGLKET

-325 SERYVYEEAMN
+325 SERYVYENAMN
-336 VGGSFDRLAEEGR
+336 TDSSFDRLAEEGR

-361 LAYPHDARAA
+361 LAYPHDAKAA

-383 AERKTYYYTLRTKGQ
+383 AERKTYYYTLRTQGQ
-398 QAADAYLNALDAD
+398 EAADAYLDALDAD

-425 QTVNSGALGAI
+425 KTVNSGALGAI

-456 LIQFLRGQE
+456 LIQFLRGQD

-474 VSRVNEEIRGQTTQ
+474 VSRVNEEIRSQTTQ

-538 LMGTSAAQSA
+538 LMGTSAAQSTL
-548 MTDALDRGATD
+548 TDALDRGATD
-559 EQATATSIFSG
+559 EQAVATSIFSG
-570 IWETLFEEWSLENLL
+570 IWETLFEEVSLERLL
-585 HLESPTSRRQWLTNV
+585 DLKTPKTVRQFLTNT

-621 DELIMKDLSNY
+621 DEMIMKDLSNY

-653 MADVAKNWGMA
+653 LADVAKNWGMA

-679 QGIEYHQN
+679 QGIAYGQN
-687 RRNERFQNAMKAYEN
+687 RRNERFQNAINAYEKG
-702 NRQQQAA
+702 RQQQTA
-709 PQTVQ
+709 PQTVE

-731 SITKTQQMNGE
+731 NITKTQQMNEE

-748 QTAAQDGSV
+748 QTAARDGSV
-757 PAAYEGGGTNE
+757 PAAYEGGGTSE

-857 VQQAVYDSVQ
+857 VQQAVYDSAQ

-909 VSAINEKFSKS
+909 VSAINDKFSKS

-948 IYVSKNADDHAYAY
+948 IYVSKNADDDAYAY

-976 DSEFQDF
+976 ASEFEEF
-983 SDWVV
+983 GDWVV

-1040 RQLNELAQEELIC
+1040 KQLNELAQEELIC
-1053 NTVPSVLQNENV
+1053 NTVPSILQNENV

-1093 TGRELG
+1093 TGKELG

-1113 QAALEDIYNRMV
+1113 HAALEDIYNRMV
-1125 QMAENAKEGSVTGKK
+1125 KMAENGEQQRQA
-1140 VQEKFSLKEDVEETK
+1140 EETK
-1155 DMIAVHNIS
+1155 FS
-1164 LDNLKSMID
+1164 Q
-1173 IGGLPSPSIAAV
+1173 
-1185 VSEKGHTEFGPISLM
+1185 
-1200 FGKET
+1200 KET
-1205 IDPKADKRNKLYGN
+1205 D
-1219 DAWTPMVKG
+1219 
-1228 VETSMNFQKWDQ
+1228 
-1240 VVGKLKNEIDMGTK
+1240 
-1254 SMLRRYIKNVDLA
+1254 
-1267 ESVYERGL
+1267 
-1275 DARKTGSTTADAAM
+1275 
-1289 LIDQLS
+1289 
-1295 NAVDTKLAYLEETG
+1295 
-1309 LPEDLF
+1309 
-1315 PSRED
+1315 
-1320 FEGDKEWAQEFE
+1320 
-1332 RRLNEA
+1332 
-1338 ASEDKVKDWVKEK
+1338 
-1351 TEGIFGDKVLADRKT
+1351 
-1366 GEVEA
+1366 
-1371 FTAENVMKQLHK
+1371 
-1383 MDDYGNGWALDNVWQ
+1383 
-1398 NAAKKYK
+1398 
-1405 SIDQMKA
+1405 
-1412 DSGRLRASA
+1412 
-1421 AEVEQKTLQLN
+1421 
-1432 ETIRNVNTHLAE
+1432 
-1444 DMKGRENA
+1444 
-1452 KIHSENGR
+1452 
-1460 NTAQAV
+1460 
-1466 IMEAAKLRHT
+1466 
-1476 PLRVKSYLLSHGV
+1476 
-1489 RLSNRT
+1489 
-1495 FNEVMTMFRQAA
+1495 
-1507 EIPADFFESKPDRVV
+1507 
-1522 GFGEVKAMVVPNS
+1522 
-1535 MQEEVQNLLT
+1535 
-1545 RSGIT
+1545 
-1550 AEVVG
+1550 
-1555 YEDGSDRSRI
+1555 
-1565 DVMNSEELSKYK
+1565 
-1577 FSMKEER
+1577 
-1584 ENETEHYDYSTPF
+1584 HYDYSTPF
-1597 IQQVDDLMNGKIP
+1597 IQQVDDLLEGKIP
-1610 ERDALVIGKTPEVL
+1610 ERDALVIGGTPDVL

-1641 RNMNRD
+1641 KNMNRD

-1666 PLAVIESKTNTES
+1666 PLAVIESKTSPES
-1679 STVLL
+1679 STVML

-1697 VYVTSNS
+1697 VYVTSTS
-1704 RQNGV
+1704 RQNGLK
-1709 VIDSNNIATVF
+1709 IDSNNIATVF

-1729 LTDAIK
+1729 LTDALE
-1735 KENAGETGVYYW
+1735 KENAGKTGVYYW
-1747 KKNEAQNLYA
+1747 KKKEARDLFAQS
-1757 RAGVQFPGSAVQDG
+1757 GVQFPGGAMQDG

-1800 GKSKV
+1800 GDSKV
-1805 VDEEGKPLVVYH
+1805 VDEDGKPLVVYH

-1923 GTFDPFNPDIRYSLK
+1923 GTFDPFNPDVRYSLK

-1965 EDAERVMKRVAKE
+1965 ADAERVMKRVAKE
-1978 FGSQTDAS
+1978 FGSQTDAN

-2011 ELLSIADKMLA
+2011 ELLSIADKMIA

-2038 REKLRKTAISL
+2038 REKLRKMAISL

-2141 QMVDQYM
+2141 QMVDQYT

-2197 KAIGA
+2197 KTIGA

-2269 TRRNREAVN
+2269 TRKNREAVN

-2312 QKVLTGLDFSGK
+2312 QKVLAGLDFSGK

-2383 GNVYELSAAELRDLN
+2383 GNVYELSAEELRDLN
-2398 KWMNAVKHVITDV
+2398 KWMSAVKHVITDV

-2433 EEVADSTKAELHQK
+2433 EEVADSTKAELHRK

-2479 SAGGEVFGNLRKG
+2479 TAGQEVFGNLRKG

-2516 KTLREWTNEKKR
+2516 KTLRQWTDEKKR

-2582 VERITGTLTKGQKQI
+2582 VERITGTLTKEQKQI
-2597 ADRMQAFLAKDCAAW
+2597 ADRMQKFLARDCAAW

-2738 DNGKTFGGV
+2738 DNGKTFGGAKDAV
-2747 PKAVS
+2747 NKLVS
-2752 HVKAAAVGANLSVA
+2752 HGKAAAVGANLSVA

-2785 TEGLTKKSDIELVK
+2785 REGLTKKNDIGLVK
-2799 KWCPIAEWKSWG
+2799 KWCPIAMWKSWG

-2844 KGDEWTWGKLWNA
+2844 KADEWTWGKLWNA

-2868 ELETGTD
+2868 ELEPGTD

-2880 VGQRLSEIIDKT
+2880 VGQRLGEIIDKT

-2906 DRGYSSIFTSFMAE
+2906 DRGFSAIYTSFMTE

-2929 RAIASFAE
+2929 RAIANFAE

-2948 MRTMSVYV
+2948 MRTMAVYV

-2967 LVTAARDTDED
+2967 IPAAARDDD
-2978 KDYWEKYLESL
+2978 KEKNYWEKYLEAL
-2989 VENGKE
+2989 GENTMD

-3001 NIPMIKDWLAILNG
+3001 NIPVISDYLDTLRGNEPSRMDI
-3015 EETKRLEYQ
+3015 Q
-3024 SIERLASL
+3024 SIDRLRQFAQ
-3032 LAEAY
+3032 EVP
-3037 KAVWTGKGSKWSGF
+3037 KIMTGESKWSTF
-3051 KWFYRIAQSA
+3051 KGLYKFAQIA

-3083 GDAIGQDWYIPME
+3083 GSAIGQDWYIPME
-3096 NETASFSYAA
+3096 NETASFGYAA
-3106 ENLYEAIRKGDGKRE
+3106 ENLYEAIRKGDSTAE
-3121 ERLRSKLGATKS
+3121 TRLREKLGATKS

-3211 WSKEEAVTALR
+3211 WSREEAVTAIR

-3258 SGIISEVKKDY
+3258 SGIVSEVKKDY
-3269 VSLMEEGKTTEAKT
+3269 VSLMEEGKTTEAKG
-3283 LLRVMQDTLGV
+3283 LLRVLQDTLGV

-3385 TREKIQAWGE
+3385 TRKKIQAWGE

>member
-168 DGNASSL
+168 EQNAKKNASSL

-263 KEIAGLKQT
+263 AEIAGLKQT

-290 AWLSPAEMQEL
+290 AWLSPAEMQAL

-361 LAYPHDARAA
+361 LAYPHDAKAA

-398 QAADAYLNALDAD
+398 EAADAYLDALDAD

-456 LIQFLRGQE
+456 LIQFLRGQD

-474 VSRVNEEIRGQTTQ
+474 VSRVNEEIRSQTTQ

-524 MGGNSKIGK
+524 LGGNSRIGK

-538 LMGTSAAQSA
+538 LMGVSSAQSTL
-548 MTDALDRGATD
+548 TDALDRGATD
-559 EQATATSIFSG
+559 EQAIAASIASG
-570 IWETLFEEWSLENLL
+570 IWETLFEEVSLERLL
-585 HLESPTSRRQWLTNV
+585 DLKSPKTVRQFLTNT

-679 QGIEYHQN
+679 QGIAYGQN
-687 RRNERFQNAMKAYEN
+687 RRNERFQNTINAYEN
-702 NRQQQAA
+702 NRQQQAS

-731 SITKTQQMNGE
+731 NITKTQQMNGE
-742 TNGAAR
+742 TNGTAR
-748 QTAAQDGSV
+748 QTAARDGSV
-757 PAAYEGGGTNE
+757 QAAYEGGGTNE

-857 VQQAVYDSVQ
+857 VQQAVYDSAQ

-909 VSAINEKFSKS
+909 VGAINEKFSKS

-976 DSEFQDF
+976 ASEFEEF
-983 SDWVV
+983 GNWVV
-988 YYLNESGQ
+988 YYLNENGQ

-1040 RQLNELAQEELIC
+1040 KQLNELAQEELIC
-1053 NTVPSVLQNENV
+1053 NTVPSILQNENV

-1125 QMAENAKEGSVTGKK
+1125 QMAENGA
-1140 VQEKFSLKEDVEETK
+1140 QEKQREDGLIRYSPKSEESMSIKEQIRKHLQEINERGIIKEVQVDTTKAANKREMRQEMMDYFSQFGYKVERAKFGTVEIDKKQFNKGMNYVKTTEEYAAMK
-1155 DMIAVHNIS
+1155 AIPYVI
-1164 LDNLKSMID
+1164 KQGID
-1173 IGGLPSPSIAAV
+1173 ISGHEDHKGRGFSTITFAAQVKLNGTVGDMGV
-1185 VSEKGHTEFGPISLM
+1185 VVKKTGSYKYKAHRILMPDGSAFSFDQTEN
-1200 FGKET
+1200 
-1205 IDPKADKRNKLYGN
+1205 ADN
-1219 DAWTPMVKG
+1219 WT
-1228 VETSMNFQKWDQ
+1228 D
-1240 VVGKLKNEIDMGTK
+1240 VGKLPNGNGMT
-1254 SMLRRYIKNVDLA
+1254 
-1267 ESVYERGL
+1267 
-1275 DARKTGSTTADAAM
+1275 STA
-1289 LIDQLS
+1289 S
-1295 NAVDTKLAYLEETG
+1295 
-1309 LPEDLF
+1309 
-1315 PSRED
+1315 
-1320 FEGDKEWAQEFE
+1320 
-1332 RRLNEA
+1332 
-1338 ASEDKVKDWVKEK
+1338 ASEDNISD
-1351 TEGIFGDKVLADRKT
+1351 L
-1366 GEVEA
+1366 
-1371 FTAENVMKQLHK
+1371 
-1383 MDDYGNGWALDNVWQ
+1383 
-1398 NAAKKYK
+1398 
-1405 SIDQMKA
+1405 
-1412 DSGRLRASA
+1412 
-1421 AEVEQKTLQLN
+1421 EQ
-1432 ETIRNVNTHLAE
+1432 NVNE
-1444 DMKGRENA
+1444 
-1452 KIHSENGR
+1452 
-1460 NTAQAV
+1460 
-1466 IMEAAKLRHT
+1466 
-1476 PLRVKSYLLSHGV
+1476 
-1489 RLSNRT
+1489 
-1495 FNEVMTMFRQAA
+1495 
-1507 EIPADFFESKPDRVV
+1507 
-1522 GFGEVKAMVVPNS
+1522 
-1535 MQEEVQNLLT
+1535 
-1545 RSGIT
+1545 
-1550 AEVVG
+1550 
-1555 YEDGSDRSRI
+1555 
-1565 DVMNSEELSKYK
+1565 K
-1577 FSMKEER
+1577 FSMKEDSDFEYDEDSNLTR
-1584 ENETEHYDYSTPF
+1584 E
-1597 IQQVDDLMNGKIP
+1597 QQRQV
-1610 ERDALVIGKTPEVL
+1610 ATPEF
-1624 KNIGFSNLP
+1624 K
-1633 MTINTEHI
+1633 
-1641 RNMNRD
+1641 R
-1647 TEHVLSRAFME
+1647 
-1658 QLPELIKD
+1658 
-1666 PLAVIESKTNTES
+1666 
-1679 STVLL
+1679 
-1684 LNAVVNG
+1684 
-1691 KPYIAP
+1691 
-1697 VYVTSNS
+1697 
-1704 RQNGV
+1704 
-1709 VIDSNNIATVF
+1709 
-1720 RKGNAITKL
+1720 
-1729 LTDAIK
+1729 
-1735 KENAGETGVYYW
+1735 W
-1747 KKNEAQNLYA
+1747 
-1757 RAGVQFPGSAVQDG
+1757 
-1771 LIHSIL
+1771 
-1777 KNDSPVNR
+1777 
-1785 KFMDQTETRQFQRWF
+1785 FMD
-1800 GKSKV
+1800 SKV

-1849 QGYGENVKAYYL
+1849 QGYGENVGAYYL

-1916 KSAKNNV
+1916 KSATDNV
-1923 GTFDPFNPDIRYSLK
+1923 GTFDPFNPDVRYSLK

-1978 FGSQTDAS
+1978 FGSQTDAN

-2011 ELLSIADKMLA
+2011 ELLSIADKMIA

-2071 FGQVRLSQQSGVS
+2071 FGQVRMSQQSGVS

-2148 KLPGVQTAA
+2148 KLPGVQKTARD
-2157 KNQKRMG
+2157 QKRMG
-2164 LTASQ
+2164 LTADQ

-2197 KAIGA
+2197 KVIGA

-2214 WKRKQIQRNQEWRKE
+2214 WKRKQTQRNQEWRKE
-2229 ELQSAKN
+2229 ELQSAKAWKQEKRQEMSLWRQEQRSAMQESAKE

-2297 PNKTQHVPMELQSDV
+2297 PNKTQHVPMELQSNV

-2338 MTQRIG
+2338 MTNRIAN
-2344 ELQEKT
+2344 LQEKT

-2383 GNVYELSAAELRDLN
+2383 GNVYELSAEELRDLN

-2503 KSYTESLLKGVDQ
+2503 KGYTESLLKGVDQ
-2516 KTLREWTNEKKR
+2516 KTLREWTNKKKR

-2582 VERITGTLTKGQKQI
+2582 VQNITGTLTKEQKQI
-2597 ADRMQAFLAKDCAAW
+2597 ADRMQKFLAKDCAAW

-2747 PKAVS
+2747 PKLVS
-2752 HVKAAAVGANLSVA
+2752 HAKAAAVGANLSVA

-2785 TEGLTKKSDIELVK
+2785 REGLFQKSEPELVK

-2857 VEAETRDLYAG
+2857 VAAETRDLYAG
-2868 ELETGTD
+2868 ELEPGTD

-2906 DRGYSSIFTSFMAE
+2906 DRGYSSIFTSFMSE
-2920 PIKTYNMVE
+2920 SIKTYNMVE
-2929 RAIASFAE
+2929 RAIANFAE
-2937 NRKDPAAKRRL
+2937 NRKDPTAKRRL
-2948 MRTMSVYV
+2948 MRTMAVYV

-2967 LVTAARDTDED
+2967 IPAAARDDD
-2978 KDYWEKYLESL
+2978 KEKNYWEKYLEAL

-3001 NIPMIKDWLAILNG
+3001 NIPMIKDWLAVLNG

-3032 LAEAY
+3032 LAEMY

-3083 GDAIGQDWYIPME
+3083 GSAIGQDWYIPME

-3106 ENLYEAIRKGDGKRE
+3106 ENLYEAIRKGDSTAE
-3121 ERLRSKLGATKS
+3121 TRLREKLGATKS

-3258 SGIISEVKKDY
+3258 NGIISEVKKDY

-3347 LKKQYLAAK
+3347 LKKQYTAAK

>member
-1 MAKKKK
+1 MANKKNSQEKNRKTSGMSQGARQYQTERAYQKLTEDMKKMGGDMEAAGSGYKAQYTPKNAARESDAYDRLQADSRRIDEEKQQQQQRIAKSKKKEIEK
-7 TTSQKNYSAQDYLNM
+7 LAEAALKLSRYPRMDK
-22 ARDAEKKTQ
+22 EKKQKINQMT
-31 RETELR
+31 T
-37 ESRTAT
+37 
-43 DYLNMARQAQGEQPI
+43 
-58 PKRKKE
+58 
-64 DDQEKG
+64 
-70 NAGEKLN
+70 
-77 RAALLMSRIPGAGDL
+77 
-92 KRQELNRTARALQQA
+92 ALQKA

-118 WSLAG
+118 WGLAG
-123 TGSVFDPIGTTAK
+123 TGSVFDPIGTTEK
-136 RREFE
+136 RRAFE
-141 SGLDTELLQSNLNRL
+141 AGLDQELLRSHLERL
-156 TEQEKREQSAQK
+156 DGERQRRRAKERAEDVQQYAEKYFPEKLKSGEAFTDDDFFAAYDGAQTAEEADELARGWQLYKSRLQDRNTVAGIRLAQRKNKAVAQK
-168 DGNASSL
+168 
-175 HQRTQ
+175 
-180 PKEWMMP
+180 
-187 VKREFGSRVGSGVE
+187 
-201 TFGGGGGKIDA
+201 
-212 QKEPETARE
+212 PETARD
-221 ALFGESLTDRK
+221 AMLGESPEERRQ
-232 ARVQNALY
+232 RVQNALY

-263 KEIAGLKQT
+263 AEIAGLKET

-325 SERYVYEEAMN
+325 SERYVYENAMN
-336 VGGSFDRLAEEGR
+336 TDSSFDRLAEEGR

-361 LAYPHDARAA
+361 LAYPHDAKAA

-383 AERKTYYYTLRTKGQ
+383 AERKTYYYTLRTQGQ
-398 QAADAYLNALDAD
+398 EAADAYLDALDAD

-425 QTVNSGALGAI
+425 KTVNSGALGAI

-456 LIQFLRGQE
+456 LIQFLRGQD

-474 VSRVNEEIRGQTTQ
+474 VSRVNEEIRSQTTQ

-538 LMGTSAAQSA
+538 LMGTSAAQNTL
-548 MTDALDRGATD
+548 TDALDRGATD
-559 EQATATSIFSG
+559 EQAMATSIFSG
-570 IWETLFEEWSLENLL
+570 IWETLFEEMSLERLL
-585 HLESPTSRRQWLTNV
+585 DLKSPKTVRQFLTNT

-679 QGIEYHQN
+679 QGIAYGQN
-687 RRNERFQNAMKAYEN
+687 RRNERFQNAISAYEKG
-702 NRQQQAA
+702 RQQQTT
-709 PQTVQ
+709 PQTVE

-731 SITKTQQMNGE
+731 NITKTQQMNEE

-748 QTAAQDGSV
+748 QTAARDGSV
-757 PAAYEGGGTNE
+757 PAAYEGGGTSE

-774 QNPVSRVE
+774 QSPVSRVE

-826 MLNNYDGT
+826 MLNHYDGT

-857 VQQAVYDSVQ
+857 VQQAVYDSAQ

-909 VSAINEKFSKS
+909 VSAINDKFSKS

-948 IYVSKNADDHAYAY
+948 IYVSKNADDDAYAY

-976 DSEFQDF
+976 ASEFEEF
-983 SDWVV
+983 SNWVV

-1040 RQLNELAQEELIC
+1040 KQLNELAQEELIC
-1053 NTVPSVLQNENV
+1053 NTVPSILQNENV

-1093 TGRELG
+1093 TGKELG

-1113 QAALEDIYNRMV
+1113 HAALEDIYNRMV
-1125 QMAENAKEGSVTGKK
+1125 KMAENGEQQRQA
-1140 VQEKFSLKEDVEETK
+1140 EETK
-1155 DMIAVHNIS
+1155 FS
-1164 LDNLKSMID
+1164 Q
-1173 IGGLPSPSIAAV
+1173 
-1185 VSEKGHTEFGPISLM
+1185 
-1200 FGKET
+1200 KET
-1205 IDPKADKRNKLYGN
+1205 D
-1219 DAWTPMVKG
+1219 
-1228 VETSMNFQKWDQ
+1228 
-1240 VVGKLKNEIDMGTK
+1240 
-1254 SMLRRYIKNVDLA
+1254 
-1267 ESVYERGL
+1267 
-1275 DARKTGSTTADAAM
+1275 
-1289 LIDQLS
+1289 
-1295 NAVDTKLAYLEETG
+1295 
-1309 LPEDLF
+1309 
-1315 PSRED
+1315 
-1320 FEGDKEWAQEFE
+1320 
-1332 RRLNEA
+1332 
-1338 ASEDKVKDWVKEK
+1338 
-1351 TEGIFGDKVLADRKT
+1351 
-1366 GEVEA
+1366 
-1371 FTAENVMKQLHK
+1371 
-1383 MDDYGNGWALDNVWQ
+1383 
-1398 NAAKKYK
+1398 
-1405 SIDQMKA
+1405 
-1412 DSGRLRASA
+1412 
-1421 AEVEQKTLQLN
+1421 
-1432 ETIRNVNTHLAE
+1432 
-1444 DMKGRENA
+1444 
-1452 KIHSENGR
+1452 
-1460 NTAQAV
+1460 
-1466 IMEAAKLRHT
+1466 
-1476 PLRVKSYLLSHGV
+1476 
-1489 RLSNRT
+1489 
-1495 FNEVMTMFRQAA
+1495 
-1507 EIPADFFESKPDRVV
+1507 
-1522 GFGEVKAMVVPNS
+1522 
-1535 MQEEVQNLLT
+1535 
-1545 RSGIT
+1545 
-1550 AEVVG
+1550 
-1555 YEDGSDRSRI
+1555 
-1565 DVMNSEELSKYK
+1565 
-1577 FSMKEER
+1577 
-1584 ENETEHYDYSTPF
+1584 HYDYSTPF
-1597 IQQVDDLMNGKIP
+1597 IQQVDDLLEGKIP
-1610 ERDALVIGKTPEVL
+1610 ERDALVIGGTPDVL

-1641 RNMNRD
+1641 KNMNRD

-1666 PLAVIESKTNTES
+1666 PLAVIESKTSPES
-1679 STVLL
+1679 STVML

-1697 VYVTSNS
+1697 VYVTSTS
-1704 RQNGV
+1704 RQNGLK
-1709 VIDSNNIATVF
+1709 IDSNNIATVF

-1729 LTDAIK
+1729 LTDALE
-1735 KENAGETGVYYW
+1735 KENAGKTGVYYW
-1747 KKNEAQNLYA
+1747 KKKEARDLFAQS
-1757 RAGVQFPGSAVQDG
+1757 GVQFPGGAMQDG

-1800 GKSKV
+1800 GDSKV
-1805 VDEEGKPLVVYH
+1805 VDEDGKPLVVYH

-1923 GTFDPFNPDIRYSLK
+1923 GTFDPFNPDVRYSLK

-1965 EDAERVMKRVAKE
+1965 ADAERVMKRVAKE
-1978 FGSQTDAS
+1978 FGSQTDAN

-2011 ELLSIADKMLA
+2011 ELLSIADKMIA

-2038 REKLRKTAISL
+2038 REKLRKMAISL

-2141 QMVDQYM
+2141 QMVDQYT

-2197 KAIGA
+2197 KTIGA

-2269 TRRNREAVN
+2269 TRKNREAVN

-2312 QKVLTGLDFSGK
+2312 QKVLAGLDFSGK

-2383 GNVYELSAAELRDLN
+2383 GNVYELSAEELRDLN
-2398 KWMNAVKHVITDV
+2398 KWMSAVKHVITDV

-2433 EEVADSTKAELHQK
+2433 EEVADSTKAELHRK

-2479 SAGGEVFGNLRKG
+2479 TAGQEVFGNLRKG

-2516 KTLREWTNEKKR
+2516 KTLRQWTDEKKR

-2582 VERITGTLTKGQKQI
+2582 VERITGTLTKEQKQI
-2597 ADRMQAFLAKDCAAW
+2597 ADRMQKFLARDCAAW

-2747 PKAVS
+2747 PKLVS
-2752 HVKAAAVGANLSVA
+2752 HAKAAAVGANLSVA

-2785 TEGLTKKSDIELVK
+2785 RDGLFQKSDPELVK

-2844 KGDEWTWGKLWNA
+2844 KGDKWTWGKLWNA
-2857 VEAETRDLYAG
+2857 VAAETRDLYAG
-2868 ELETGTD
+2868 ELEPGTD

-2906 DRGYSSIFTSFMAE
+2906 DRGYSSIFTSFMSE
-2920 PIKTYNMVE
+2920 SIKTYNMVE
-2929 RAIASFAE
+2929 RAIANFAE

-2948 MRTMSVYV
+2948 MRTMAVYV

-2967 LVTAARDTDED
+2967 IPAAARDDD
-2978 KDYWEKYLESL
+2978 KEKNYWEKYLEAL

-3001 NIPMIKDWLAILNG
+3001 NIPMIKDWLAVLNG

-3032 LAEAY
+3032 LAEMD
-3037 KAVWTGKGSKWSGF
+3037 KVRTGKGSKWSGF

-3083 GDAIGQDWYIPME
+3083 GSAIGQDWYIPME

-3106 ENLYEAIRKGDGKRE
+3106 ENLYEAIRKGDGTAE
-3121 ERLRSKLGATKS
+3121 TRLREKLGATKS

-3258 SGIISEVKKDY
+3258 SGIVSEVKKDY
-3269 VSLMEEGKTTEAKT
+3269 VSLMEEGKTTEAKG
-3283 LLRVMQDTLGV
+3283 LLRVLQDTLGV

>member
-168 DGNASSL
+168 EQNAKKNASSL

-263 KEIAGLKQT
+263 AEIAGLKQT

-325 SERYVYEEAMN
+325 SERYVYENAMN
-336 VGGSFDRLAEEGR
+336 TDSSFDRLAEEGR

-361 LAYPHDARAA
+361 LAYPHDAKAA

-383 AERKTYYYTLRTKGQ
+383 AERKTYYYTLRTQGQ
-398 QAADAYLNALDAD
+398 EAADAYLDALDAD

-425 QTVNSGALGAI
+425 KTVNSGALGAI

-456 LIQFLRGQE
+456 LIQFLRGQD

-474 VSRVNEEIRGQTTQ
+474 VSRVNEEIRSQTTQ

-524 MGGNSKIGK
+524 MGGNSRIGK

-538 LMGTSAAQSA
+538 LMGVSSAQSTL
-548 MTDALDRGATD
+548 TDALDRGATD
-559 EQATATSIFSG
+559 EQAIAASIASG
-570 IWETLFEEWSLENLL
+570 IWETLFEEVSLERLL
-585 HLESPTSRRQWLTNV
+585 DLKSPKTVRQFLTNT

-679 QGIEYHQN
+679 QGIAYGQN
-687 RRNERFQNAMKAYEN
+687 RRNERFQNAINAYEKG
-702 NRQQQAA
+702 RQQQTA
-709 PQTVQ
+709 PQTVE

-731 SITKTQQMNGE
+731 NITKTQQMNEE

-757 PAAYEGGGTNE
+757 PAAYEGGGTSE

-774 QNPVSRVE
+774 QSPVSRVE

-826 MLNNYDGT
+826 MLNHYDGT

-857 VQQAVYDSVQ
+857 VQQAVYDSAQ

-976 DSEFQDF
+976 ASEFEEF
-983 SDWVV
+983 SNWVV

-1040 RQLNELAQEELIC
+1040 KQLNELAQEELIC
-1053 NTVPSVLQNENV
+1053 NTVPSILQNENV

-1125 QMAENAKEGSVTGKK
+1125 KMAENEEQQRQA
-1140 VQEKFSLKEDVEETK
+1140 EETK
-1155 DMIAVHNIS
+1155 FS
-1164 LDNLKSMID
+1164 
-1173 IGGLPSPSIAAV
+1173 
-1185 VSEKGHTEFGPISLM
+1185 
-1200 FGKET
+1200 
-1205 IDPKADKRNKLYGN
+1205 
-1219 DAWTPMVKG
+1219 
-1228 VETSMNFQKWDQ
+1228 QK
-1240 VVGKLKNEIDMGTK
+1240 
-1254 SMLRRYIKNVDLA
+1254 
-1267 ESVYERGL
+1267 
-1275 DARKTGSTTADAAM
+1275 
-1289 LIDQLS
+1289 
-1295 NAVDTKLAYLEETG
+1295 
-1309 LPEDLF
+1309 
-1315 PSRED
+1315 
-1320 FEGDKEWAQEFE
+1320 
-1332 RRLNEA
+1332 
-1338 ASEDKVKDWVKEK
+1338 
-1351 TEGIFGDKVLADRKT
+1351 
-1366 GEVEA
+1366 
-1371 FTAENVMKQLHK
+1371 
-1383 MDDYGNGWALDNVWQ
+1383 
-1398 NAAKKYK
+1398 
-1405 SIDQMKA
+1405 
-1412 DSGRLRASA
+1412 
-1421 AEVEQKTLQLN
+1421 
-1432 ETIRNVNTHLAE
+1432 
-1444 DMKGRENA
+1444 
-1452 KIHSENGR
+1452 
-1460 NTAQAV
+1460 
-1466 IMEAAKLRHT
+1466 
-1476 PLRVKSYLLSHGV
+1476 
-1489 RLSNRT
+1489 
-1495 FNEVMTMFRQAA
+1495 
-1507 EIPADFFESKPDRVV
+1507 
-1522 GFGEVKAMVVPNS
+1522 
-1535 MQEEVQNLLT
+1535 
-1545 RSGIT
+1545 
-1550 AEVVG
+1550 
-1555 YEDGSDRSRI
+1555 
-1565 DVMNSEELSKYK
+1565 
-1577 FSMKEER
+1577 
-1584 ENETEHYDYSTPF
+1584 ETEHYDYSTPF
-1597 IQQVDDLMNGKIP
+1597 IKQVDDLLEGKIP
-1610 ERDALVIGKTPEVL
+1610 EYDSLVIGGTPDVL
-1624 KNIGFSNLP
+1624 KKIGFSNLP

-1641 RNMNRD
+1641 KNMNRD

-1666 PLAVIESKTNTES
+1666 PLAVIESKTSPES
-1679 STVLL
+1679 STVML

-1729 LTDAIK
+1729 LTDAIQ

-1777 KNDSPVNR
+1777 KKDSPVNR
-1785 KFMDQTETRQFQRWF
+1785 KFVEQTETRQFQRWF

-1817 GTDAEFNVFDMSKG
+1817 GTDEKFNAFDMSKG

-1849 QGYGENVKAYYL
+1849 EGYGENVGAYYL

-1923 GTFDPFNPDIRYSLK
+1923 GTFDPFNPDVRYSLKEDSDGERLTEQQQEYFKDSKVRDEEGRLMVMYHGTPNGNYDKFRSGTYFTPMADYAENYQNPSASSISVKRNADNPTTFKAYLNMVKPFDTRNEAERQIFMEEYYRKFGTGAPLMVSGLPDWTDGMDLQEFLQDEMGYDYDGLILDEGGVPDDNGGVKSRGLSYVIFDPAQAKTTDNLTPTSDARYRYSLK

-2011 ELLSIADKMLA
+2011 ELLSIADKMIA

-2202 QKEQEARAKYQE
+2202 QKEQEARTKYQE

-2269 TRRNREAVN
+2269 TRKNREAVN

-2312 QKVLTGLDFSGK
+2312 QKVLAGLDFSGK

-2398 KWMNAVKHVITDV
+2398 KWMSAVKHVITDV

-2433 EEVADSTKAELHQK
+2433 EEVADSTKAELHRK

-2503 KSYTESLLKGVDQ
+2503 KSYTESLLEGVDQ

-2582 VERITGTLTKGQKQI
+2582 VERITGTLTKEQKQI
-2597 ADRMQAFLAKDCAAW
+2597 ADRMQKFLARDCAAW

-2738 DNGKTFGGV
+2738 DNGKTFGGAKDAV
-2747 PKAVS
+2747 NKLVS
-2752 HVKAAAVGANLSVA
+2752 HGKAAAVGANLSVA

-2785 TEGLTKKSDIELVK
+2785 REGLFQKSDPELVK

-2844 KGDEWTWGKLWNA
+2844 KADEWTWGKLWNA
-2857 VEAETRDLYAG
+2857 VAAETRDLYAG
-2868 ELETGTD
+2868 ELEPGTD

-2880 VGQRLSEIIDKT
+2880 VGQRLGEIIDKT

-2906 DRGYSSIFTSFMAE
+2906 DRGFSAIYTSFMTE

-2929 RAIASFAE
+2929 RAIANFAE

-2948 MRTMSVYV
+2948 MRTMAVYV
-2956 VNALAGAMAKS
+2956 ANALAGAMAKS
-2967 LVTAARDTDED
+2967 IPAAARDDD
-2978 KDYWEKYLESL
+2978 KEKQYWEKYLEAL
-2989 VENGKE
+2989 GENTMD

-3001 NIPMIKDWLAILNG
+3001 NIPVISDYLDTLRGNEPSRMDI
-3015 EETKRLEYQ
+3015 Q
-3024 SIERLASL
+3024 SIDRLRQFAQ
-3032 LAEAY
+3032 EVP
-3037 KAVWTGKGSKWSGF
+3037 KIMTGESKWSTF
-3051 KWFYRIAQSA
+3051 KGLYKFAQIA

-3083 GDAIGQDWYIPME
+3083 GSAIGQDWYIPME
-3096 NETASFSYAA
+3096 NETASFGYAA
-3106 ENLYEAIRKGDGKRE
+3106 ENLYEAIRKGDSKAE
-3121 ERLRSKLGATKS
+3121 TRLREKLGATKS

-3222 TAAGLTEGSATA
+3222 TAAGLMEGSATA

-3258 SGIISEVKKDY
+3258 SGIVSEVKKDY
-3269 VSLMEEGKTTEAKT
+3269 VSLMEEGKTTEAKG
-3283 LLRVMQDTLGV
+3283 LLRVLQDTLGV

-3309 SLRTAAEA
+3309 SLRTAAET

>member
-168 DGNASSL
+168 EQNAKKNASSL

-212 QKEPETARE
+212 RKEPETARE

-263 KEIAGLKQT
+263 AEIAGLKQT

-290 AWLSPAEMQEL
+290 AWLSPEEMQTL

-325 SERYVYEEAMN
+325 SERYVYENAMN
-336 VGGSFDRLAEEGR
+336 TDSSFDRLAEEGR

-361 LAYPHDARAA
+361 LAYPHDAKAA

-398 QAADAYLNALDAD
+398 EAADAYLDALDAD

-456 LIQFLRGQE
+456 LIQFLRGQD

-498 GKALGFGYGVGM
+498 GKALGFGYGMGM

-538 LMGTSAAQSA
+538 LMGTSSAQNTL
-548 MTDALDRGATD
+548 TDALDRGATD
-559 EQATATSIFSG
+559 EQAVASSIFSG
-570 IWETLFEEWSLENLL
+570 IWETLYEELSLERLL
-585 HLESPTSRRQWLTNV
+585 DLKTPKTVRQFLTNT

-621 DELIMKDLSNY
+621 DEMIMKDLSNY

-679 QGIEYHQN
+679 QGIAYGQN
-687 RRNERFQNAMKAYEN
+687 RRNERFQNAINAYEKG
-702 NRQQQAA
+702 RQQQTA
-709 PQTVQ
+709 PQTVE

-731 SITKTQQMNGE
+731 NITKTQQMNE
-742 TNGAAR
+742 EPNGAAR
-748 QTAAQDGSV
+748 QTAARDGSV
-757 PAAYEGGGTNE
+757 PAAYEGGGTSE

-774 QNPVSRVE
+774 QSPVSRVE
-782 KGTVYLRTADGSDV
+782 KGTVYLRAADGSDV

-826 MLNNYDGT
+826 MLNHYDGT

-845 LSVYNRARAGMT
+845 MSVYNRARAGMT
-857 VQQAVYDSVQ
+857 VQQAVYDSAQ

-976 DSEFQDF
+976 ASEFQDF

-1040 RQLNELAQEELIC
+1040 KQLNELAQEELIC
-1053 NTVPSVLQNENV
+1053 NTVPSILQNENV

-1140 VQEKFSLKEDVEETK
+1140 VQEKFSLKEE
-1155 DMIAVHNIS
+1155 
-1164 LDNLKSMID
+1164 
-1173 IGGLPSPSIAAV
+1173 
-1185 VSEKGHTEFGPISLM
+1185 SEK
-1200 FGKET
+1200 
-1205 IDPKADKRNKLYGN
+1205 
-1219 DAWTPMVKG
+1219 
-1228 VETSMNFQKWDQ
+1228 
-1240 VVGKLKNEIDMGTK
+1240 
-1254 SMLRRYIKNVDLA
+1254 
-1267 ESVYERGL
+1267 
-1275 DARKTGSTTADAAM
+1275 
-1289 LIDQLS
+1289 
-1295 NAVDTKLAYLEETG
+1295 
-1309 LPEDLF
+1309 
-1315 PSRED
+1315 
-1320 FEGDKEWAQEFE
+1320 
-1332 RRLNEA
+1332 
-1338 ASEDKVKDWVKEK
+1338 
-1351 TEGIFGDKVLADRKT
+1351 
-1366 GEVEA
+1366 
-1371 FTAENVMKQLHK
+1371 
-1383 MDDYGNGWALDNVWQ
+1383 
-1398 NAAKKYK
+1398 
-1405 SIDQMKA
+1405 
-1412 DSGRLRASA
+1412 
-1421 AEVEQKTLQLN
+1421 
-1432 ETIRNVNTHLAE
+1432 
-1444 DMKGRENA
+1444 
-1452 KIHSENGR
+1452 
-1460 NTAQAV
+1460 
-1466 IMEAAKLRHT
+1466 
-1476 PLRVKSYLLSHGV
+1476 
-1489 RLSNRT
+1489 
-1495 FNEVMTMFRQAA
+1495 
-1507 EIPADFFESKPDRVV
+1507 
-1522 GFGEVKAMVVPNS
+1522 
-1535 MQEEVQNLLT
+1535 
-1545 RSGIT
+1545 
-1550 AEVVG
+1550 
-1555 YEDGSDRSRI
+1555 
-1565 DVMNSEELSKYK
+1565 
-1577 FSMKEER
+1577 
-1584 ENETEHYDYSTPF
+1584 ETEHYDYSTPF
-1597 IQQVDDLMNGKIP
+1597 IQQVDDLLEGKIP
-1610 ERDALVIGKTPEVL
+1610 KNDALVIGGTPEVL

-1641 RNMNRD
+1641 KNMNRD
-1647 TEHVLSRAFME
+1647 TEHVLSRAFMD

-1666 PLAVIESKTNTES
+1666 PLAVIESKTSPES
-1679 STVLL
+1679 STVML

-1697 VYVTSNS
+1697 VYVTSTS

-1709 VIDSNNIATVF
+1709 TIDSNNIATVF

-1729 LTDAIK
+1729 LTDAIQ

-1747 KKNEAQNLYA
+1747 KKKEARDLFDM
-1757 RAGVQFPGSAVQDG
+1757 AGVQFPGVTMQDG

-1785 KFMDQTETRQFQRWF
+1785 KFVEQTETTQFKRWF

-1805 VDEEGKPLVVYH
+1805 VDRDGEPLVVYH
-1817 GTDAEFNVFDMSKG
+1817 ATDAEFTVFDRDKLGKRTKERDIEDFNRNMEDSVGLLRSAELGFWFSEKNLAEDEYGG
-1831 RANMDIQGA
+1831 RDVLKLEDGKRIGM
-1840 FFSPYELDA
+1840 P
-1849 QGYGENVKAYYL
+1849 VYL
-1861 SIQNPADEGTAYK
+1861 SIENPNYVDTYDLMDTLDNMTVE
-1874 ALNRFK
+1874 
-1880 GQNNAGIK
+1880 
-1888 AREYLQKQGY
+1888 EYLQEMEDYGY
-1898 DGVYN
+1898 DGLIVTDQEFDNATSYV
-1903 GYDEYIAF
+1903 AF
-1911 EPTQI
+1911 KPNQI
-1916 KSAKNNV
+1916 KSATDNV
-1923 GTFDPFNPDIRYSLK
+1923 GTFDYFNPDIRYSLK
-1938 ETDEDVRKQVDLT
+1938 ENSDGERLTEQQQEYFKDSKVRDEEGRLMVMYHGTPNGNYDKFRSGTYFTPMADYAENYQNPSASSISVKRNADNPTTFKAYLNMVKPFDTRNEAERQIFMDEYYRKFGTGAPLMESGLPDWTDGMDLQEFLQDEMGYDYDGLILDEGGVPDDNGGVKSRGLSYVIFDPAQAKTTDNLTPTSDARYRYSLKETDENVRKQVDLT

-1965 EDAERVMKRVAKE
+1965 ADAERVMKRVAKE

-2011 ELLSIADKMLA
+2011 ELLSIADKMIA

-2038 REKLRKTAISL
+2038 REKLRKTVISL

-2141 QMVDQYM
+2141 QMVDQYT
-2148 KLPGVQTAA
+2148 KLPGVQKTARD
-2157 KNQKRMG
+2157 QKRMG
-2164 LTASQ
+2164 LTADQ

-2202 QKEQEARAKYQE
+2202 QKEQEARTKYQE

-2246 LWRQEQRN
+2246 LWRQE
-2254 AMQEKYRQ
+2254 
-2262 WRQTDTE
+2262 
-2269 TRRNREAVN
+2269 
-2278 TYRDRL
+2278 L
-2284 ERTTRTLLNWMEK
+2284 
-2297 PNKTQHVPMELQSDV
+2297 
-2312 QKVLTGLDFSGK
+2312 
-2324 TTLAAKDLGSRIEA
+2324 
-2338 MTQRIG
+2338 
-2344 ELQEKT
+2344 
-2350 DENGASSQTFYL
+2350 
-2362 ERDQQM
+2362 
-2368 LDELHHLAAVIGANN
+2368 
-2383 GNVYELSAAELRDLN
+2383 
-2398 KWMNAVKHVITDV
+2398 
-2411 NKNHAKYYQ
+2411 
-2420 GKYYQGESQYGTI
+2420 
-2433 EEVADSTKAELHQK
+2433 
-2447 KAYADKKGVTRAW
+2447 
-2460 NEMLGKGMV
+2460 EMLG
-2469 DCFSFFDKMG
+2469 
-2479 SAGGEVFGNLRKG
+2479 
-2492 FDKHI
+2492 
-2497 RNVSAA
+2497 
-2503 KSYTESLLKGVDQ
+2503 
-2516 KTLREWTNEKKR
+2516 
-2528 TEYTTDRGETIRLNT
+2528 
-2543 AEVMELYVL
+2543 
-2552 SQREQA
+2552 
-2558 QSHLYGQGIRTNEK
+2558 
-2572 VEPVMLTRGD
+2572 
-2582 VERITGTLTKGQKQI
+2582 
-2597 ADRMQAFLAKDCAAW
+2597 
-2612 GNEASRVLVGY
+2612 
-2623 DKFGEEH
+2623 
-2630 YWPIR
+2630 
-2635 TDPNSNRT
+2635 
-2643 LNADGSA
+2643 
-2650 ANLSYIKNQSF
+2650 
-2661 TKELTEKAQNAIMV
+2661 
-2675 ESIFGTYTRHISQ
+2675 
-2688 MSAYNAYAV
+2688 
-2697 AMTDLQRWFNTPGV
+2697 
-2711 KTEIER
+2711 
-2717 AYGSNGVRYITD
+2717 
-2729 LMKQINGTA
+2729 
-2738 DNGKTFGGV
+2738 
-2747 PKAVS
+2747 
-2752 HVKAAAVGANLSVA
+2752 
-2766 IQQPT
+2766 
-2771 AYVRAADMISPKYL
+2771 
-2785 TEGLTKKSDIELVK
+2785 
-2799 KWCPIAEWKSWG
+2799 
-2811 FYETDVGR
+2811 
-2819 GLNDLIVDQSN
+2819 
-2830 ALERATEKSMILAE
+2830 
-2844 KGDEWTWGKLWNA
+2844 
-2857 VEAETRDLYAG
+2857 
-2868 ELETGTD
+2868 
-2875 AFYEK
+2875 
-2880 VGQRLSEIIDKT
+2880 
-2892 QVVDSVFHRSPIMR
+2892 
-2906 DRGYSSIFTSFMAE
+2906 
-2920 PIKTYNMVE
+2920 
-2929 RAIASFAE
+2929 
-2937 NRKDPAAKRRL
+2937 
-2948 MRTMSVYV
+2948 
-2956 VNALAGAMAKS
+2956 
-2967 LVTAARDTDED
+2967 
-2978 KDYWEKYLESL
+2978 
-2989 VENGKE
+2989 
-2995 NLLFTN
+2995 
-3001 NIPMIKDWLAILNG
+3001 
-3015 EETKRLEYQ
+3015 
-3024 SIERLASL
+3024 
-3032 LAEAY
+3032 
-3037 KAVWTGKGSKWSGF
+3037 
-3051 KWFYRIAQSA
+3051 
-3061 SDITGVPAY
+3061 
-3070 AAIRD
+3070 
-3075 AKAIVQTV
+3075 
-3083 GDAIGQDWYIPME
+3083 
-3096 NETASFSYAA
+3096 
-3106 ENLYEAIRKGDGKRE
+3106 
-3121 ERLRSKLGATKS
+3121 
-3133 PAQIDAAVANVLMQQ
+3133 
-3148 DSRVAEAAALKLQGK
+3148 
-3163 ATELNQ
+3163 
-3169 KKQEMVADGFTAE
+3169 
-3182 MVDKAVNR
+3182 
-3190 YITEGQAEKEKD
+3190 
-3202 LTKELKANL
+3202 
-3211 WSKEEAVTALR
+3211 
-3222 TAAGLTEGSATA
+3222 
-3234 DDVKAIVSEL
+3234 
-3244 VADSTAKDPAKTVK
+3244 
-3258 SGIISEVKKDY
+3258 
-3269 VSLMEEGKTTEAKT
+3269 
-3283 LLRVMQDTLGV
+3283 
-3294 TDADAKGWVTEGHQE
+3294 
-3309 SLRTAAEA
+3309 
-3317 MDVRALKAA
+3317 
-3326 MTKLK
+3326 
-3331 KDGKT
+3331 
-3336 DQSMKSSIEGV
+3336 
-3347 LKKQYLAAK
+3347 
-3356 EAGDRGQMEKIIRF
+3356 
-3370 LTGLDLKNAKGEKYF
+3370 
-3385 TREKIQAWGE
+3385 

>member
-1 MAKKKK
+1 MANKKNSQEKNRKTSGMSQGARQYQTERAYQKLTEDMKKMGGDMEAAGSGYKAQYTPKNAARESDAYDRLQADSRRIDEEKQQQQQRIAKSKKKEIEK
-7 TTSQKNYSAQDYLNM
+7 LAEAALKLSRYPRMDK
-22 ARDAEKKTQ
+22 EKKQKINQMT
-31 RETELR
+31 T
-37 ESRTAT
+37 
-43 DYLNMARQAQGEQPI
+43 
-58 PKRKKE
+58 
-64 DDQEKG
+64 
-70 NAGEKLN
+70 
-77 RAALLMSRIPGAGDL
+77 
-92 KRQELNRTARALQQA
+92 ALQKA

-118 WSLAG
+118 WGLAG
-123 TGSVFDPIGTTAK
+123 TGSVFDPIGTTEK
-136 RREFE
+136 RRAFE
-141 SGLDTELLQSNLNRL
+141 AGLDQELLRSHLERL
-156 TEQEKREQSAQK
+156 DGERQRRRAKERAEDVQQYAEKYFPEKLKSGEAFTDDDFFAAYDGAQTAEEADELARGWQLYKSRLQDRNTVAGIRLAQRKNKAVAQK
-168 DGNASSL
+168 
-175 HQRTQ
+175 
-180 PKEWMMP
+180 
-187 VKREFGSRVGSGVE
+187 
-201 TFGGGGGKIDA
+201 
-212 QKEPETARE
+212 PETARD
-221 ALFGESLTDRK
+221 AMLGESPEERRQ
-232 ARVQNALY
+232 RVQNALY

-263 KEIAGLKQT
+263 EEIAGLKQT

-290 AWLSPAEMQEL
+290 AWLSPAEMQTL

-325 SERYVYEEAMN
+325 SERYVYENAMN
-336 VGGSFDRLAEEGR
+336 TDSSFDRLAEEGR

-398 QAADAYLNALDAD
+398 EAADAYLDALDAD

-436 GANAYSVLS
+436 GANTYSVLS

-456 LIQFLRGQE
+456 LIQFLRGQD

-474 VSRVNEEIRGQTTQ
+474 VSRVNEEIRSQTTQ

-538 LMGTSAAQSA
+538 LMGTSSAQNTL
-548 MTDALDRGATD
+548 TDALDRGATD
-559 EQATATSIFSG
+559 EQAVATSIFSG
-570 IWETLFEEWSLENLL
+570 IWETLFEEVSLERLL
-585 HLESPTSRRQWLTNV
+585 DLKTPKTVRQFLTNT

-679 QGIEYHQN
+679 QGIAYGQN
-687 RRNERFQNAMKAYEN
+687 RRNERFQNAINAYEKG
-702 NRQQQAA
+702 RQQQTA
-709 PQTVQ
+709 PQTVE

-731 SITKTQQMNGE
+731 NITKTQQMKE
-742 TNGAAR
+742 EPNGAAR
-748 QTAAQDGSV
+748 QTAARDGSV
-757 PAAYEGGGTNE
+757 PAAYEGGGTSE

-774 QNPVSRVE
+774 QSPVSRVE
-782 KGTVYLRTADGSDV
+782 KGTVYLRAADGSDV

-857 VQQAVYDSVQ
+857 VQQAVYDSAQ

-976 DSEFQDF
+976 ASEFEEF
-983 SDWVV
+983 SNWVV

-1040 RQLNELAQEELIC
+1040 KQLNELAQEELIC
-1053 NTVPSVLQNENV
+1053 NTVPSILQNENV

-1125 QMAENAKEGSVTGKK
+1125 KMAENGEQQRQA
-1140 VQEKFSLKEDVEETK
+1140 EETK
-1155 DMIAVHNIS
+1155 FS
-1164 LDNLKSMID
+1164 
-1173 IGGLPSPSIAAV
+1173 
-1185 VSEKGHTEFGPISLM
+1185 
-1200 FGKET
+1200 
-1205 IDPKADKRNKLYGN
+1205 
-1219 DAWTPMVKG
+1219 
-1228 VETSMNFQKWDQ
+1228 QK
-1240 VVGKLKNEIDMGTK
+1240 
-1254 SMLRRYIKNVDLA
+1254 
-1267 ESVYERGL
+1267 
-1275 DARKTGSTTADAAM
+1275 
-1289 LIDQLS
+1289 
-1295 NAVDTKLAYLEETG
+1295 
-1309 LPEDLF
+1309 
-1315 PSRED
+1315 
-1320 FEGDKEWAQEFE
+1320 
-1332 RRLNEA
+1332 
-1338 ASEDKVKDWVKEK
+1338 
-1351 TEGIFGDKVLADRKT
+1351 
-1366 GEVEA
+1366 
-1371 FTAENVMKQLHK
+1371 
-1383 MDDYGNGWALDNVWQ
+1383 
-1398 NAAKKYK
+1398 
-1405 SIDQMKA
+1405 
-1412 DSGRLRASA
+1412 
-1421 AEVEQKTLQLN
+1421 
-1432 ETIRNVNTHLAE
+1432 
-1444 DMKGRENA
+1444 
-1452 KIHSENGR
+1452 
-1460 NTAQAV
+1460 
-1466 IMEAAKLRHT
+1466 
-1476 PLRVKSYLLSHGV
+1476 
-1489 RLSNRT
+1489 
-1495 FNEVMTMFRQAA
+1495 
-1507 EIPADFFESKPDRVV
+1507 
-1522 GFGEVKAMVVPNS
+1522 
-1535 MQEEVQNLLT
+1535 
-1545 RSGIT
+1545 
-1550 AEVVG
+1550 
-1555 YEDGSDRSRI
+1555 
-1565 DVMNSEELSKYK
+1565 
-1577 FSMKEER
+1577 
-1584 ENETEHYDYSTPF
+1584 ETEHYDYSTPF
-1597 IQQVDDLMNGKIP
+1597 IQQVDDLLEGKIP

-1641 RNMNRD
+1641 KNMNRD

-1679 STVLL
+1679 STVML

-1697 VYVTSNS
+1697 VYVTSTS

-1709 VIDSNNIATVF
+1709 TIDSNNIATVF

-1729 LTDAIK
+1729 LTDALE

-1747 KKNEAQNLYA
+1747 KKTEARNLFDA
-1757 RAGVQFPGSAVQDG
+1757 AGVQFPGVTMQDG

-1785 KFMDQTETRQFQRWF
+1785 KFVEQTETKQFKRWF
-1800 GKSKV
+1800 GDSKV
-1805 VDEEGKPLVVYH
+1805 VDRDGEPLVVYH
-1817 GTDAEFNVFDMSKG
+1817 ATDAEFTVFDRERMGEYTSGNTSDEAAIESAKVG
-1831 RANMDIQGA
+1831 
-1840 FFSPYELDA
+1840 FWFSENDLREKTGNEKTMEAYLSLENPMETDLYTMLDA
-1849 QGYGENVKAYYL
+1849 LENMTAEEYRAEL
-1861 SIQNPADEGTAYK
+1861 EDE
-1874 ALNRFK
+1874 
-1880 GQNNAGIK
+1880 
-1888 AREYLQKQGY
+1888 GY
-1898 DGVYN
+1898 DGLIVEDQEFGGKSYVVFKPN
-1903 GYDEYIAF
+1903 
-1911 EPTQI
+1911 QI
-1916 KSAKNNV
+1916 KSATDNV
-1923 GTFDPFNPDIRYSLK
+1923 GTFDYFNPDIRYSLK
-1938 ETDEDVRKQVDLT
+1938 ETDENVRKQVDLT

-1965 EDAERVMKRVAKE
+1965 ADAERVMKRVAKE

-2011 ELLSIADKMLA
+2011 ELLSIADKMIA
-2022 NSQQLDEEHE
+2022 GSQQLDEEHE

-2141 QMVDQYM
+2141 QMVDQYT

-2202 QKEQEARAKYQE
+2202 QKEQEARTKYQE

-2246 LWRQEQRN
+2246 LWRQEQKSAMQESAKEWKQEKRQEMSLWRQEQRN

-2269 TRRNREAVN
+2269 TRKNREAVN

-2312 QKVLTGLDFSGK
+2312 QKVLAGLDFSGK

-2338 MTQRIG
+2338 MTNQIAG
-2344 ELQEKT
+2344 LQEKT
-2350 DENGASSQTFYL
+2350 DENGATNQIFYL

-2383 GNVYELSAAELRDLN
+2383 GNVYELSAEELRDLN
-2398 KWMNAVKHVITDV
+2398 KWMSAVKHVITDV

-2420 GKYYQGESQYGTI
+2420 GKYYQSESQYGTI

-2516 KTLREWTNEKKR
+2516 KTLRQWTDKKKR

-2582 VERITGTLTKGQKQI
+2582 VERITGTLTEEQKQI
-2597 ADRMQAFLAKDCAAW
+2597 ADRMQKFLAKDCAAW

-2747 PKAVS
+2747 PKLVS
-2752 HVKAAAVGANLSVA
+2752 HAKAAAVGANLSVA

-2785 TEGLTKKSDIELVK
+2785 REGLTKKSDIELVK

-2830 ALERATEKSMILAE
+2830 ALKRATEKSMILAE

-2857 VEAETRDLYAG
+2857 VAAETRDLYAG
-2868 ELETGTD
+2868 ELEPGTD

-2880 VGQRLSEIIDKT
+2880 VGQRLGEIIDKT

-2906 DRGYSSIFTSFMAE
+2906 DRGYSSIFTSFMSE
-2920 PIKTYNMVE
+2920 SIKTYNMVE
-2929 RAIASFAE
+2929 RAIANFAE

-2948 MRTMSVYV
+2948 MRTMAVYV

-2967 LVTAARDTDED
+2967 IPAAARDDD
-2978 KDYWEKYLESL
+2978 KEKNYWEKYLEAL

-3001 NIPMIKDWLAILNG
+3001 NIPMIKDWLAVLNG

-3032 LAEAY
+3032 LAEMD
-3037 KAVWTGKGSKWSGF
+3037 KVRTGKGSKWSGF

-3083 GDAIGQDWYIPME
+3083 GSAIGQDWYIPME

-3106 ENLYEAIRKGDGKRE
+3106 ENLYEAIRKGDGKAE
-3121 ERLRSKLGATKS
+3121 TRLREKLGATKS

-3211 WSKEEAVTALR
+3211 WSKDEAVTALR
-3222 TAAGLTEGSATA
+3222 TAAGLMEGSATA

-3258 SGIISEVKKDY
+3258 SGIVSEVKKDY
-3269 VSLMEEGKTTEAKT
+3269 VSLMEEGKTTEAKG
-3283 LLRVMQDTLGV
+3283 LLRVLQDTLGV

>member
-1 MAKKKK
+1 MTKKKK

-168 DGNASSL
+168 EQNAKKNASSL

-212 QKEPETARE
+212 QKEPQTARE
-221 ALFGESLTDRK
+221 AMMGESLTDRK
-232 ARVQNALY
+232 TRVQNALY

-263 KEIAGLKQT
+263 AEIAGLKQT

-290 AWLSPAEMQEL
+290 AWLSPDEMQTL

-325 SERYVYEEAMN
+325 SERYVYENAMN
-336 VGGSFDRLAEEGR
+336 TDSSFDRLAEEGR

-361 LAYPHDARAA
+361 LAYPHDAKAA

-398 QAADAYLNALDAD
+398 EAADAYLDALDAD

-456 LIQFLRGQE
+456 LIQFLRGQD

-474 VSRVNEEIRGQTTQ
+474 VSRVNEEIRSQTTQ

-548 MTDALDRGATD
+548 LTDALDRGATD

-621 DELIMKDLSNY
+621 DEMIMKDLSNY

-679 QGIEYHQN
+679 QGIAYGQN
-687 RRNERFQNAMKAYEN
+687 RRNERFQNAINAYEKG
-702 NRQQQAA
+702 RQQQAS
-709 PQTVQ
+709 PQTVE

-731 SITKTQQMNGE
+731 NITKTQQMNEE

-748 QTAAQDGSV
+748 QTAARDGSV
-757 PAAYEGGGTNE
+757 PAAYEGGGTSE

-857 VQQAVYDSVQ
+857 VQQAVYDSAQ

-885 KMNMGRIVP
+885 KMNVGRIVP
-894 MTRAEKQRQQAQLDL
+894 MTRAEKQRQQAQMDL

-976 DSEFQDF
+976 ASEFEEF
-983 SDWVV
+983 SNWVV

-1016 ERQKANLTT
+1016 ERQKADLTT

-1040 RQLNELAQEELIC
+1040 KQLNELAQEELIC
-1053 NTVPSVLQNENV
+1053 NTVPSILQNENV

-1125 QMAENAKEGSVTGKK
+1125 QMAENGA
-1140 VQEKFSLKEDVEETK
+1140 QEKQREDGLIRYSPKSEESMSIKEQIRKHLQEINERGIIKEVQVDTTKAANKREMRQEMMDYFSQFGYKVERAKFGTVEIDKKQFNKGMNYVKTTEEYAAMK
-1155 DMIAVHNIS
+1155 AIPYVI
-1164 LDNLKSMID
+1164 KQGID
-1173 IGGLPSPSIAAV
+1173 ISGHEDHKGRGFSTITFAAQVKLNGTVGDMGV
-1185 VSEKGHTEFGPISLM
+1185 VVKKTGSYKYKAHRILMPDGSAFSFDQTEN
-1200 FGKET
+1200 
-1205 IDPKADKRNKLYGN
+1205 ADN
-1219 DAWTPMVKG
+1219 WT
-1228 VETSMNFQKWDQ
+1228 D
-1240 VVGKLKNEIDMGTK
+1240 VGKLPNGNGMT
-1254 SMLRRYIKNVDLA
+1254 
-1267 ESVYERGL
+1267 
-1275 DARKTGSTTADAAM
+1275 STA
-1289 LIDQLS
+1289 S
-1295 NAVDTKLAYLEETG
+1295 
-1309 LPEDLF
+1309 
-1315 PSRED
+1315 
-1320 FEGDKEWAQEFE
+1320 
-1332 RRLNEA
+1332 
-1338 ASEDKVKDWVKEK
+1338 ASENNISD
-1351 TEGIFGDKVLADRKT
+1351 L
-1366 GEVEA
+1366 
-1371 FTAENVMKQLHK
+1371 
-1383 MDDYGNGWALDNVWQ
+1383 
-1398 NAAKKYK
+1398 
-1405 SIDQMKA
+1405 
-1412 DSGRLRASA
+1412 
-1421 AEVEQKTLQLN
+1421 EQ
-1432 ETIRNVNTHLAE
+1432 NVNE
-1444 DMKGRENA
+1444 
-1452 KIHSENGR
+1452 
-1460 NTAQAV
+1460 
-1466 IMEAAKLRHT
+1466 
-1476 PLRVKSYLLSHGV
+1476 
-1489 RLSNRT
+1489 
-1495 FNEVMTMFRQAA
+1495 
-1507 EIPADFFESKPDRVV
+1507 
-1522 GFGEVKAMVVPNS
+1522 
-1535 MQEEVQNLLT
+1535 
-1545 RSGIT
+1545 
-1550 AEVVG
+1550 
-1555 YEDGSDRSRI
+1555 
-1565 DVMNSEELSKYK
+1565 K
-1577 FSMKEER
+1577 FSMKEDSDFEYDKDSNLTR
-1584 ENETEHYDYSTPF
+1584 E
-1597 IQQVDDLMNGKIP
+1597 QQRQV
-1610 ERDALVIGKTPEVL
+1610 ATPEF
-1624 KNIGFSNLP
+1624 K
-1633 MTINTEHI
+1633 
-1641 RNMNRD
+1641 
-1647 TEHVLSRAFME
+1647 
-1658 QLPELIKD
+1658 
-1666 PLAVIESKTNTES
+1666 
-1679 STVLL
+1679 
-1684 LNAVVNG
+1684 
-1691 KPYIAP
+1691 
-1697 VYVTSNS
+1697 
-1704 RQNGV
+1704 
-1709 VIDSNNIATVF
+1709 
-1720 RKGNAITKL
+1720 
-1729 LTDAIK
+1729 
-1735 KENAGETGVYYW
+1735 
-1747 KKNEAQNLYA
+1747 
-1757 RAGVQFPGSAVQDG
+1757 
-1771 LIHSIL
+1771 
-1777 KNDSPVNR
+1777 
-1785 KFMDQTETRQFQRWF
+1785 RWF
-1800 GKSKV
+1800 GDSKV
-1805 VDEEGKPLVVYH
+1805 VDRDGEPLVVYH
-1817 GTDAEFNVFDMSKG
+1817 ATDAEFTVFDRDKLGKRTKERDIEDFNRNMEDSVGLLRSAELGFWFSEKNLAEDEYGG
-1831 RANMDIQGA
+1831 RHVLKLEDGKRIGM
-1840 FFSPYELDA
+1840 P
-1849 QGYGENVKAYYL
+1849 VYL
-1861 SIQNPADEGTAYK
+1861 SIENPNYVDTYDLMET
-1874 ALNRFK
+1874 LDNMTVE
-1880 GQNNAGIK
+1880 
-1888 AREYLQKQGY
+1888 EYLQEMEDYGY
-1898 DGVYN
+1898 DGLIVTDQEFDNAKSYVVFKPN
-1903 GYDEYIAF
+1903 
-1911 EPTQI
+1911 QI
-1916 KSAKNNV
+1916 KSATDNV
-1923 GTFDPFNPDIRYSLK
+1923 GTFDYFNPDIRYSLK
-1938 ETDEDVRKQVDLT
+1938 ETDENVRKQVDLT

-1965 EDAERVMKRVAKE
+1965 ADAERVMKRVAKE
-1978 FGSQTDAS
+1978 FGSQTDES

-2011 ELLSIADKMLA
+2011 ELLSIADKMIA
-2022 NSQQLDEEHE
+2022 NSQQLDAEHE
-2032 EEVKPI
+2032 QEVKPI

-2141 QMVDQYM
+2141 QMVDQYT

-2202 QKEQEARAKYQE
+2202 QKEQEARTKYQE

-2246 LWRQEQRN
+2246 LWRQEQKS

-2269 TRRNREAVN
+2269 TRKNREAVN

-2312 QKVLTGLDFSGK
+2312 QKVLAGLDFSGK

-2383 GNVYELSAAELRDLN
+2383 GNVYELSAEELRDLN
-2398 KWMNAVKHVITDV
+2398 KWMSAVKHVITDV

-2420 GKYYQGESQYGTI
+2420 GKYYRGESQYGTI
-2433 EEVADSTKAELHQK
+2433 EEVADSTKAELHRK

-2479 SAGGEVFGNLRKG
+2479 NAGGEVFGNLRKG

-2516 KTLREWTNEKKR
+2516 KTLRQWTDEKKR
-2528 TEYTTDRGETIRLNT
+2528 TEYKTDRGETIRLNT

-2582 VERITGTLTKGQKQI
+2582 VQNITGTLTKEQKQI
-2597 ADRMQAFLAKDCAAW
+2597 ADRMQRFLARDCAAW

-2747 PKAVS
+2747 PKLVS
-2752 HVKAAAVGANLSVA
+2752 HAKAAAVGANLSVA

-2785 TEGLTKKSDIELVK
+2785 RDGLFQKSDPELVK

-2830 ALERATEKSMILAE
+2830 ALQRATEKSMILAE

-2857 VEAETRDLYAG
+2857 VAAETRDLYAG
-2868 ELETGTD
+2868 ELEPGTY

-2880 VGQRLSEIIDKT
+2880 VGQRLGEIIDKT

-2920 PIKTYNMVE
+2920 SIKTYNMVE
-2929 RAIASFAE
+2929 RAIANFAE

-2948 MRTMSVYV
+2948 MRTMAVYV

-2967 LVTAARDTDED
+2967 IPAAARDDD
-2978 KDYWEKYLESL
+2978 KEKNYWEKYLEAL
-2989 VENGKE
+2989 VESGKE

-3001 NIPMIKDWLAILNG
+3001 NIPMIKDWLAVLNG

-3032 LAEAY
+3032 LAEMD
-3037 KAVWTGKGSKWSGF
+3037 KVRTGKGSKWSGF

-3083 GDAIGQDWYIPME
+3083 GSAIGQDWYIPME

-3106 ENLYEAIRKGDGKRE
+3106 ENLYEAIRKGDSTAE
-3121 ERLRSKLGATKS
+3121 TRLREKLGETKS

-3211 WSKEEAVTALR
+3211 WSREEAVTAIR
-3222 TAAGLTEGSATA
+3222 TAAGLMEGSATA

-3258 SGIISEVKKDY
+3258 SGIVSEVKKDY
-3269 VSLMEEGKTTEAKT
+3269 VSLMEEGKTTEAKG
-3283 LLRVMQDTLGV
+3283 LLQVLQDTLGV